1 MADAYRG
8 LTIQIGGDTTKLSA
22 ALRAAKK
29 AATETQAQLR
39 LVSKAARFDPE
50 NVTLAANKLKLMGN
64 VAEDLGAK
72 LKNLDKGFESL
83 EGKKV
88 LSGTVKTVKQLASET
103 ENASLAAQQAL
114 DRYNKVDAMLERMNA
129 TLNKQAQATGKVS
142 ESFDIRGMGAEHA
155 ISELQSIGAITDEQI
170 TKFRHLKTAWRD
182 AFNDKAAKDAVVTLQ
197 KMGNDAEATR
207 AELKKLGVDMAA
219 LDAPSDIAKTLSS
232 VDDQL
237 AKADANAKYLASD
250 LEKCE
255 AALRLDPSNMDA
267 ARRKMTDLGAAT
279 DIANEKAGLL
289 KKKLDAYKSAG
300 IDAAASDMARLA
312 EEADKANTEYAQSL
326 TALKSMQGRLE
337 QLRAE
342 YTKLGDNPDETYDTF
357 AKAAAEIQE
366 CVSKVDQLKAAER
379 EAASARETANA
390 KKEYAELAQEMQQA
404 ESQAKQ
410 LASSMERASSP
421 SNWTHMKTLG
431 MTLSAVLTPA
441 MERFGSYAL
450 QSATDIDTAYR
461 NMRKTV
467 QGSEGDFQKLKQ
479 SALEFSSVNFA
490 SADQILA
497 IQAIGG
503 ELGVAIE
510 SLDTFAQTA
519 SNLDIATDL
528 DAETA
533 ATALGQLDN
542 ILGDLNESTMPNFAD
557 SLVRLGNN
565 GASTESQ
572 ILDIA
577 TRIGSMA
584 SIVGMATPDMLAL
597 SSTIA
602 STGQN
607 AEAAGTAI
615 SKTMSFMETAVA
627 AGGSTLSEIAATA
640 NMSAEQFAA
649 AWERRPLEAIMAF
662 IKGLNQLEENGG
674 SADLRLQELGITAV
688 RQKQAIEGLMQTVKS
703 QNGELSTMEANAK
716 MAADAWNGLS
726 DQWGAAG
733 DAAREAEAKNEGFAG
748 SVQRLKNTAQNAAS
762 EIADSLAPAMDDIA
776 DAAADLYDDFSQ
788 ASDGTKQFV
797 AAAGV
802 LAAGLGP
809 GLSVIATMGTGLS
822 DVYKKMKSGK
832 EAFNSLTKGVDAARM
847 VLGPMASQADVAAL
861 ATEGLTLKMKAANV
875 GAKALNV
882 ATSALK
888 FTIAGLAIGAVA
900 ALVGQLIEAK
910 QREDELA
917 EASVSFA
924 DIQSSVATAAE
935 SASGSLD
942 GYASSLDDVVDA
954 ASDALDNTKQLND
967 NIKETFTSIA
977 TDGNLLDGYVDVIE
991 RLANKSDLSAS
1002 EQAELKTAVEGYNSI
1017 TGDQLSVVDSVNGKI
1032 QDQNGELLENIDMLR
1047 QSAQAWIDNAKAQA
1061 SQDLLIEAYK
1071 QQAEAQ
1077 DAATEA
1083 HKRWQQ
1089 EQQKLENGGASY
1101 TDVKAAAEAYEDAST
1116 ALDSANDKVK
1126 GLEATTTVA
1135 SAAINANLKAA
1146 LEQLPLSAQAA
1157 GTDIGLKLQEGI
1169 DAGKVNVDQAAMF
1182 LTDGVKTALASLPPE
1197 QLANGIAVAM
1207 QLAEGISTGSVNPQ
1221 LAAGFLVDAVANQVS
1236 TLPASMQTAGMNA
1249 VMELATQLSNGTV
1262 NATEA
1267 SQLIAAAV
1275 TGSMDG
1281 LPSDLQAKAGEAVT
1295 ALNSALQG
1303 GDSEAFASGTLLK
1316 DSAVKGA
1323 SNLPS
1328 DLGQLGTDG
1337 SERFNS
1343 NLAAGEGG
1351 ANASGMT
1358 LEQAASAGVQ
1368 PVVDNLGTYGADG
1381 GEAFATGVGSAEGST
1396 STNASSLANATE
1408 AAKANNSSASGW
1420 GSELGR
1426 NFAAGIKSAYQWVA
1440 DAAASIAQAAAD
1452 FLHHSKPK
1460 KGPLSEGEEI
1470 WGKHASQNFAKG
1482 LEKGKS
1488 DVAKAAEENAQE
1500 VADYLAHS
1508 QPKKGP
1514 LSQGEWIYGYHAAV
1528 NFADG
1533 LLAGKDKVGEAA
1545 KGVAEEADKAFQE
1558 YIDKMIDGYKERGD
1572 EFAEVSTEIAEAIWG
1587 TIAPSIDAVDY
1598 IKPFT
1603 GEVYD
1608 SMKVLEDAGFSLDQY
1623 SDKLED
1629 MAEKKAEWDK
1639 KAAAGLSDSEKE
1651 SYEKFLKEYD
1661 SFLQLQG
1668 KLTASVE
1675 SMREWQGLYKMKDT
1689 IISTTDASE
1698 NLTQALYEAGAT
1710 GATFSQEFLDYVSQ
1724 GGEDA
1729 VKALKQL
1736 TAMGP
1741 DALQEMSDSFRDMAI
1756 AEREAEL
1763 AGREL
1768 YVNSLAYTDFKTPK
1782 EQLLDYRETVLD
1794 VREAIYSDDGLS
1806 NAFKMTGTSAEGFAA
1821 DLMSVGM
1828 TMEDFKSQYAD
1839 FTGAVINGF
1848 SQMTKYNQTSLED
1861 WERNLKLNMA
1871 EAQKWSEN
1879 LQTVF
1884 SKVPESI
1891 DSEAFRKAIL
1901 EGGFDQWGKV
1911 IDEMA
1916 GQSSEAIQSY
1926 IELYNE
1932 SIKEAQMSGMEAFKA
1947 LAPGEEMVQAMIEG
1961 MKGQQDALN
1970 GTMAEAAA
1978 GSTEALAATGPQFYS
1993 TGQGLAGQIA
2003 AGIQSQ
2009 IDSIAAAAAA
2019 TVSAA
2024 LAAARAEA
2032 SRAGSI
2038 ADSIRASSV
2047 SSHSVSAASQMPA
2060 AASMR
2065 SMIAAQA
2072 AAPASVRN
2080 TSVSMSFTVNTQP
2093 GQSLDVRQ
2101 LAKQVVKIQDREM
2114 RARGMR

>member
-72 LKNLDKGFESL
+72 LRTSK
-83 EGKKV
+83 EGLRQLGNTKMD
-88 LSGTVKTVKQLASET
+88 GAVKSIKQVASET
-103 ENASLAAQQAL
+103 ENAALAAQHAH
-114 DRYNKVDAMLERMNA
+114 DRYNKVDAMLERLNT
-129 TLNKQAQATGKVS
+129 TLNKQAKFAGADKD
-142 ESFDIRGMGAEHA
+142 FDVRKMGADEA
-155 ISELQSIGAITDEQI
+155 IAALKELNAITIDQADEL
-170 TKFRHLKTAWRD
+170 RYLKALWHE
-182 AFNDKAAKDAVVTLQ
+182 AFDDKAIKDKV
-197 KMGNDAEATR
+197 AEF
-207 AELKKLGVDMAA
+207 KKLSNEVDATEAEIKKLSSDMASLSEPTGISKGFSS
-219 LDAPSDIAKTLSS
+219 LDK
-232 VDDQL
+232 QL
-237 AKADANAKYLASD
+237 AQVDAQAKYLSSD

-267 ARRKMTDLGAAT
+267 ARRKMADLGASA
-279 DIANEKAGLL
+279 DLAEQKAALL
-289 KKKLDAYKSAG
+289 KKKLDGYESSG
-300 IDAAASDMARLA
+300 ISAAASEMGDLTKAAVEANAAYA
-312 EEADKANTEYAQSL
+312 ESL
-326 TALKSMQGRLE
+326 SALKTMQGRLSQLKAE
-337 QLRAE
+337 QQNMSDDPKTTSAQYEALSSEIAE
-342 YTKLGDNPDETYDTF
+342 CES
-357 AKAAAEIQE
+357 Q
-366 CVSKVDQLKAAER
+366 VRQLKAAE
-379 EAASARETANA
+379 ESAASARETANA
-390 KKEYAELAQEMQQA
+390 KKEYAELAQEIQQA
-404 ESQAKQ
+404 ESQAKH

-503 ELGVAIE
+503 ELGVATE

-640 NMSAEQFAA
+640 NMSADQFAA
-649 AWERRPLEAIMAF
+649 AWEKRPLEAITAF

-703 QNGELSTMEANAK
+703 QNGELSVMDANAQ

-822 DVYKKMKSGK
+822 DVYKKLKNGK
-832 EAFNSLTKGVDAARM
+832 KAFSQLTKGVDAARM

-875 GAKALNV
+875 GANLMKTGLLGLKVAAVTLAVAGIGVLVAKQMEMERHQQLVNDAL
-882 ATSALK
+882 TSAES
-888 FTIAGLAIGAVA
+888 IVGGAG
-900 ALVGQLIEAK
+900 
-910 QREDELA
+910 
-917 EASVSFA
+917 ASYKSA
-924 DIQSSVATAAE
+924 
-935 SASGSLD
+935 ASGID
-942 GYASSLDDVVDA
+942 TMRYASEETLRSL
-954 ASDALDNTKQLND
+954 KGLND
-967 NIKETFTSIA
+967 QLKSDMDEMAANEGTLDSYVDTIEELGNK
-977 TDGNLLDGYVDVIE
+977 GNLTAY
-991 RLANKSDLSAS
+991 
-1002 EQAELKTAVEGYNSI
+1002 EQEKLKLAVEGYNSI
-1017 TGDQLSVVDSVNGKI
+1017 TGDSVGITDAQTGALSRSTDEIRRN
-1032 QDQNGELLENIDMLR
+1032 
-1047 QSAQAWIDNAKAQA
+1047 
-1061 SQDLLIEAYK
+1061 
-1071 QQAEAQ
+1071 AEAWKER
-1077 DAATEA
+1077 A
-1083 HKRWQQ
+1083 K
-1089 EQQKLENGGASY
+1089 
-1101 TDVKAAAEAYEDAST
+1101 AEAYAEYAKEYAKEQADAEMKRAEAKDQLAQAQRDYNKAVTDLNNANTAGDEGAAVEAATRVEQLSEKITNLKQSIGEYGDAFTTAGDGFDYFTNKAAIAGAAIDTQLKASLENLPTEMQPIGLNMAVALQRGIDEGSISVDDAVRRLNELSTLRISELPDQLKPYAVQAMGAISTAITDGTVDVDTAMQMLVEVAKTPPAELPALFEKYGVQMPEEMAAAIEANASLVGSAST
-1116 ALDSANDKVK
+1116 TVGNKALGPIRGAAGATY
-1126 GLEATTTVA
+1126 GLGVDFVYGYAAGLTDNVA
-1135 SAAINANLKAA
+1135 INSVVSSAAAIAKNAIAA
-1146 LEQLPLSAQAA
+1146 VKSAQNSNSPSKESAKLGVDFGDGYA
-1157 GTDIGLKLQEGI
+1157 LGITD
-1169 DAGKVNVDQAAMF
+1169 
-1182 LTDGVKTALASLPPE
+1182 T
-1197 QLANGIAVAM
+1197 
-1207 QLAEGISTGSVNPQ
+1207 
-1221 LAAGFLVDAVANQVS
+1221 
-1236 TLPASMQTAGMNA
+1236 
-1249 VMELATQLSNGTV
+1249 
-1262 NATEA
+1262 
-1267 SQLIAAAV
+1267 
-1275 TGSMDG
+1275 
-1281 LPSDLQAKAGEAVT
+1281 SDDAGEA
-1295 ALNSALQG
+1295 
-1303 GDSEAFASGTLLK
+1303 
-1316 DSAVKGA
+1316 
-1323 SNLPS
+1323 
-1328 DLGQLGTDG
+1328 
-1337 SERFNS
+1337 
-1343 NLAAGEGG
+1343 
-1351 ANASGMT
+1351 
-1358 LEQAASAGVQ
+1358 
-1368 PVVDNLGTYGADG
+1368 G
-1381 GEAFATGVGSAEGST
+1381 GE
-1396 STNASSLANATE
+1396 LAN
-1408 AAKANNSSASGW
+1408 
-1420 GSELGR
+1420 
-1426 NFAAGIKSAYQWVA
+1426 
-1440 DAAASIAQAAAD
+1440 IA
-1452 FLHHSKPK
+1452 L
-1460 KGPLSEGEEI
+1460 
-1470 WGKHASQNFAKG
+1470 
-1482 LEKGKS
+1482 
-1488 DVAKAAEENAQE
+1488 
-1500 VADYLAHS
+1500 LA
-1508 QPKKGP
+1508 
-1514 LSQGEWIYGYHAAV
+1514 LDTTSQGSWTSGYHAAV

-1533 LLAGKDKVGEAA
+1533 LYSGVGEVSGAA
-1545 KGVAEEADKAFQE
+1545 GALGSAADAAFQA
-1558 YIDKMIDGYKERGD
+1558 YIDQMIAGYKERGD

-1587 TIAPSIDAVDY
+1587 TIAPSIDAVEY

-1661 SFLQLQG
+1661 SFMQLQG

-1698 NLTQALYEAGAT
+1698 DLTQALYAAGAT
-1710 GATFSQEFLDYVSQ
+1710 GATFSQEFLDYIAD

-1763 AGREL
+1763 ASREL

-1782 EQLLDYRETVLD
+1782 AQLLDYRETVLD

-1828 TMEDFKSQYAD
+1828 TMKDFKSQYAD
-1839 FTGAVINGF
+1839 FTSAVTNGF

-1961 MKGQQDALN
+1961 MKGQQEALN
-1970 GTMAEAAA
+1970 GTMGGVASAAN
-1978 GSTEALAATGPQFYS
+1978 SALSATGPQFFS
-1993 TGQGLAGQIA
+1993 TGVGLAGQIA

-2019 TVSAA
+2019 TVSSA
-2024 LAAARAEA
+2024 LAAAQAEA
-2032 SRAGSI
+2032 SRAQSI
-2038 ADSIRASSV
+2038 ADSIKSSYSAAAQRASSPMMMAV
-2047 SSHSVSAASQMPA
+2047 
-2060 AASMR
+2060 
-2065 SMIAAQA
+2065 QA
-2072 AAPASVRN
+2072 APNISTAN
-2080 TSVSMSFTVNTQP
+2080 TVNMTFTVNQQP

>member
-72 LKNLDKGFESL
+72 LRTSK
-83 EGKKV
+83 EGLRQLGNTKMD
-88 LSGTVKTVKQLASET
+88 GAVKSIKQVASET
-103 ENASLAAQQAL
+103 ENAALAAQHAH
-114 DRYNKVDAMLERMNA
+114 DRYNKVDAMLERLNV
-129 TLNKQAQATGKVS
+129 TLNKQAKFAGADKD
-142 ESFDIRGMGAEHA
+142 FDVRKLGADEA
-155 ISELQSIGAITDEQI
+155 IAALKELNAITIDQADEL
-170 TKFRHLKTAWRD
+170 RYLKALWHE
-182 AFNDKAAKDAVVTLQ
+182 AFDDKAIKDKV
-197 KMGNDAEATR
+197 AEF
-207 AELKKLGVDMAA
+207 KKLSNEVDATEAEIKKLSSDMASLSEPTGISKGFSS
-219 LDAPSDIAKTLSS
+219 LDK
-232 VDDQL
+232 QL
-237 AKADANAKYLASD
+237 AQVDARAKYLSSD

-267 ARRKMTDLGAAT
+267 ARRKMADLGASA
-279 DIANEKAGLL
+279 DLAAQKAALL
-289 KKKLDAYKSAG
+289 KKKLDGYESSG
-300 IDAAASDMARLA
+300 ISAAASEMGDLTKAAVEANAAYA
-312 EEADKANTEYAQSL
+312 ESL
-326 TALKSMQGRLE
+326 SALKTMQGRLSQLKAE
-337 QLRAE
+337 QQNMSDDPKTTSAQYEALSSEIAE
-342 YTKLGDNPDETYDTF
+342 CESQVK
-357 AKAAAEIQE
+357 
-366 CVSKVDQLKAAER
+366 QLKAAE
-379 EAASARETANA
+379 ESAASARETANA

-503 ELGVAIE
+503 ELGVATE

-528 DAETA
+528 DTETA

-640 NMSAEQFAA
+640 NMSADQFAA
-649 AWERRPLEAIMAF
+649 AWEKRPLEAITAF

-703 QNGELSTMEANAK
+703 QNGELSVMDANAQ

-822 DVYKKMKSGK
+822 DVYKKLKDGK
-832 EAFNSLTKGVDAARM
+832 KAFSQLTKGVEAARM

-875 GAKALNV
+875 GANLMKTGLLGLKVAAVTLAVAGIGVLVAKQMEMERHQQLVNDAL
-882 ATSALK
+882 TSAESIVEGAGASYKSAASGIDTMRHASEETLRSLK
-888 FTIAGLAIGAVA
+888 ELNDQLKSDMDEMA
-900 ALVGQLIEAK
+900 ANE
-910 QREDELA
+910 
-917 EASVSFA
+917 
-924 DIQSSVATAAE
+924 
-935 SASGSLD
+935 GSLD
-942 GYASSLDDVVDA
+942 SYVDTIEE
-954 ASDALDNTKQLND
+954 LGNK
-967 NIKETFTSIA
+967 
-977 TDGNLLDGYVDVIE
+977 GNLTAY
-991 RLANKSDLSAS
+991 
-1002 EQAELKTAVEGYNSI
+1002 EQEKLKLAVEGYNSI
-1017 TGDQLSVVDSVNGKI
+1017 TGDSVGITD
-1032 QDQNGELLENIDMLR
+1032 
-1047 QSAQAWIDNAKAQA
+1047 AQTGALTRNTDEIRRN
-1061 SQDLLIEAYK
+1061 
-1071 QQAEAQ
+1071 AEAWKER
-1077 DAATEA
+1077 A
-1083 HKRWQQ
+1083 K
-1089 EQQKLENGGASY
+1089 
-1101 TDVKAAAEAYEDAST
+1101 AEAYAEYAKEYAKEQADAEMKLAEAKDQLAQAQRDYNKAVTDLNNANTAGDGDAAVEAST
-1116 ALDSANDKVK
+1116 RVEQLSEKISNLKQNIEEYGGAFESAGEGFDYFTNKAAIAGAAIDTQLKASLENLPTEMQPIGLNMAVALQRGIDEGSISVDDAVRRLNELSTLRISELPGQLKPYAVQAMD
-1126 GLEATTTVA
+1126 AI
-1135 SAAINANLKAA
+1135 SAAITDGTVDVDTAMQMLVEVAKTPPAELPALFEKYGVQMPEEMAAAIEANASLVGSASTTVSNKALGPIQGAAGATYGLGVDFVYGYAAGLTDNVAINSVVSSAAAIAKNA
-1146 LEQLPLSAQAA
+1146 LAAVKSAQNSNSPSKESAKLGVDFGDGYA
-1157 GTDIGLKLQEGI
+1157 LGITD
-1169 DAGKVNVDQAAMF
+1169 
-1182 LTDGVKTALASLPPE
+1182 T
-1197 QLANGIAVAM
+1197 
-1207 QLAEGISTGSVNPQ
+1207 
-1221 LAAGFLVDAVANQVS
+1221 
-1236 TLPASMQTAGMNA
+1236 
-1249 VMELATQLSNGTV
+1249 
-1262 NATEA
+1262 
-1267 SQLIAAAV
+1267 
-1275 TGSMDG
+1275 
-1281 LPSDLQAKAGEAVT
+1281 SDDAGEA
-1295 ALNSALQG
+1295 
-1303 GDSEAFASGTLLK
+1303 
-1316 DSAVKGA
+1316 
-1323 SNLPS
+1323 
-1328 DLGQLGTDG
+1328 
-1337 SERFNS
+1337 
-1343 NLAAGEGG
+1343 
-1351 ANASGMT
+1351 
-1358 LEQAASAGVQ
+1358 
-1368 PVVDNLGTYGADG
+1368 G
-1381 GEAFATGVGSAEGST
+1381 GE
-1396 STNASSLANATE
+1396 LAN
-1408 AAKANNSSASGW
+1408 
-1420 GSELGR
+1420 
-1426 NFAAGIKSAYQWVA
+1426 
-1440 DAAASIAQAAAD
+1440 IA
-1452 FLHHSKPK
+1452 L
-1460 KGPLSEGEEI
+1460 
-1470 WGKHASQNFAKG
+1470 
-1482 LEKGKS
+1482 
-1488 DVAKAAEENAQE
+1488 
-1500 VADYLAHS
+1500 LA
-1508 QPKKGP
+1508 
-1514 LSQGEWIYGYHAAV
+1514 LDTTSQGSWTSGYHAAV

-1533 LLAGKDKVGEAA
+1533 LYSGVDDAA
-1545 KGVAEEADKAFQE
+1545 NASESVADAAEKEFQE
-1558 YIDKMIDGYKERGD
+1558 YIDKMIAGYEKRGD
-1572 EFAEVSTEIAEAIWG
+1572 EMIEISTEMAEAIWG
-1587 TIAPSIDAVDY
+1587 VFLPMANAEEYV
-1598 IKPFT
+1598 KPFT
-1603 GEVYD
+1603 GAVYD
-1608 SMKVLEDAGFSLDQY
+1608 SMKVLESAGMTLDQY
-1623 SDKLED
+1623 ASKMED
-1629 MAEKKAEWDK
+1629 MAEKKADWDK
-1639 KAAAGLSDSEKE
+1639 KMAASDVSDSTKE
-1651 SYEKFLKEYD
+1651 SYADFMEEYNEFLA
-1661 SFLQLQG
+1661 LQS
-1668 KLTASVE
+1668 KLSASME
-1675 SMREWQGLYKMKDT
+1675 DMREWQGLYKMKDT
-1689 IISTTDASE
+1689 LISSTTASE
-1698 NLTQALYEAGAT
+1698 DLADALWDAGQS
-1710 GATFSQEFLDYVSQ
+1710 GATFSKEFLDYVAD

-1729 VKALKQL
+1729 VKALRQL

-1756 AEREAEL
+1756 AEKEAEVN
-1763 AGREL
+1763 AKSL
-1768 YVNSLAYTDFKTPK
+1768 YVNSLAHTNFKTQR
-1782 EQLLDYRETVLD
+1782 EQMLEFRSTVLD
-1794 VREAIYSDDGLS
+1794 VREALYSDEGLTQ
-1806 NAFKMTGTSAEGFAA
+1806 AFKYTGTSAEGFAA

-1839 FTGAVINGF
+1839 FTSAVTNGF

-1871 EAQKWSEN
+1871 EAQEWSKN
-1879 LQTVF
+1879 LQEVF
-1884 SKVPESI
+1884 AKVPESI

-1901 EGGFDQWGKV
+1901 EGGFDTWGKV

-1916 GQSSEAIQSY
+1916 QQTPEQIAKY

-1932 SIKEAQMSGMEAFKA
+1932 SMKEAQISGIEAFKA
-1947 LAPGEEMVQAMIEG
+1947 LAPGEEMVQAIIDG
-1961 MKGQQDALN
+1961 MGEKQDDLN
-1970 GTMAEAAA
+1970 GAVTDASGNAVIEMLNTAPQWESA
-1978 GSTEALAATGPQFYS
+1978 GATVAGALVP
-1993 TGQGLAGQIA
+1993 
-2003 AGIQSQ
+2003 GIMSQ
-2009 IDSIAAAAAA
+2009 ASAIAAAAAA
-2019 TVSAA
+2019 VVSKAI
-2024 LAAARAEA
+2024 AAAQAEA
-2032 SRAGSI
+2032 SRAQGI
-2038 ADSIRASSV
+2038 ADSIKSSYSAAAQRASSP
-2047 SSHSVSAASQMPA
+2047 M
-2060 AASMR
+2060 M
-2065 SMIAAQA
+2065 MAAQA
-2072 AAPASVRN
+2072 APNISTAN
-2080 TSVSMSFTVNTQP
+2080 TVNMTFTVNQQP

>member
-50 NVTLAANKLKLMGN
+50 NVALAANKLKLMGN

-182 AFNDKAAKDAVVTLQ
+182 AFNDKAARDAVVTLQ

-237 AKADANAKYLASD
+237 AKADANAKYLSSD

-267 ARRKMTDLGAAT
+267 ARRKMADLGASA
-279 DIANEKAGLL
+279 DLAAQKAALL
-289 KKKLDAYKSAG
+289 KKKLDGYESSG
-300 IDAAASDMARLA
+300 ISAAASEMGDLTKAAVEANAAYA
-312 EEADKANTEYAQSL
+312 ESL
-326 TALKSMQGRLE
+326 SALKTMQGRLSQLKAE
-337 QLRAE
+337 QQNMSDDPKTTSAQYEALSSEIAE
-342 YTKLGDNPDETYDTF
+342 CESQVK
-357 AKAAAEIQE
+357 
-366 CVSKVDQLKAAER
+366 QLKAAE
-379 EAASARETANA
+379 ESAASARETANA
-390 KKEYAELAQEMQQA
+390 KKEYAELAQEMQHA
-404 ESQAKQ
+404 ESQAKH

-809 GLSVIATMGTGLS
+809 GLSVLATMGTGLS
-822 DVYKKMKSGK
+822 DLFKKMKKGR

-875 GAKALNV
+875 GANLMKTGLLGLKVAAVTLAVAGIGALV
-882 ATSALK
+882 AKQMEMERHQQLVNDALTSAES
-888 FTIAGLAIGAVA
+888 IVGGAGKSYEQA
-900 ALVGQLIEAK
+900 AGGIDTM
-910 QREDELA
+910 RH
-917 EASVSFA
+917 
-924 DIQSSVATAAE
+924 AAE
-935 SASGSLD
+935 ETLRSL
-942 GYASSLDDVVDA
+942 
-954 ASDALDNTKQLND
+954 KELND
-967 NIKETFTSIA
+967 QLK
-977 TDGNLLDGYVDVIE
+977 TDMDEMAANEGTLDSYVDTIEELGNKGNLTAY
-991 RLANKSDLSAS
+991 
-1002 EQAELKTAVEGYNSI
+1002 EQEKLKLAVEGYNSI
-1017 TGDQLSVVDSVNGKI
+1017 TGDSVGITD
-1032 QDQNGELLENIDMLR
+1032 
-1047 QSAQAWIDNAKAQA
+1047 AQTGALTRNTDEIRRN
-1061 SQDLLIEAYK
+1061 
-1071 QQAEAQ
+1071 AEAWKER
-1077 DAATEA
+1077 A
-1083 HKRWQQ
+1083 K
-1089 EQQKLENGGASY
+1089 
-1101 TDVKAAAEAYEDAST
+1101 AEAYAEYAKEYAKEQADAEMKLAEAKDQLAQAQRDYNKAVTDLNNANTAGDRDAAVEAST
-1116 ALDSANDKVK
+1116 RVEQLSEKISNLKQNIGEYGDAF
-1126 GLEATTTVA
+1126 TTAGDGFDYFTNK
-1135 SAAINANLKAA
+1135 AAIAGAAIDTQLKAS
-1146 LEQLPLSAQAA
+1146 LENLPTEMQP
-1157 GTDIGLKLQEGI
+1157 IGLNMAVALQKGI
-1169 DAGKVNVDQAAMF
+1169 DEG
-1182 LTDGVKTALASLPPE
+1182 S
-1197 QLANGIAVAM
+1197 ISVA
-1207 QLAEGISTGSVNPQ
+1207 
-1221 LAAGFLVDAVANQVS
+1221 DAVDRLKQLSNVSLS
-1236 TLPASMQTAGMNA
+1236 TLPEELRPYALQAMDAITAA
-1249 VMELATQLSNGTV
+1249 ITDGTV
-1262 NATEA
+1262 DVDTAMQMLVEVAKTPPAELPALFEKYGVQMPEEMAAAIEANAALVGSSSTTVGDKA
-1267 SQLIAAAV
+1267 LGPIRSAAGATYGLGVDFVYGYAAGLTNNVAINSVVSSAAAIAKNAIAAVKSAQNSNSPSKESAKLGV
-1275 TGSMDG
+1275 DFGDG
-1281 LPSDLQAKAGEAVT
+1281 YALGITDTSDEAGEA
-1295 ALNSALQG
+1295 
-1303 GDSEAFASGTLLK
+1303 
-1316 DSAVKGA
+1316 
-1323 SNLPS
+1323 
-1328 DLGQLGTDG
+1328 
-1337 SERFNS
+1337 
-1343 NLAAGEGG
+1343 
-1351 ANASGMT
+1351 
-1358 LEQAASAGVQ
+1358 
-1368 PVVDNLGTYGADG
+1368 G
-1381 GEAFATGVGSAEGST
+1381 GE
-1396 STNASSLANATE
+1396 LAN
-1408 AAKANNSSASGW
+1408 
-1420 GSELGR
+1420 
-1426 NFAAGIKSAYQWVA
+1426 
-1440 DAAASIAQAAAD
+1440 IA
-1452 FLHHSKPK
+1452 L
-1460 KGPLSEGEEI
+1460 
-1470 WGKHASQNFAKG
+1470 
-1482 LEKGKS
+1482 
-1488 DVAKAAEENAQE
+1488 
-1500 VADYLAHS
+1500 LA
-1508 QPKKGP
+1508 
-1514 LSQGEWIYGYHAAV
+1514 LDTTSQGSWTSGYHAAT

-1533 LLAGKDKVGEAA
+1533 LYSGVGAVSGAAGALGSAA
-1545 KGVAEEADKAFQE
+1545 DAAFQA
-1558 YIDKMIDGYKERGD
+1558 YIDQMIAGYKERGD

-1587 TIAPSIDAVDY
+1587 TIAPSIDAVGY

-1689 IISTTDASE
+1689 IISTTGASE
-1698 NLTQALYEAGAT
+1698 DLTQALYEAGAT

-1763 AGREL
+1763 ASREL
-1768 YVNSLAYTDFKTPK
+1768 YVNSLAYTDFSTPRS
-1782 EQLLDYRETVLD
+1782 QLLDYRETVLD
-1794 VREAIYSDDGLS
+1794 VREAMYSDEGLS

-1839 FTGAVINGF
+1839 FTSAVSNGF

-1871 EAQKWSEN
+1871 EAQEWSEN
-1879 LQTVF
+1879 LQEVF
-1884 SKVPESI
+1884 AKVPESI

-1901 EGGFDQWGKV
+1901 EGGFDTWGKV

-1916 GQSSEAIQSY
+1916 QQTPEQIAKY

-1932 SIKEAQMSGMEAFKA
+1932 SMKEAQISGIEAFKA
-1947 LAPGEEMVQAMIEG
+1947 LAPGEEMVQAIIDG
-1961 MKGQQDALN
+1961 MGEKQDDLN
-1970 GTMAEAAA
+1970 GAVTDASGNAVIEMLNTAPQWESA
-1978 GSTEALAATGPQFYS
+1978 GATVAGALVP
-1993 TGQGLAGQIA
+1993 
-2003 AGIQSQ
+2003 GIMSQ
-2009 IDSIAAAAAA
+2009 ANAIAAAAAA
-2019 TVSAA
+2019 VVSQA
-2024 LAAARAEA
+2024 
-2032 SRAGSI
+2032 I
-2038 ADSIRASSV
+2038 A
-2047 SSHSVSAASQMPA
+2047 
-2060 AASMR
+2060 
-2065 SMIAAQA
+2065 AAQA
-2072 AAPASVRN
+2072 AASGAAAAGQAAAASYKASAQRAASPMMMAAQAAPNISTAN
-2080 TSVSMSFTVNTQP
+2080 TVNMTFTVNQQP

>member
-410 LASSMERASSP
+410 LASSMERVQRP
-421 SNWTHMKTLG
+421 SNWTHLKTLG

-861 ATEGLTLKMKAANV
+861 ATEGITLKMKAANV

-900 ALVGQLIEAK
+900 VLVGQLIELKQKSDLVDAAFKDVRDIVPQASGSIDGAK
-910 QREDELA
+910 DSVDELA
-917 EASVSFA
+917 SSYEDLLRDMKRSNEQFKTDMEQTAQTDRQLSNYIDTIEELGNKGNLTAGEQARLNEAVQGYK
-924 DIQSSVATAAE
+924 DITGDTSDIIDNQTGALQVNTEELRNNARAWSDKAKAE
-935 SASGSLD
+935 
-942 GYASSLDDVVDA
+942 GYASYA
-954 ASDALDNTKQLND
+954 ASKYAEYADAQLKMDEATQAVAEAQERYNEALDAYNKAEGWDKNVTKRNDLLEAERNLEQAKQLLGDTEEQALQTKSAADEASISSAVLASNLSSELKDSIMAMGPEAMEYGFNIATSLQQGIESGAIGLPDALAFINTGVTSAFAALPPSMYEKGSEAMMSLVQAMNDKQ
-967 NIKETFTSIA
+967 
-977 TDGNLLDGYVDVIE
+977 
-991 RLANKSDLSAS
+991 LSAS
-1002 EQAELKTAVEGYNSI
+1002 EASTLIMAAVNGTFDSLPEDLRGKATAALNSFVAELANTQSVTDA
-1017 TGDQLSVVDSVNGKI
+1017 TG
-1032 QDQNGELLENIDMLR
+1032 
-1047 QSAQAWIDNAKAQA
+1047 
-1061 SQDLLIEAYK
+1061 
-1071 QQAEAQ
+1071 
-1077 DAATEA
+1077 
-1083 HKRWQQ
+1083 
-1089 EQQKLENGGASY
+1089 
-1101 TDVKAAAEAYEDAST
+1101 
-1116 ALDSANDKVK
+1116 KVK
-1126 GLEATTTVA
+1126 
-1135 SAAINANLKAA
+1135 S
-1146 LEQLPLSAQAA
+1146 
-1157 GTDIGLKLQEGI
+1157 
-1169 DAGKVNVDQAAMF
+1169 
-1182 LTDGVKTALASLPPE
+1182 
-1197 QLANGIAVAM
+1197 
-1207 QLAEGISTGSVNPQ
+1207 
-1221 LAAGFLVDAVANQVS
+1221 DAVAGLNGIEGEFGKKGDDSSTSLAEALSAGGPLVNQS
-1236 TLPASMQTAGMNA
+1236 SATLMEACLEGVDPVAASM
-1249 VMELATQLSNGTV
+1249 TQKGT
-1262 NATEA
+1262 E
-1267 SQLIAAAV
+1267 
-1275 TGSMDG
+1275 G
-1281 LPSDLQAKAGEAVT
+1281 GE
-1295 ALNSALQG
+1295 N
-1303 GDSEAFASGTLLK
+1303 FAS
-1316 DSAVKGA
+1316 
-1323 SNLPS
+1323 
-1328 DLGQLGTDG
+1328 
-1337 SERFNS
+1337 
-1343 NLAAGEGG
+1343 
-1351 ANASGMT
+1351 
-1358 LEQAASAGVQ
+1358 
-1368 PVVDNLGTYGADG
+1368 
-1381 GEAFATGVGSAEGST
+1381 GVGSAEGST
-1396 STNASSLANATE
+1396 YSSAESLASATE
-1408 AAKANNSSASGW
+1408 AAKNNNGNASWW
-1420 GSELGR
+1420 GEELGR
-1426 NFAAGIKSAYQWVA
+1426 NFAAGIKAAYQWVA

-1488 DVAKAAEENAQE
+1488 EVAKAAEANAQE

-1514 LSQGEWIYGYHAAV
+1514 LSQGEWIFGYHAAV

-1533 LLAGKDKVGEAA
+1533 LYSGVDEAA
-1545 KGVAEEADKAFQE
+1545 NAAESVADAAEKEFQE
-1558 YIDKMIDGYKERGD
+1558 YIDKMIAGYEKRGD
-1572 EFAEVSTEIAEAIWG
+1572 EMIEVSTEMAEAIWG
-1587 TIAPSIDAVDY
+1587 VFLPMANAEEYV
-1598 IKPFT
+1598 KPFT
-1603 GEVYD
+1603 GAVYD
-1608 SMKVLEDAGFSLDQY
+1608 SMKVLESAGMTLDQY
-1623 SDKLED
+1623 ASKMED
-1629 MAEKKAEWDK
+1629 MAEKKADWDK
-1639 KAAAGLSDSEKE
+1639 KMAASDVNDSTKE
-1651 SYEKFLKEYD
+1651 SYADFMEEYNEFLA
-1661 SFLQLQG
+1661 LQS
-1668 KLTASVE
+1668 KLSASME
-1675 SMREWQGLYKMKDT
+1675 DMREWQGLYKMKDT
-1689 IISTTDASE
+1689 LISSTTASE
-1698 NLTQALYEAGAT
+1698 DLADALWDAGQS
-1710 GATFSQEFLDYVSQ
+1710 GATFSKEFLDYVAD

-1756 AEREAEL
+1756 AEKEAEVN
-1763 AGREL
+1763 AKSL
-1768 YVNSLAYTDFKTPK
+1768 YVNSLAHTNFKTQR
-1782 EQLLDYRETVLD
+1782 EQMLEFRDTVLD
-1794 VREAIYSDDGLS
+1794 VREAMYSDEGLS

-1839 FTGAVINGF
+1839 FTSAVSNGF

-1871 EAQKWSEN
+1871 EAQEWSKN
-1879 LQTVF
+1879 LQEVF
-1884 SKVPESI
+1884 AKVPESI

-1901 EGGFDQWGKV
+1901 EGGFDTWGKV

-1916 GQSSEAIQSY
+1916 QQTPEQIAKY

-1932 SIKEAQMSGMEAFKA
+1932 SMKEAQISGIEAFKA
-1947 LAPGEEMVQAMIEG
+1947 LAPGEEMVQAIIDG
-1961 MKGQQDALN
+1961 MGEKQDDLN
-1970 GTMAEAAA
+1970 GAVTDASGNAVIEMLNTAPQWQSA
-1978 GSTEALAATGPQFYS
+1978 GATVAGALVP
-1993 TGQGLAGQIA
+1993 
-2003 AGIQSQ
+2003 GIMSQ
-2009 IDSIAAAAAA
+2009 ANAIAAAAAA
-2019 TVSAA
+2019 VVSQA
-2024 LAAARAEA
+2024 
-2032 SRAGSI
+2032 I
-2038 ADSIRASSV
+2038 A
-2047 SSHSVSAASQMPA
+2047 
-2060 AASMR
+2060 
-2065 SMIAAQA
+2065 AAQA
-2072 AAPASVRN
+2072 AASGAAAAGQAAAASYKASAQRAASPMMMAAQAAPNISTAN
-2080 TSVSMSFTVNTQP
+2080 TVNMTFTVNQQP

>member
-72 LKNLDKGFESL
+72 LRTSK
-83 EGKKV
+83 EGLRQLGNTKMD
-88 LSGTVKTVKQLASET
+88 GAVKSIKQVASET
-103 ENASLAAQQAL
+103 ENAALAAQHAH
-114 DRYNKVDAMLERMNA
+114 DRYNKVDAMLERLNT
-129 TLNKQAQATGKVS
+129 TLNKQAKFAGADKD
-142 ESFDIRGMGAEHA
+142 FDVRKMGADEA
-155 ISELQSIGAITDEQI
+155 IAALKELNAITIDQADEL
-170 TKFRHLKTAWRD
+170 RYLKALWHE
-182 AFNDKAAKDAVVTLQ
+182 AFDDKAIKDKV
-197 KMGNDAEATR
+197 AEF
-207 AELKKLGVDMAA
+207 KKLSNEIDATEAEIKKLSSDMASLSEPTGISKGFSS
-219 LDAPSDIAKTLSS
+219 LDK
-232 VDDQL
+232 QL
-237 AKADANAKYLASD
+237 AQVDAQAKYLSSD

-267 ARRKMTDLGAAT
+267 ARRKMADLGASA
-279 DIANEKAGLL
+279 DLAAQKAALL
-289 KKKLDAYKSAG
+289 KKKLDGYESSG
-300 IDAAASDMARLA
+300 ISAAASEMGELTKAAVEANAAYA
-312 EEADKANTEYAQSL
+312 ESL
-326 TALKSMQGRLE
+326 SALKTMQGRLSQLKAE
-337 QLRAE
+337 QQNMSDDPKTTSAQYEALSSEIAE
-342 YTKLGDNPDETYDTF
+342 CESQVK
-357 AKAAAEIQE
+357 
-366 CVSKVDQLKAAER
+366 QLKAAER

-404 ESQAKQ
+404 ESQAKH

-503 ELGVAIE
+503 ELGVATE

-584 SIVGMATPDMLAL
+584 SIVGMTTPDMLAL

-640 NMSAEQFAA
+640 NMSADQFAA
-649 AWERRPLEAIMAF
+649 AWEKRPLEAITAF

-703 QNGELSTMEANAK
+703 QNGELSVMDANAQ

-762 EIADSLAPAMDDIA
+762 EIADSLAPVMDDIA

-822 DVYKKMKSGK
+822 DVYKKLKDGK
-832 EAFNSLTKGVDAARM
+832 KAFSQLTKGVDAARM

-875 GAKALNV
+875 GANLMKTGLLGLKVAAVTLAVAGIGVLVAKQMEMERHQQLVNDAL
-882 ATSALK
+882 TSAES
-888 FTIAGLAIGAVA
+888 IVEGAG
-900 ALVGQLIEAK
+900 
-910 QREDELA
+910 
-917 EASVSFA
+917 ASY
-924 DIQSSVATAAE
+924 E
-935 SASGSLD
+935 SAASGIDTMRHASEETLRSLKELNDQLKSDMDEMAANEGSLD
-942 GYASSLDDVVDA
+942 SYVDTIEE
-954 ASDALDNTKQLND
+954 LGNK
-967 NIKETFTSIA
+967 
-977 TDGNLLDGYVDVIE
+977 GNLTAY
-991 RLANKSDLSAS
+991 
-1002 EQAELKTAVEGYNSI
+1002 EQEKLKLAVEGYNSI
-1017 TGDQLSVVDSVNGKI
+1017 TGDSVGITD
-1032 QDQNGELLENIDMLR
+1032 
-1047 QSAQAWIDNAKAQA
+1047 AQTGALTRNTDEIRRN
-1061 SQDLLIEAYK
+1061 
-1071 QQAEAQ
+1071 AEAWKER
-1077 DAATEA
+1077 A
-1083 HKRWQQ
+1083 K
-1089 EQQKLENGGASY
+1089 
-1101 TDVKAAAEAYEDAST
+1101 AEAYAEYAKEYAKEQADAEMKLAEAKDQLAQAQRDYNKAVTDLNNANTAGDGDAAVEAST
-1116 ALDSANDKVK
+1116 RVEQLSEKISNLKQNIEEYGGAFESAGEGFDYFTNKAAIAGAAIDTQLKASLENLPTEMQPIGLNMAVALQRGIDEGSISVDDAVRRLNELSTLRISELPGQLKPYAVQAMD
-1126 GLEATTTVA
+1126 AI
-1135 SAAINANLKAA
+1135 SAAI
-1146 LEQLPLSAQAA
+1146 
-1157 GTDIGLKLQEGI
+1157 
-1169 DAGKVNVDQAAMF
+1169 
-1182 LTDGVKTALASLPPE
+1182 TDGTVDVDT
-1197 QLANGIAVAM
+1197 AM
-1207 QLAEGISTGSVNPQ
+1207 QMLVEVAKTPPAE
-1221 LAAGFLVDAVANQVS
+1221 
-1236 TLPASMQTAGMNA
+1236 LPALFEKYGVQMPEEM
-1249 VMELATQLSNGTV
+1249 
-1262 NATEA
+1262 
-1267 SQLIAAAV
+1267 AAAI
-1275 TGSMDG
+1275 
-1281 LPSDLQAKAGEAVT
+1281 E
-1295 ALNSALQG
+1295 
-1303 GDSEAFASGTLLK
+1303 
-1316 DSAVKGA
+1316 
-1323 SNLPS
+1323 
-1328 DLGQLGTDG
+1328 
-1337 SERFNS
+1337 
-1343 NLAAGEGG
+1343 
-1351 ANASGMT
+1351 ANAS
-1358 LEQAASAGVQ
+1358 L
-1368 PVVDNLGTYGADG
+1368 
-1381 GEAFATGVGSAEGST
+1381 VGSAST
-1396 STNASSLANATE
+1396 TVSNKALGPIQGAAGATYGLGVDFVYGYAAGLTDNVAINSVVSSAAAIAKNALAAVKSAQNSNSPSKESAKLGVDFGDGYALGIADTSDDASEAGGELAN
-1408 AAKANNSSASGW
+1408 
-1420 GSELGR
+1420 
-1426 NFAAGIKSAYQWVA
+1426 
-1440 DAAASIAQAAAD
+1440 IA
-1452 FLHHSKPK
+1452 L
-1460 KGPLSEGEEI
+1460 
-1470 WGKHASQNFAKG
+1470 
-1482 LEKGKS
+1482 
-1488 DVAKAAEENAQE
+1488 
-1500 VADYLAHS
+1500 LA
-1508 QPKKGP
+1508 
-1514 LSQGEWIYGYHAAV
+1514 LDTTSQGSWTSGYHAAV

-1533 LLAGKDKVGEAA
+1533 LYSGVGEVSGAA
-1545 KGVAEEADKAFQE
+1545 GALGSAADAAFQA
-1558 YIDKMIDGYKERGD
+1558 YIDQMIAGYKERGD

-1623 SDKLED
+1623 SDKLAD

-1661 SFLQLQG
+1661 SFMQLQG

-1698 NLTQALYEAGAT
+1698 DLTQALYAAGAT
-1710 GATFSQEFLDYVSQ
+1710 GATFSQEFLDYIAD

-1839 FTGAVINGF
+1839 FTSAVTNGF

-1926 IELYNE
+1926 IKLYNE

-1961 MKGQQDALN
+1961 MKGQQEALN
-1970 GTMAEAAA
+1970 GTMGGVASAAN
-1978 GSTEALAATGPQFYS
+1978 SALGATGPQFFS
-1993 TGQGLAGQIA
+1993 TGVGLAGQIA

-2019 TVSAA
+2019 TVSSA
-2024 LAAARAEA
+2024 LAAAQAEA
-2032 SRAGSI
+2032 SRAQGI
-2038 ADSIRASSV
+2038 ADSIKSSY
-2047 SSHSVSAASQMPA
+2047 SAAAQR
-2060 AASMR
+2060 AASPM
-2065 SMIAAQA
+2065 MMAAQA
-2072 AAPASVRN
+2072 APNISTAN
-2080 TSVSMSFTVNTQP
+2080 TVNMTFTVNQQP

>member
-50 NVTLAANKLKLMGN
+50 NVALAANKLKLMGN

-584 SIVGMATPDMLAL
+584 SIVGMTTPDMLAL

-640 NMSAEQFAA
+640 NMSADQFAA
-649 AWERRPLEAIMAF
+649 AWEKRPLEAITAF

-703 QNGELSTMEANAK
+703 QNGELSVMDANAQ

-832 EAFNSLTKGVDAARM
+832 KAFSQLTKGVDAARI

-900 ALVGQLIEAK
+900 VLVGQLIELKQKSDLVDAAFKDVRDIVPQASGSIDGAK
-910 QREDELA
+910 DSVDELA
-917 EASVSFA
+917 SSYEDLLRDMKRSNEQFKTDMEQTAQTDRQLSNYIDTIEELGNKGNLTAGEQARLNEAVQGYK
-924 DIQSSVATAAE
+924 DITGDTSDIIDNQTGALQVNTEELRNNARAWSDKAKAE
-935 SASGSLD
+935 
-942 GYASSLDDVVDA
+942 GYASYA
-954 ASDALDNTKQLND
+954 ASKYAEYADAQLKMDEATQAVAEAQERYNEALDAYNKAEGWDKNVTKRNDLLEAERNLEQAKQLLGDTEEQALQTKSAADEASISSAVLASNLSSELKDSIMAMGPEAMEYGFNIATSLQQGIESGAIGLPDALAFINTGVTSAFAALPPSMYEKGSEAMMSLVQAMNDKQ
-967 NIKETFTSIA
+967 
-977 TDGNLLDGYVDVIE
+977 
-991 RLANKSDLSAS
+991 LSAS
-1002 EQAELKTAVEGYNSI
+1002 EASTLIMAAVNGTFDSLPEDLRGKATAALNSFVAELANTQSVTDA
-1017 TGDQLSVVDSVNGKI
+1017 TG
-1032 QDQNGELLENIDMLR
+1032 
-1047 QSAQAWIDNAKAQA
+1047 
-1061 SQDLLIEAYK
+1061 
-1071 QQAEAQ
+1071 
-1077 DAATEA
+1077 
-1083 HKRWQQ
+1083 
-1089 EQQKLENGGASY
+1089 
-1101 TDVKAAAEAYEDAST
+1101 
-1116 ALDSANDKVK
+1116 KVK
-1126 GLEATTTVA
+1126 
-1135 SAAINANLKAA
+1135 S
-1146 LEQLPLSAQAA
+1146 
-1157 GTDIGLKLQEGI
+1157 
-1169 DAGKVNVDQAAMF
+1169 
-1182 LTDGVKTALASLPPE
+1182 
-1197 QLANGIAVAM
+1197 
-1207 QLAEGISTGSVNPQ
+1207 
-1221 LAAGFLVDAVANQVS
+1221 DAVAGLNGIEGEFGKKGDDSSTSLAEALSAGGPLVNQS
-1236 TLPASMQTAGMNA
+1236 SATLMEACLEGVDPVAASM
-1249 VMELATQLSNGTV
+1249 TQKGT
-1262 NATEA
+1262 E
-1267 SQLIAAAV
+1267 
-1275 TGSMDG
+1275 G
-1281 LPSDLQAKAGEAVT
+1281 GE
-1295 ALNSALQG
+1295 N
-1303 GDSEAFASGTLLK
+1303 FAS
-1316 DSAVKGA
+1316 
-1323 SNLPS
+1323 
-1328 DLGQLGTDG
+1328 
-1337 SERFNS
+1337 
-1343 NLAAGEGG
+1343 
-1351 ANASGMT
+1351 
-1358 LEQAASAGVQ
+1358 
-1368 PVVDNLGTYGADG
+1368 
-1381 GEAFATGVGSAEGST
+1381 GVGSAEGST
-1396 STNASSLANATE
+1396 YSSAESLASATE
-1408 AAKANNSSASGW
+1408 AAKNNNGNASWW
-1420 GSELGR
+1420 GEELGR
-1426 NFAAGIKSAYQWVA
+1426 NFAAGIKAAYQWVA

-1488 DVAKAAEENAQE
+1488 EVAKAAEANAQE

-1508 QPKKGP
+1508 KPKKGP
-1514 LSQGEWIYGYHAAV
+1514 LSQGEWIFGYHAAV

-1533 LLAGKDKVGEAA
+1533 LYSGVDEAA
-1545 KGVAEEADKAFQE
+1545 NAAESVADAAEKEFQE
-1558 YIDKMIDGYKERGD
+1558 YIDKMIAGYEKRGD
-1572 EFAEVSTEIAEAIWG
+1572 EMIEVSTEMAEAIWG
-1587 TIAPSIDAVDY
+1587 VFLPMANAEEYV
-1598 IKPFT
+1598 KPFT
-1603 GEVYD
+1603 GAVYD
-1608 SMKVLEDAGFSLDQY
+1608 SMKVLESAGMTLDQY
-1623 SDKLED
+1623 ASKMED
-1629 MAEKKAEWDK
+1629 MAEKKADWDK
-1639 KAAAGLSDSEKE
+1639 KMAASDVNDSTKE
-1651 SYEKFLKEYD
+1651 SYADFMEEYNEFLA
-1661 SFLQLQG
+1661 LQS
-1668 KLTASVE
+1668 KLSASME
-1675 SMREWQGLYKMKDT
+1675 DMREWQGLYKMKDT
-1689 IISTTDASE
+1689 LISSTTASE
-1698 NLTQALYEAGAT
+1698 DLADALWDAGQS
-1710 GATFSQEFLDYVSQ
+1710 GATFSKEFLDYVAD

-1729 VKALKQL
+1729 VKALRQL

-1756 AEREAEL
+1756 AEKEAEVN
-1763 AGREL
+1763 AKSL
-1768 YVNSLAYTDFKTPK
+1768 YVNSLAHTNFKTQR
-1782 EQLLDYRETVLD
+1782 EQMLEFRDTVLD
-1794 VREAIYSDDGLS
+1794 VREAMYSDDGLS

-1839 FTGAVINGF
+1839 FTSAVSNGF

-1871 EAQKWSEN
+1871 EAQEWSKN
-1879 LQTVF
+1879 LQEVF
-1884 SKVPESI
+1884 AKVPESI

-1901 EGGFDQWGKV
+1901 EGGFDTWGKV

-1916 GQSSEAIQSY
+1916 QQTPEQIAKY

-1932 SIKEAQMSGMEAFKA
+1932 SMKEAQISGIEAFKA
-1947 LAPGEEMVQAMIEG
+1947 LAPGEEMVQAIIDG
-1961 MKGQQDALN
+1961 MGEKQDDLN
-1970 GTMAEAAA
+1970 GAVTDASGNAVIEMLNTAPQWQSA
-1978 GSTEALAATGPQFYS
+1978 GATVAGALVP
-1993 TGQGLAGQIA
+1993 
-2003 AGIQSQ
+2003 GIMSQ
-2009 IDSIAAAAAA
+2009 ANAIAAAAAA
-2019 TVSAA
+2019 VVSQA
-2024 LAAARAEA
+2024 
-2032 SRAGSI
+2032 I
-2038 ADSIRASSV
+2038 A
-2047 SSHSVSAASQMPA
+2047 
-2060 AASMR
+2060 
-2065 SMIAAQA
+2065 AAQA
-2072 AAPASVRN
+2072 AASGAAAAGQAAAASYKASAQRAASPMMMAAQAAPNISTAN
-2080 TSVSMSFTVNTQP
+2080 TVNMTFTVNQQP

>member
-50 NVTLAANKLKLMGN
+50 NVALAANKLKLMGN

-72 LKNLDKGFESL
+72 LRTSK
-83 EGKKV
+83 EGLRQLGNTKMD
-88 LSGTVKTVKQLASET
+88 GAVKSIKQVASET
-103 ENASLAAQQAL
+103 ENAALAAQHAH
-114 DRYNKVDAMLERMNA
+114 DRYNKVDAMLERLNV
-129 TLNKQAQATGKVS
+129 TLNKQAKFAGADKD
-142 ESFDIRGMGAEHA
+142 FDVRKMGADEA
-155 ISELQSIGAITDEQI
+155 IAALKELNAITIDQADEL
-170 TKFRHLKTAWRD
+170 RYLKALWHE
-182 AFNDKAAKDAVVTLQ
+182 AFDDKAIKDKV
-197 KMGNDAEATR
+197 AEF
-207 AELKKLGVDMAA
+207 KKLSNEVDATEAEIKKLSSDMASLSEPTGISKGFSS
-219 LDAPSDIAKTLSS
+219 LDK
-232 VDDQL
+232 QL
-237 AKADANAKYLASD
+237 AQVDAQAKYLSSD

-267 ARRKMTDLGAAT
+267 ARRKMADLGASADLAAQKAT
-279 DIANEKAGLL
+279 LL
-289 KKKLDAYKSAG
+289 KEKLDGYESSG
-300 IDAAASDMARLA
+300 ISAAASEMGELTKAAVEANAAYA
-312 EEADKANTEYAQSL
+312 ESL
-326 TALKSMQGRLE
+326 SALKTMQGRLSQLKAE
-337 QLRAE
+337 QQNMSDDPKTTSAQYEALSSEIAE
-342 YTKLGDNPDETYDTF
+342 CESQVK
-357 AKAAAEIQE
+357 
-366 CVSKVDQLKAAER
+366 QLKAAE
-379 EAASARETANA
+379 ESAASARETANA
-390 KKEYAELAQEMQQA
+390 KKEYAELAQEIQQA
-404 ESQAKQ
+404 ESQAKH

-503 ELGVAIE
+503 ELGVATE

-584 SIVGMATPDMLAL
+584 SIVGMTTPDMLAL

-640 NMSAEQFAA
+640 NMSADQFAA
-649 AWERRPLEAIMAF
+649 AWEKRPLEAITAF

-703 QNGELSTMEANAK
+703 QNGELSVMDANAQ

-822 DVYKKMKSGK
+822 DVYKKLKDGK
-832 EAFNSLTKGVDAARM
+832 KAFNSLTKGVDAARM

-875 GAKALNV
+875 GANLMKTGLLGLKVAAVALAV
-882 ATSALK
+882 AGIGVLVAKQMEMERHQQLVNDALTSAES
-888 FTIAGLAIGAVA
+888 IVEGAG
-900 ALVGQLIEAK
+900 
-910 QREDELA
+910 
-917 EASVSFA
+917 ASY
-924 DIQSSVATAAE
+924 E
-935 SASGSLD
+935 SAASGIDTMRHASEETLRSLKELNDQLKSDMDEMAANEGSLD
-942 GYASSLDDVVDA
+942 SYVDTIEE
-954 ASDALDNTKQLND
+954 LGNK
-967 NIKETFTSIA
+967 
-977 TDGNLLDGYVDVIE
+977 GNLTAY
-991 RLANKSDLSAS
+991 
-1002 EQAELKTAVEGYNSI
+1002 EQEKLKLAVEGYNSI
-1017 TGDQLSVVDSVNGKI
+1017 TGDSVGITDAQTGALTRNTDEIRRNAEAWKERAKAEAYAEYAKEYAKEQADAEMKLAEAKDQLAQAQRDYNKAVTDLNNANTAGDGDAAVEASTRVEQLSEKI
-1032 QDQNGELLENIDMLR
+1032 SNLKQNIEEYGGAFESAGEGFDYFTNKAAIAGAAIDTQLKASLENLPTEMQPIGLNMAVALQRGIDEGSISVDDAVRRLNELSTLRISELPDQLKPYAVQAMNAISTAITDGTVDVDTAMQMLVEV
-1047 QSAQAWIDNAKAQA
+1047 AKTPPAELPALFEKYGVQMPEEMA
-1061 SQDLLIEAYK
+1061 AAIEANASLVGSASATVGNK
-1071 QQAEAQ
+1071 ALGPIQG
-1077 DAATEA
+1077 AA
-1083 HKRWQQ
+1083 
-1089 EQQKLENGGASY
+1089 GATY
-1101 TDVKAAAEAYEDAST
+1101 GLGVDFVYGYAAGLTDNVAINSVVSSAAAIAKNAIAAVKAAQNSNSPSKE
-1116 ALDSANDKVK
+1116 SAKLGVDF
-1126 GLEATTTVA
+1126 GDGYSLG
-1135 SAAINANLKAA
+1135 I
-1146 LEQLPLSAQAA
+1146 
-1157 GTDIGLKLQEGI
+1157 TDTSE
-1169 DAGKVNVDQAAMF
+1169 
-1182 LTDGVKTALASLPPE
+1182 E
-1197 QLANGIAVAM
+1197 
-1207 QLAEGISTGSVNPQ
+1207 
-1221 LAAGFLVDAVANQVS
+1221 
-1236 TLPASMQTAGMNA
+1236 
-1249 VMELATQLSNGTV
+1249 
-1262 NATEA
+1262 
-1267 SQLIAAAV
+1267 
-1275 TGSMDG
+1275 
-1281 LPSDLQAKAGEAVT
+1281 AGEA
-1295 ALNSALQG
+1295 
-1303 GDSEAFASGTLLK
+1303 
-1316 DSAVKGA
+1316 
-1323 SNLPS
+1323 
-1328 DLGQLGTDG
+1328 
-1337 SERFNS
+1337 
-1343 NLAAGEGG
+1343 
-1351 ANASGMT
+1351 
-1358 LEQAASAGVQ
+1358 
-1368 PVVDNLGTYGADG
+1368 G
-1381 GEAFATGVGSAEGST
+1381 GE
-1396 STNASSLANATE
+1396 LA
-1408 AAKANNSSASGW
+1408 
-1420 GSELGR
+1420 
-1426 NFAAGIKSAYQWVA
+1426 
-1440 DAAASIAQAAAD
+1440 DIA
-1452 FLHHSKPK
+1452 L
-1460 KGPLSEGEEI
+1460 
-1470 WGKHASQNFAKG
+1470 
-1482 LEKGKS
+1482 
-1488 DVAKAAEENAQE
+1488 
-1500 VADYLAHS
+1500 LA
-1508 QPKKGP
+1508 
-1514 LSQGEWIYGYHAAV
+1514 LDTTSQGSWTSGYHAAV

-1533 LLAGKDKVGEAA
+1533 LYSGVGDVSGAAGALGSAA
-1545 KGVAEEADKAFQE
+1545 DAAFQA
-1558 YIDKMIDGYKERGD
+1558 YIDQMIAGYKERGD

-1661 SFLQLQG
+1661 SFMQLQG

-1698 NLTQALYEAGAT
+1698 DLTQALYAAGAT
-1710 GATFSQEFLDYVSQ
+1710 GATFSQEFLDYIAD

-1839 FTGAVINGF
+1839 FTGAVTNGF

-1926 IELYNE
+1926 IKLYNE

-1961 MKGQQDALN
+1961 MKGQQEALN
-1970 GTMAEAAA
+1970 GTMGGVASAAN
-1978 GSTEALAATGPQFYS
+1978 SALGATGPQFFS
-1993 TGQGLAGQIA
+1993 TGVGLAGQIA

-2019 TVSAA
+2019 TVSSA
-2024 LAAARAEA
+2024 LAAAQAEA
-2032 SRAGSI
+2032 SRAQGI
-2038 ADSIRASSV
+2038 ADSIKSSYSAAAQRASSP
-2047 SSHSVSAASQMPA
+2047 M
-2060 AASMR
+2060 M
-2065 SMIAAQA
+2065 MAAQA
-2072 AAPASVRN
+2072 APNISTAN
-2080 TSVSMSFTVNTQP
+2080 TVNMTFTVNQQP

>member
-39 LVSKAARFDPE
+39 LVSKAARFDHE

-72 LKNLDKGFESL
+72 LRTSK
-83 EGKKV
+83 EGLRQLGNTKMD
-88 LSGTVKTVKQLASET
+88 GAVKSIKQVASET
-103 ENASLAAQQAL
+103 ENAALAAQHAH
-114 DRYNKVDAMLERMNA
+114 DRYNKVDAMLERLNT
-129 TLNKQAQATGKVS
+129 TLNKQAKFAGADKD
-142 ESFDIRGMGAEHA
+142 FDVRKMGADEA
-155 ISELQSIGAITDEQI
+155 IAALKELNAITIDQADEL
-170 TKFRHLKTAWRD
+170 RYLKALWHE
-182 AFNDKAAKDAVVTLQ
+182 AFDDKAIKDKV
-197 KMGNDAEATR
+197 AEF
-207 AELKKLGVDMAA
+207 KKLSNEVDATEAEIKKLSSDMASLSEPTSISNGFSS
-219 LDAPSDIAKTLSS
+219 LDK
-232 VDDQL
+232 QL
-237 AKADANAKYLASD
+237 AQVDAQTKYLSSD

-267 ARRKMTDLGAAT
+267 ARRKMADLGASA
-279 DIANEKAGLL
+279 DLAAQKAALL
-289 KKKLDAYKSAG
+289 KKKLDGYESSG
-300 IDAAASDMARLA
+300 ISAAASEMGDLTKAAVEANAAYA
-312 EEADKANTEYAQSL
+312 ESL
-326 TALKSMQGRLE
+326 SALKTMQGRLSQLKAE
-337 QLRAE
+337 QQNMSDDPKTTSAQYEALSSEIAE
-342 YTKLGDNPDETYDTF
+342 CESQVK
-357 AKAAAEIQE
+357 
-366 CVSKVDQLKAAER
+366 QLKAAE
-379 EAASARETANA
+379 ESAASARETANA
-390 KKEYAELAQEMQQA
+390 KKEYAELTQEMQQA
-404 ESQAKQ
+404 ESQAKH

-503 ELGVAIE
+503 ELGVATE

-584 SIVGMATPDMLAL
+584 SIVGMTTPDMLAL

-615 SKTMSFMETAVA
+615 SKTVSFMETAVA

-640 NMSAEQFAA
+640 NMSADQFAA
-649 AWERRPLEAIMAF
+649 AWEKRPLEAITAF

-703 QNGELSTMEANAK
+703 QNGELSVMDANAQ

-822 DVYKKMKSGK
+822 DVYKKLKDGK
-832 EAFNSLTKGVDAARM
+832 KAFSQLTKGADAARM

-900 ALVGQLIEAK
+900 VLVGQLIELKQKSDLVDAAFKDVRDIVPQASGSIDGAK
-910 QREDELA
+910 DSVDELA
-917 EASVSFA
+917 SSYEDLLRDMKGSNEQFKTDMEQTAQTDRQLSNYIDTIEELGNKGNLTAGEQARLNEAVQGYK
-924 DIQSSVATAAE
+924 DITGDTRDIIDNQTGALQVNTEELRNNARAWSDKAKAE
-935 SASGSLD
+935 
-942 GYASSLDDVVDA
+942 GYASYA
-954 ASDALDNTKQLND
+954 ASKYAEYADAQLKMDEATQAVAEAQERYNEALDAYNKTEGWDKNVTKRNDLLEAERNLEQAKQLLGDTEEQALQTKSAADEASISSAVLASNLSSELKDSIMAMGPEAMEYGYNIATSLQQGIESGAIGLPDALAFINTGVTSAFAALPPSMYEKGSEAMMSLVQAMNDKQ
-967 NIKETFTSIA
+967 
-977 TDGNLLDGYVDVIE
+977 
-991 RLANKSDLSAS
+991 LSAS
-1002 EQAELKTAVEGYNSI
+1002 EASTLIMAAVNGTFDSLPEDLRGKATAALNSFVAELANTQSVTDA
-1017 TGDQLSVVDSVNGKI
+1017 TG
-1032 QDQNGELLENIDMLR
+1032 
-1047 QSAQAWIDNAKAQA
+1047 
-1061 SQDLLIEAYK
+1061 
-1071 QQAEAQ
+1071 
-1077 DAATEA
+1077 
-1083 HKRWQQ
+1083 
-1089 EQQKLENGGASY
+1089 
-1101 TDVKAAAEAYEDAST
+1101 
-1116 ALDSANDKVK
+1116 KVK
-1126 GLEATTTVA
+1126 
-1135 SAAINANLKAA
+1135 S
-1146 LEQLPLSAQAA
+1146 
-1157 GTDIGLKLQEGI
+1157 
-1169 DAGKVNVDQAAMF
+1169 
-1182 LTDGVKTALASLPPE
+1182 
-1197 QLANGIAVAM
+1197 
-1207 QLAEGISTGSVNPQ
+1207 
-1221 LAAGFLVDAVANQVS
+1221 DAVAGLNGIEGEFGKKGDDSSTSLAEALSAGGPLVNQS
-1236 TLPASMQTAGMNA
+1236 SATLMEACLEGVDPVAASM
-1249 VMELATQLSNGTV
+1249 TQKGT
-1262 NATEA
+1262 E
-1267 SQLIAAAV
+1267 
-1275 TGSMDG
+1275 G
-1281 LPSDLQAKAGEAVT
+1281 GE
-1295 ALNSALQG
+1295 N
-1303 GDSEAFASGTLLK
+1303 FAS
-1316 DSAVKGA
+1316 
-1323 SNLPS
+1323 
-1328 DLGQLGTDG
+1328 
-1337 SERFNS
+1337 
-1343 NLAAGEGG
+1343 
-1351 ANASGMT
+1351 
-1358 LEQAASAGVQ
+1358 
-1368 PVVDNLGTYGADG
+1368 
-1381 GEAFATGVGSAEGST
+1381 GVGSAEGST
-1396 STNASSLANATE
+1396 YSSAESLASATE
-1408 AAKANNSSASGW
+1408 AAKNNNGNASWW
-1420 GSELGR
+1420 GEELGR
-1426 NFAAGIKSAYQWVA
+1426 NFAAGIKAAYQWVA

-1488 DVAKAAEENAQE
+1488 EVAKAAEANAQE

-1514 LSQGEWIYGYHAAV
+1514 LSQGEWIFGYHAAV

-1533 LLAGKDKVGEAA
+1533 LYSGVDDAA
-1545 KGVAEEADKAFQE
+1545 NAAESVADAAEKEFQE
-1558 YIDKMIDGYKERGD
+1558 YIDKMIAGYEKRGD
-1572 EFAEVSTEIAEAIWG
+1572 EMIEVSTEMAEAIWG
-1587 TIAPSIDAVDY
+1587 VFLPMANAEEYV
-1598 IKPFT
+1598 KPFT
-1603 GEVYD
+1603 GAVYD
-1608 SMKVLEDAGFSLDQY
+1608 SMKVLESAGMTLDQY
-1623 SDKLED
+1623 ASKMED
-1629 MAEKKAEWDK
+1629 MAEKKADWDK
-1639 KAAAGLSDSEKE
+1639 KMAASDVSDSTKE
-1651 SYEKFLKEYD
+1651 SYADFMEEYNEFLA
-1661 SFLQLQG
+1661 LQS
-1668 KLTASVE
+1668 KLSASME
-1675 SMREWQGLYKMKDT
+1675 DMREWQGLYKMKDT
-1689 IISTTDASE
+1689 LISSTTASE
-1698 NLTQALYEAGAT
+1698 DLADALWDAGQS
-1710 GATFSQEFLDYVSQ
+1710 GATFSKEFLDYVAD

-1756 AEREAEL
+1756 AEKEAEVN
-1763 AGREL
+1763 AKSL
-1768 YVNSLAYTDFKTPK
+1768 YVNSLAHTNFKTQR
-1782 EQLLDYRETVLD
+1782 EQMLEFRSTVLD
-1794 VREAIYSDDGLS
+1794 VREALYSDDGLTQ
-1806 NAFKMTGTSAEGFAA
+1806 AFKYTGTSAEGFAA

-1828 TMEDFKSQYAD
+1828 TMEDFKSKYSD
-1839 FTGAVINGF
+1839 FTSAVSNGF

-1871 EAQKWSEN
+1871 EAQEWSKN
-1879 LQTVF
+1879 LQEVF
-1884 SKVPESI
+1884 AKVPESI

-1901 EGGFDQWGKV
+1901 EGGFDTWGKV

-1916 GQSSEAIQSY
+1916 QQTPEQIAKY

-1932 SIKEAQMSGMEAFKA
+1932 SMKEAQISGIEAFKA
-1947 LAPGEEMVQAMIEG
+1947 LAPGEEMVQAIIDG
-1961 MKGQQDALN
+1961 MGEKQDDLN
-1970 GTMAEAAA
+1970 GAVTDASGNAVIEMLNTAPQWESA
-1978 GSTEALAATGPQFYS
+1978 GATVAGALVP
-1993 TGQGLAGQIA
+1993 
-2003 AGIQSQ
+2003 GIMSQ
-2009 IDSIAAAAAA
+2009 ANAIAAAAAA
-2019 TVSAA
+2019 VVSQA
-2024 LAAARAEA
+2024 
-2032 SRAGSI
+2032 I
-2038 ADSIRASSV
+2038 A
-2047 SSHSVSAASQMPA
+2047 
-2060 AASMR
+2060 
-2065 SMIAAQA
+2065 AAQA
-2072 AAPASVRN
+2072 AASGAAAAGQAAAASYKASAQRAASPMMMAAQAAPNISTAN
-2080 TSVSMSFTVNTQP
+2080 TVNMTFTVNQQP

>member
-72 LKNLDKGFESL
+72 LRTSK
-83 EGKKV
+83 EGLRQLGNTKMD
-88 LSGTVKTVKQLASET
+88 GAVKSIKQVASET
-103 ENASLAAQQAL
+103 ENAALAAQHAH
-114 DRYNKVDAMLERMNA
+114 DRYNKVDAMLERLNV
-129 TLNKQAQATGKVS
+129 TLNKQAKFAGADKD
-142 ESFDIRGMGAEHA
+142 FDVRKLGADEA
-155 ISELQSIGAITDEQI
+155 IAALKELNAITIDQADEL
-170 TKFRHLKTAWRD
+170 RYLKALWHE
-182 AFNDKAAKDAVVTLQ
+182 AFDDKAIKDKV
-197 KMGNDAEATR
+197 AEF
-207 AELKKLGVDMAA
+207 KKLSNEVDATEAEIKKLSSDMASLSEPTGISKGFSS
-219 LDAPSDIAKTLSS
+219 LDK
-232 VDDQL
+232 QL
-237 AKADANAKYLASD
+237 AQVDARAKYLSSD

-267 ARRKMTDLGAAT
+267 ARRKMADLGASA
-279 DIANEKAGLL
+279 DLAAQKAALL
-289 KKKLDAYKSAG
+289 KKKLDGYESSG
-300 IDAAASDMARLA
+300 ISAAASEMGDLTKAAVEANAAYA
-312 EEADKANTEYAQSL
+312 ESL
-326 TALKSMQGRLE
+326 SALKTMQGRLSQLKAE
-337 QLRAE
+337 QQNMSDDPKTTSAQYEALSSEIAE
-342 YTKLGDNPDETYDTF
+342 CESQVK
-357 AKAAAEIQE
+357 
-366 CVSKVDQLKAAER
+366 QLKAAE
-379 EAASARETANA
+379 ESAASARETANA

-503 ELGVAIE
+503 ELGVATE

-528 DAETA
+528 DTETA

-640 NMSAEQFAA
+640 NMSADQFAA
-649 AWERRPLEAIMAF
+649 AWEKRPLEAITAF

-703 QNGELSTMEANAK
+703 QNGELSVMDANAQ

-822 DVYKKMKSGK
+822 DVYKKLKDGK
-832 EAFNSLTKGVDAARM
+832 KAFSQLTKGVEAARM

-875 GAKALNV
+875 GANLMKTGLLGLKVAAVTLAVAGIGVLVAKQMEMERHQQLVNDAL
-882 ATSALK
+882 TSAESIVEGAGASYKSAASGIDTMRHASEETLRSLK
-888 FTIAGLAIGAVA
+888 ELNDQLKSDMDEMA
-900 ALVGQLIEAK
+900 ANE
-910 QREDELA
+910 
-917 EASVSFA
+917 
-924 DIQSSVATAAE
+924 
-935 SASGSLD
+935 GSLD
-942 GYASSLDDVVDA
+942 SYVDTIEE
-954 ASDALDNTKQLND
+954 LGNK
-967 NIKETFTSIA
+967 
-977 TDGNLLDGYVDVIE
+977 GNLTAY
-991 RLANKSDLSAS
+991 
-1002 EQAELKTAVEGYNSI
+1002 EQEKLKLAVEGYNSI
-1017 TGDQLSVVDSVNGKI
+1017 TGDSVGITD
-1032 QDQNGELLENIDMLR
+1032 
-1047 QSAQAWIDNAKAQA
+1047 AQTGALTRNTDEIRRN
-1061 SQDLLIEAYK
+1061 
-1071 QQAEAQ
+1071 AEAWKER
-1077 DAATEA
+1077 A
-1083 HKRWQQ
+1083 K
-1089 EQQKLENGGASY
+1089 
-1101 TDVKAAAEAYEDAST
+1101 AEAYAEYAKEYAKEQADAEMKLAEAKDQLAQAQRDYNKAVTDLNNANTAGDGDAAVEAST
-1116 ALDSANDKVK
+1116 RVEQLSEKISNLKQNIEEYGGAFESAGEGFDYFTNKAAIAGAAIDTQLKASLENLPTEMQPIGLNMAVALQRGIDEGSISVDDAVRRLNELSTLRISELPGQLKPYAVQAMD
-1126 GLEATTTVA
+1126 AI
-1135 SAAINANLKAA
+1135 SAAITDGTVDVDTAMQMLVEVAKTPPAELPALFEKYGVQMPEEMAAAIEANASLVGSASTTVSNKALGPIQGAAGATYGLGVDFVYGYAAGLTDNVAINSVVSSAAAIAKNA
-1146 LEQLPLSAQAA
+1146 LAAVKSAQNSNSPSKESAKLGVDFGDGYA
-1157 GTDIGLKLQEGI
+1157 LGITD
-1169 DAGKVNVDQAAMF
+1169 
-1182 LTDGVKTALASLPPE
+1182 T
-1197 QLANGIAVAM
+1197 
-1207 QLAEGISTGSVNPQ
+1207 
-1221 LAAGFLVDAVANQVS
+1221 
-1236 TLPASMQTAGMNA
+1236 
-1249 VMELATQLSNGTV
+1249 
-1262 NATEA
+1262 
-1267 SQLIAAAV
+1267 
-1275 TGSMDG
+1275 
-1281 LPSDLQAKAGEAVT
+1281 SDDAGEA
-1295 ALNSALQG
+1295 
-1303 GDSEAFASGTLLK
+1303 
-1316 DSAVKGA
+1316 
-1323 SNLPS
+1323 
-1328 DLGQLGTDG
+1328 
-1337 SERFNS
+1337 
-1343 NLAAGEGG
+1343 
-1351 ANASGMT
+1351 
-1358 LEQAASAGVQ
+1358 
-1368 PVVDNLGTYGADG
+1368 G
-1381 GEAFATGVGSAEGST
+1381 GE
-1396 STNASSLANATE
+1396 LAN
-1408 AAKANNSSASGW
+1408 
-1420 GSELGR
+1420 
-1426 NFAAGIKSAYQWVA
+1426 
-1440 DAAASIAQAAAD
+1440 IA
-1452 FLHHSKPK
+1452 L
-1460 KGPLSEGEEI
+1460 
-1470 WGKHASQNFAKG
+1470 
-1482 LEKGKS
+1482 
-1488 DVAKAAEENAQE
+1488 
-1500 VADYLAHS
+1500 LA
-1508 QPKKGP
+1508 
-1514 LSQGEWIYGYHAAV
+1514 LDTTSQGSWTSGYHAAV

-1533 LLAGKDKVGEAA
+1533 LYSGVDDAA
-1545 KGVAEEADKAFQE
+1545 NAAESVADAAEKEFQE
-1558 YIDKMIDGYKERGD
+1558 YIDKMIAGYEKRGD
-1572 EFAEVSTEIAEAIWG
+1572 EMIEISTEMAEAIWG
-1587 TIAPSIDAVDY
+1587 VFLPMANAEEYV
-1598 IKPFT
+1598 KPFT
-1603 GEVYD
+1603 GAVYD
-1608 SMKVLEDAGFSLDQY
+1608 SMKVLESAGMTLDQY
-1623 SDKLED
+1623 ASKMED
-1629 MAEKKAEWDK
+1629 MAEKKADWDK
-1639 KAAAGLSDSEKE
+1639 KMAASDVSDSTKE
-1651 SYEKFLKEYD
+1651 SYADFMEEYNEFLA
-1661 SFLQLQG
+1661 LQS
-1668 KLTASVE
+1668 KLSASME
-1675 SMREWQGLYKMKDT
+1675 DMREWQGLYKMKDT
-1689 IISTTDASE
+1689 LISSTTASE
-1698 NLTQALYEAGAT
+1698 DLADALWDAGQS
-1710 GATFSQEFLDYVSQ
+1710 GATFSKEFLDYVAD

-1729 VKALKQL
+1729 VKALRQL

-1756 AEREAEL
+1756 AEKEAEVN
-1763 AGREL
+1763 AKSL
-1768 YVNSLAYTDFKTPK
+1768 YVNSLAHTNFKTQR
-1782 EQLLDYRETVLD
+1782 EQMLEFRSTVLD
-1794 VREAIYSDDGLS
+1794 VREALYSDEGLTQ
-1806 NAFKMTGTSAEGFAA
+1806 AFKYTGTSAEGFAA

-1839 FTGAVINGF
+1839 FTSAVTNGF

-1871 EAQKWSEN
+1871 EAQEWSKN
-1879 LQTVF
+1879 LQEVF
-1884 SKVPESI
+1884 AKVPESI

-1901 EGGFDQWGKV
+1901 EGGFDTWGKV

-1916 GQSSEAIQSY
+1916 QQTPEQIAKY

-1932 SIKEAQMSGMEAFKA
+1932 SMKEAQISGIEAFKA
-1947 LAPGEEMVQAMIEG
+1947 LAPGEEMVQAIIDG
-1961 MKGQQDALN
+1961 MGEKQDDLN
-1970 GTMAEAAA
+1970 GAVTDASGNAVIEMLNTAPQWESA
-1978 GSTEALAATGPQFYS
+1978 GATVAGALVP
-1993 TGQGLAGQIA
+1993 
-2003 AGIQSQ
+2003 GIMSQ
-2009 IDSIAAAAAA
+2009 ASAIAAAAAA
-2019 TVSAA
+2019 VVSKAI
-2024 LAAARAEA
+2024 AAAQAEA
-2032 SRAGSI
+2032 SRAQGI
-2038 ADSIRASSV
+2038 ADSIKSSYSAAAQRASSP
-2047 SSHSVSAASQMPA
+2047 M
-2060 AASMR
+2060 M
-2065 SMIAAQA
+2065 MAAQA
-2072 AAPASVRN
+2072 APNISTAN
-2080 TSVSMSFTVNTQP
+2080 TVNMTFTVNQQP

>member
-72 LKNLDKGFESL
+72 LRTSK
-83 EGKKV
+83 EGLRQLGNTKMD
-88 LSGTVKTVKQLASET
+88 GAVKSIKQVASET
-103 ENASLAAQQAL
+103 ENAALAAQHAH
-114 DRYNKVDAMLERMNA
+114 DRYNKVDAMLERLNT
-129 TLNKQAQATGKVS
+129 TLNKQAKFAGADKD
-142 ESFDIRGMGAEHA
+142 FDVRKMGADEA
-155 ISELQSIGAITDEQI
+155 IAALKELNAITIDQADEL
-170 TKFRHLKTAWRD
+170 RYLKALWHE
-182 AFNDKAAKDAVVTLQ
+182 AFDDKAIKDKV
-197 KMGNDAEATR
+197 AEF
-207 AELKKLGVDMAA
+207 KKLSNEVDATEAEIKKLSSDMASLSEPTGISKGFSS
-219 LDAPSDIAKTLSS
+219 LDK
-232 VDDQL
+232 QL
-237 AKADANAKYLASD
+237 AQVDAQAKYLSSD

-267 ARRKMTDLGAAT
+267 ARRKMADLGASA
-279 DIANEKAGLL
+279 DLAEQKAALL
-289 KKKLDAYKSAG
+289 KKKLDGYESSG
-300 IDAAASDMARLA
+300 ISAAASEMGDLTKAAVEANAAYA
-312 EEADKANTEYAQSL
+312 ESL
-326 TALKSMQGRLE
+326 SALKTMQGRLSQLKAE
-337 QLRAE
+337 QQNMSDDPKTTSAQYEALSSEIAE
-342 YTKLGDNPDETYDTF
+342 CES
-357 AKAAAEIQE
+357 Q
-366 CVSKVDQLKAAER
+366 VRQLKAAE
-379 EAASARETANA
+379 ESAASARETANA
-390 KKEYAELAQEMQQA
+390 KKEYAELAQEIQQA
-404 ESQAKQ
+404 ESQAKH

-497 IQAIGG
+497 FQAIGG
-503 ELGVAIE
+503 ELGVATE

-640 NMSAEQFAA
+640 NMSADQFAA
-649 AWERRPLEAIMAF
+649 AWEKRPLEAITAF

-703 QNGELSTMEANAK
+703 QNGELSVMDANAQ

-822 DVYKKMKSGK
+822 DVYKKLKNGK
-832 EAFNSLTKGVDAARM
+832 KAFSQLTKGVDAARM

-875 GAKALNV
+875 GANLMKTGLLGLKVAAVTLAVAGIGVLVAKQMEMERHQQLVNDAL
-882 ATSALK
+882 TSAES
-888 FTIAGLAIGAVA
+888 IVGGAG
-900 ALVGQLIEAK
+900 
-910 QREDELA
+910 
-917 EASVSFA
+917 ASYKSA
-924 DIQSSVATAAE
+924 
-935 SASGSLD
+935 ASGID
-942 GYASSLDDVVDA
+942 TMRYASEETLRSL
-954 ASDALDNTKQLND
+954 KGLND
-967 NIKETFTSIA
+967 QLKSDMDEMAANEGTLDSYVDTIEELGNK
-977 TDGNLLDGYVDVIE
+977 GNLTAY
-991 RLANKSDLSAS
+991 
-1002 EQAELKTAVEGYNSI
+1002 EQEKLKLAVEGYNSI
-1017 TGDQLSVVDSVNGKI
+1017 TGDSVGITDAQTGALSRSTDEIRRN
-1032 QDQNGELLENIDMLR
+1032 
-1047 QSAQAWIDNAKAQA
+1047 
-1061 SQDLLIEAYK
+1061 
-1071 QQAEAQ
+1071 AEAWKER
-1077 DAATEA
+1077 A
-1083 HKRWQQ
+1083 K
-1089 EQQKLENGGASY
+1089 
-1101 TDVKAAAEAYEDAST
+1101 AEAYAEYAKEYAKEQADAEMKLAEAKDQLAQAQRDYNKAVTDLNNANTAGDEGAAVEAATRVEQLSEKITNLKQSIGEYGDAFTTAGDGFDYFTNKAAIAGAAIDTQLKASLENLPTEMQPIGLNMAVALQRGIDEGSISVDDAVRRLNELSTLRISELPDQLKPYAVQAMGAISTAITDGTVDVDTAMQMLVEVAKTPPAELPALFEKYGVQMPEEMAAAIEANASLVGSAST
-1116 ALDSANDKVK
+1116 TVGNKALGPIRGAAGATY
-1126 GLEATTTVA
+1126 GLGVDFVYGYAAGLTDNVA
-1135 SAAINANLKAA
+1135 INSVVSSAAAIAKNAIAA
-1146 LEQLPLSAQAA
+1146 VKSAQNSNSPSKESAKLGVDFGDGYA
-1157 GTDIGLKLQEGI
+1157 LGITD
-1169 DAGKVNVDQAAMF
+1169 
-1182 LTDGVKTALASLPPE
+1182 T
-1197 QLANGIAVAM
+1197 
-1207 QLAEGISTGSVNPQ
+1207 
-1221 LAAGFLVDAVANQVS
+1221 
-1236 TLPASMQTAGMNA
+1236 
-1249 VMELATQLSNGTV
+1249 
-1262 NATEA
+1262 
-1267 SQLIAAAV
+1267 
-1275 TGSMDG
+1275 
-1281 LPSDLQAKAGEAVT
+1281 SDDAGEA
-1295 ALNSALQG
+1295 
-1303 GDSEAFASGTLLK
+1303 
-1316 DSAVKGA
+1316 
-1323 SNLPS
+1323 
-1328 DLGQLGTDG
+1328 
-1337 SERFNS
+1337 
-1343 NLAAGEGG
+1343 
-1351 ANASGMT
+1351 
-1358 LEQAASAGVQ
+1358 
-1368 PVVDNLGTYGADG
+1368 G
-1381 GEAFATGVGSAEGST
+1381 GE
-1396 STNASSLANATE
+1396 LAN
-1408 AAKANNSSASGW
+1408 
-1420 GSELGR
+1420 
-1426 NFAAGIKSAYQWVA
+1426 
-1440 DAAASIAQAAAD
+1440 IA
-1452 FLHHSKPK
+1452 L
-1460 KGPLSEGEEI
+1460 
-1470 WGKHASQNFAKG
+1470 
-1482 LEKGKS
+1482 
-1488 DVAKAAEENAQE
+1488 
-1500 VADYLAHS
+1500 LA
-1508 QPKKGP
+1508 
-1514 LSQGEWIYGYHAAV
+1514 LDTTSQGSWTSGYHAAV

-1533 LLAGKDKVGEAA
+1533 LYSGVGEVSGAA
-1545 KGVAEEADKAFQE
+1545 GALGSAADAAFQA
-1558 YIDKMIDGYKERGD
+1558 YIDQMIAGYKERGD

-1587 TIAPSIDAVDY
+1587 TIAPSIDAVEY

-1661 SFLQLQG
+1661 SFMQLQG

-1698 NLTQALYEAGAT
+1698 DLTQALYAAGAT
-1710 GATFSQEFLDYVSQ
+1710 GATFSQEFLDYIAD

-1763 AGREL
+1763 ASREL

-1782 EQLLDYRETVLD
+1782 AQLLDYRETVLD

-1828 TMEDFKSQYAD
+1828 TMKDFKSQYAD
-1839 FTGAVINGF
+1839 FTSAVTNGF

-1961 MKGQQDALN
+1961 MKGQQEALN
-1970 GTMAEAAA
+1970 GTMGGVASAAN
-1978 GSTEALAATGPQFYS
+1978 SALSATGPQFFS
-1993 TGQGLAGQIA
+1993 TGVGLAGQIA

-2019 TVSAA
+2019 TVSSA
-2024 LAAARAEA
+2024 LAAAQAEA
-2032 SRAGSI
+2032 SRAQSI
-2038 ADSIRASSV
+2038 ADSIKSSYSAAAQRASSP
-2047 SSHSVSAASQMPA
+2047 M
-2060 AASMR
+2060 M
-2065 SMIAAQA
+2065 MAAQA
-2072 AAPASVRN
+2072 APNISTAN
-2080 TSVSMSFTVNTQP
+2080 TVNMTFTVNQQP

>member
-50 NVTLAANKLKLMGN
+50 NVALAANKLKLMGN

-72 LKNLDKGFESL
+72 LRTSK
-83 EGKKV
+83 EGLRQLGNTKMD
-88 LSGTVKTVKQLASET
+88 GAVKSIKQVASET
-103 ENASLAAQQAL
+103 ENAALAAQHAH
-114 DRYNKVDAMLERMNA
+114 DRYNKVDAMLERLNV
-129 TLNKQAQATGKVS
+129 TLNKQAKFAGADKD
-142 ESFDIRGMGAEHA
+142 FDVRKMGADEA
-155 ISELQSIGAITDEQI
+155 IAALKELNAITIDQADEL
-170 TKFRHLKTAWRD
+170 RYLKALWHE
-182 AFNDKAAKDAVVTLQ
+182 AFDDKAIKDKV
-197 KMGNDAEATR
+197 AEF
-207 AELKKLGVDMAA
+207 KKLSNEVDATEAEIKKLSSDMASLSEPTGISKGFSS
-219 LDAPSDIAKTLSS
+219 LDK
-232 VDDQL
+232 QL
-237 AKADANAKYLASD
+237 AQVDAQAKYLSSD

-255 AALRLDPSNMDA
+255 TALRLDPSNMDA
-267 ARRKMTDLGAAT
+267 ARRKMADLGASA
-279 DIANEKAGLL
+279 DLAAQKAALL
-289 KKKLDAYKSAG
+289 KKKLDGYESSG
-300 IDAAASDMARLA
+300 IIAAASEMGDLTKAAVEANAAYA
-312 EEADKANTEYAQSL
+312 ESL
-326 TALKSMQGRLE
+326 SALKTMQGRLSQLKAE
-337 QLRAE
+337 QQNMSDDPKTTSAQYEALSSEIAE
-342 YTKLGDNPDETYDTF
+342 CESQVK
-357 AKAAAEIQE
+357 
-366 CVSKVDQLKAAER
+366 QLKAAE
-379 EAASARETANA
+379 ESAASARETANA
-390 KKEYAELAQEMQQA
+390 KKEYAELAQEMQHA

-503 ELGVAIE
+503 ELGVATE

-640 NMSAEQFAA
+640 NMSADQFAA
-649 AWERRPLEAIMAF
+649 AWEKRPLEAITAF

-703 QNGELSTMEANAK
+703 QNGELSVMDANAQ

-822 DVYKKMKSGK
+822 GVYKKMKKGR

-861 ATEGLTLKMKAANV
+861 ATEGLTLKMKAANI
-875 GAKALNV
+875 GANLMKTGLLGLKVAAVTLAVAGIGALV
-882 ATSALK
+882 AKQMEMERHQQLVNDALTSAESIVGGAGKSYEQAAGGIDTMRHASEETLHSLK
-888 FTIAGLAIGAVA
+888 ELNDQLKSDMDEMA
-900 ALVGQLIEAK
+900 ANE
-910 QREDELA
+910 
-917 EASVSFA
+917 
-924 DIQSSVATAAE
+924 
-935 SASGSLD
+935 GSLD
-942 GYASSLDDVVDA
+942 SYVDTIEE
-954 ASDALDNTKQLND
+954 LGNK
-967 NIKETFTSIA
+967 
-977 TDGNLLDGYVDVIE
+977 GNLTAY
-991 RLANKSDLSAS
+991 
-1002 EQAELKTAVEGYNSI
+1002 EQEKLKLAVEGYNSI
-1017 TGDQLSVVDSVNGKI
+1017 TGDSVGITD
-1032 QDQNGELLENIDMLR
+1032 
-1047 QSAQAWIDNAKAQA
+1047 AQTGALTRNTDEIRRN
-1061 SQDLLIEAYK
+1061 
-1071 QQAEAQ
+1071 AEAWKER
-1077 DAATEA
+1077 A
-1083 HKRWQQ
+1083 K
-1089 EQQKLENGGASY
+1089 
-1101 TDVKAAAEAYEDAST
+1101 AEAYAEYAKEYAKEQADAEMKLAEAKDQLAQAQRDYNKAVTDLNNANTAGDGDAAVEAST
-1116 ALDSANDKVK
+1116 RVEQLSEKISNLKQNIEEYGGAFESAGEGFDYFTNKAAIAGAAIDTQLKASLENLPTEMQPIGLNMAVALQRGIDEGSISVDDAVRRLNELSTLRISELPGQLKPYAVQAMDAISTAITDGTVDVDTAMQMLVEVAKTPPAELPALFEKYGVQMPEEMAAAIEANASLVGSAS
-1126 GLEATTTVA
+1126 TTVSNKA
-1135 SAAINANLKAA
+1135 LGPIQGAAGATYGLGVDFVYGYAAGLTDNVAINSVVSSAAAIAKNALAA
-1146 LEQLPLSAQAA
+1146 VKSAQNSNSPSKESAKLGVDFGDGYA
-1157 GTDIGLKLQEGI
+1157 LGITD
-1169 DAGKVNVDQAAMF
+1169 
-1182 LTDGVKTALASLPPE
+1182 T
-1197 QLANGIAVAM
+1197 
-1207 QLAEGISTGSVNPQ
+1207 
-1221 LAAGFLVDAVANQVS
+1221 
-1236 TLPASMQTAGMNA
+1236 
-1249 VMELATQLSNGTV
+1249 
-1262 NATEA
+1262 
-1267 SQLIAAAV
+1267 
-1275 TGSMDG
+1275 
-1281 LPSDLQAKAGEAVT
+1281 SDDAGEA
-1295 ALNSALQG
+1295 
-1303 GDSEAFASGTLLK
+1303 
-1316 DSAVKGA
+1316 
-1323 SNLPS
+1323 
-1328 DLGQLGTDG
+1328 
-1337 SERFNS
+1337 
-1343 NLAAGEGG
+1343 
-1351 ANASGMT
+1351 
-1358 LEQAASAGVQ
+1358 
-1368 PVVDNLGTYGADG
+1368 G
-1381 GEAFATGVGSAEGST
+1381 GE
-1396 STNASSLANATE
+1396 LAN
-1408 AAKANNSSASGW
+1408 
-1420 GSELGR
+1420 
-1426 NFAAGIKSAYQWVA
+1426 
-1440 DAAASIAQAAAD
+1440 IA
-1452 FLHHSKPK
+1452 L
-1460 KGPLSEGEEI
+1460 
-1470 WGKHASQNFAKG
+1470 
-1482 LEKGKS
+1482 
-1488 DVAKAAEENAQE
+1488 
-1500 VADYLAHS
+1500 LA
-1508 QPKKGP
+1508 
-1514 LSQGEWIYGYHAAV
+1514 LDTTSQGSWTSGYHAAV

-1533 LLAGKDKVGEAA
+1533 LYSGVDDAA
-1545 KGVAEEADKAFQE
+1545 NAAESVADAAEKEFQE
-1558 YIDKMIDGYKERGD
+1558 YIDKMIAGYEKRGD
-1572 EFAEVSTEIAEAIWG
+1572 EMIEVSTEMAEAIWG
-1587 TIAPSIDAVDY
+1587 VFLPMANAEEYV
-1598 IKPFT
+1598 KPFT
-1603 GEVYD
+1603 GAVYD
-1608 SMKVLEDAGFSLDQY
+1608 SMKVLESAGMTLDQY
-1623 SDKLED
+1623 ASKMED
-1629 MAEKKAEWDK
+1629 MAEKKADWDK
-1639 KAAAGLSDSEKE
+1639 KMAASDVSDSTKE
-1651 SYEKFLKEYD
+1651 SYADFMEEYNEFLA
-1661 SFLQLQG
+1661 LQS
-1668 KLTASVE
+1668 KLSASME
-1675 SMREWQGLYKMKDT
+1675 DMREWQGLYKMKDT
-1689 IISTTDASE
+1689 LISSTTASE
-1698 NLTQALYEAGAT
+1698 DLADALWDAGQS
-1710 GATFSQEFLDYVSQ
+1710 GATFSKEFLDYVAD

-1729 VKALKQL
+1729 VKALRQL

-1756 AEREAEL
+1756 AEKEAEVN
-1763 AGREL
+1763 AKSL
-1768 YVNSLAYTDFKTPK
+1768 YVNSLAHTNFKTQR
-1782 EQLLDYRETVLD
+1782 EQMLEFRDTVLD
-1794 VREAIYSDDGLS
+1794 VREAMYSDEGLS

-1828 TMEDFKSQYAD
+1828 TMEDFKSKYSD
-1839 FTGAVINGF
+1839 FTSAVSNGF

-1871 EAQKWSEN
+1871 EAQEWSKN
-1879 LQTVF
+1879 LQEVF
-1884 SKVPESI
+1884 AKVPESI

-1961 MKGQQDALN
+1961 MKGQQEALN
-1970 GTMAEAAA
+1970 GTMGGVASAAN
-1978 GSTEALAATGPQFYS
+1978 SALSVTGPQFFS
-1993 TGQGLAGQIA
+1993 TGVGLAGQIA

-2019 TVSAA
+2019 TVSSA
-2024 LAAARAEA
+2024 LAAAQAEA
-2032 SRAGSI
+2032 SRAQGIAGSI
-2038 ADSIRASSV
+2038 KSSYSAAAQRASSP
-2047 SSHSVSAASQMPA
+2047 M
-2060 AASMR
+2060 M
-2065 SMIAAQA
+2065 MAAQA
-2072 AAPASVRN
+2072 APNISTAN
-2080 TSVSMSFTVNTQP
+2080 TVNMTFTVNQQP

>member
-50 NVTLAANKLKLMGN
+50 NVTLAANKLRLMGN

-72 LKNLDKGFESL
+72 LRTSK
-83 EGKKV
+83 EGLRQLGNTKMD
-88 LSGTVKTVKQLASET
+88 GAVKSIKQVASET
-103 ENASLAAQQAL
+103 ENAALAAQHAH
-114 DRYNKVDAMLERMNA
+114 DRYNKVDAMLERLNT
-129 TLNKQAQATGKVS
+129 TLNKQAKFAGADKD
-142 ESFDIRGMGAEHA
+142 FDVRKMGADEA
-155 ISELQSIGAITDEQI
+155 IAALKELNAITIDQADEL
-170 TKFRHLKTAWRD
+170 RYLKALWYE
-182 AFNDKAAKDAVVTLQ
+182 AFDDKAIKDKV
-197 KMGNDAEATR
+197 AEF
-207 AELKKLGVDMAA
+207 KKLSNEVDATEAEIKKLSGDMASLSEPTGISKGFSS
-219 LDAPSDIAKTLSS
+219 LDK
-232 VDDQL
+232 QL
-237 AKADANAKYLASD
+237 AQVDARAKYLSSD

-267 ARRKMTDLGAAT
+267 ARRKMTDLGASA
-279 DIANEKAGLL
+279 DLAAQKAALL
-289 KKKLDAYKSAG
+289 KKKLDGYESSG
-300 IDAAASDMARLA
+300 ISAAASEMGELTKAAVEANAAYA
-312 EEADKANTEYAQSL
+312 ESL
-326 TALKSMQGRLE
+326 SALKTMQGRLSQLKAE
-337 QLRAE
+337 QQNMSDDPKTTSAQYEALSSEIAE
-342 YTKLGDNPDETYDTF
+342 CESQVK
-357 AKAAAEIQE
+357 
-366 CVSKVDQLKAAER
+366 QLKAAE
-379 EAASARETANA
+379 ESAASARETANA
-390 KKEYAELAQEMQQA
+390 KKEYAELAQEIQQA
-404 ESQAKQ
+404 ESQAKH

-503 ELGVAIE
+503 ELGVATE

-584 SIVGMATPDMLAL
+584 SIVGMTTPDMLAL

-627 AGGSTLSEIAATA
+627 AGGSALSEIAATA
-640 NMSAEQFAA
+640 NMSADQFAA
-649 AWERRPLEAIMAF
+649 AWEKRPLEAITAF

-703 QNGELSTMEANAK
+703 QNGELSVMDANAQ

-822 DVYKKMKSGK
+822 DVYKKMKKGR
-832 EAFNSLTKGVDAARM
+832 EAFSQLTKGVDAARM

-875 GAKALNV
+875 GANLMKTGLLGLKVAAVTLAVAGIGVLVAKQMEMERHQQLVNDAL
-882 ATSALK
+882 TSAES
-888 FTIAGLAIGAVA
+888 IVEGAG
-900 ALVGQLIEAK
+900 
-910 QREDELA
+910 
-917 EASVSFA
+917 ASY
-924 DIQSSVATAAE
+924 E
-935 SASGSLD
+935 SAASGIDTMRHASEETLRSL
-942 GYASSLDDVVDA
+942 
-954 ASDALDNTKQLND
+954 KELND
-967 NIKETFTSIA
+967 QLKSDMDEMAANEGTLDSYVDTIEELGNK
-977 TDGNLLDGYVDVIE
+977 GNLTAY
-991 RLANKSDLSAS
+991 
-1002 EQAELKTAVEGYNSI
+1002 EQEKLKLAVEGYNSI
-1017 TGDQLSVVDSVNGKI
+1017 TGDSVGITDAQTGALTRNTDEIRRNAEAWKERAKAEAYAEYAKEYAKEQADAEMKLAEAKDQLAQAQRDYNKAVTDLSNANTAGDGDAAVEASARVELLSEKISNLKQNIEEYGGAFESAGEGFDYFTNKAAIAGAAIDTQLKASLENLPTEMQPIGLNMAVALQRGIDEGSISVDDAVRRLNELSTLRISELPGQLKPYAVQAMDAISTAITDGTVDVDTAMQMLVEVAKTPPAELPALFEKYGVQMPEEMAAAIEANASLVGSASATVGNKALGPIRGAAGATYGLGVDFVYGYAAGLTDNVAINSVVS
-1032 QDQNGELLENIDMLR
+1032 
-1047 QSAQAWIDNAKAQA
+1047 SAAAIAKNA
-1061 SQDLLIEAYK
+1061 I
-1071 QQAEAQ
+1071 
-1077 DAATEA
+1077 AA
-1083 HKRWQQ
+1083 
-1089 EQQKLENGGASY
+1089 
-1101 TDVKAAAEAYEDAST
+1101 VKAAQNSNSPSKE
-1116 ALDSANDKVK
+1116 SAKLGVDF
-1126 GLEATTTVA
+1126 GDGYSLG
-1135 SAAINANLKAA
+1135 I
-1146 LEQLPLSAQAA
+1146 
-1157 GTDIGLKLQEGI
+1157 TDTSE
-1169 DAGKVNVDQAAMF
+1169 
-1182 LTDGVKTALASLPPE
+1182 E
-1197 QLANGIAVAM
+1197 
-1207 QLAEGISTGSVNPQ
+1207 
-1221 LAAGFLVDAVANQVS
+1221 
-1236 TLPASMQTAGMNA
+1236 
-1249 VMELATQLSNGTV
+1249 
-1262 NATEA
+1262 
-1267 SQLIAAAV
+1267 
-1275 TGSMDG
+1275 
-1281 LPSDLQAKAGEAVT
+1281 AGEA
-1295 ALNSALQG
+1295 
-1303 GDSEAFASGTLLK
+1303 
-1316 DSAVKGA
+1316 
-1323 SNLPS
+1323 
-1328 DLGQLGTDG
+1328 
-1337 SERFNS
+1337 
-1343 NLAAGEGG
+1343 
-1351 ANASGMT
+1351 
-1358 LEQAASAGVQ
+1358 
-1368 PVVDNLGTYGADG
+1368 G
-1381 GEAFATGVGSAEGST
+1381 GE
-1396 STNASSLANATE
+1396 LAN
-1408 AAKANNSSASGW
+1408 
-1420 GSELGR
+1420 
-1426 NFAAGIKSAYQWVA
+1426 
-1440 DAAASIAQAAAD
+1440 IA
-1452 FLHHSKPK
+1452 L
-1460 KGPLSEGEEI
+1460 
-1470 WGKHASQNFAKG
+1470 
-1482 LEKGKS
+1482 
-1488 DVAKAAEENAQE
+1488 
-1500 VADYLAHS
+1500 LA
-1508 QPKKGP
+1508 
-1514 LSQGEWIYGYHAAV
+1514 LDTTSQGSWTSGYHAAV

-1533 LLAGKDKVGEAA
+1533 LYSGVGDVSGAAGALGSAA
-1545 KGVAEEADKAFQE
+1545 DAAFQA
-1558 YIDKMIDGYKERGD
+1558 YIDQMIAGYKERGD

-1623 SDKLED
+1623 SDKLAD

-1661 SFLQLQG
+1661 SFMQLQG

-1698 NLTQALYEAGAT
+1698 DLTQALYAAGAT
-1710 GATFSQEFLDYVSQ
+1710 GATFSQEFLDYIAD

-1839 FTGAVINGF
+1839 FTGAVTNGF

-1926 IELYNE
+1926 IKLYNE

-1961 MKGQQDALN
+1961 MKGQQEALN
-1970 GTMAEAAA
+1970 GTMGGVASAAN
-1978 GSTEALAATGPQFYS
+1978 SALGATGPQFFS
-1993 TGQGLAGQIA
+1993 TGVGLAGQIA

-2019 TVSAA
+2019 TVSSA
-2024 LAAARAEA
+2024 LAAAQAEA
-2032 SRAGSI
+2032 SRAQSI
-2038 ADSIRASSV
+2038 ADSIKSSYSAAAQRASSP
-2047 SSHSVSAASQMPA
+2047 M
-2060 AASMR
+2060 M
-2065 SMIAAQA
+2065 MAAQA
-2072 AAPASVRN
+2072 APNISTAN
-2080 TSVSMSFTVNTQP
+2080 TVNMTFTVNQQP

>member
-72 LKNLDKGFESL
+72 LRTSK
-83 EGKKV
+83 EGLRQLGNTKMD
-88 LSGTVKTVKQLASET
+88 GAVKSIKQVASET
-103 ENASLAAQQAL
+103 ENAALAAQHAH
-114 DRYNKVDAMLERMNA
+114 DRYNKVDAMLERLNT
-129 TLNKQAQATGKVS
+129 TLNKQAKFAGADKD
-142 ESFDIRGMGAEHA
+142 FDVRKMGADEA
-155 ISELQSIGAITDEQI
+155 IAALKELNAITIDQADEL
-170 TKFRHLKTAWRD
+170 RYLKALWHE
-182 AFNDKAAKDAVVTLQ
+182 AFDDKAIKDKV
-197 KMGNDAEATR
+197 AEF
-207 AELKKLGVDMAA
+207 KKLSNEVDATEAEIKKLSSDMASLSEPTGISKGFSS
-219 LDAPSDIAKTLSS
+219 LDK
-232 VDDQL
+232 QL
-237 AKADANAKYLASD
+237 AQVDAQAKYLSSD

-267 ARRKMTDLGAAT
+267 ARRKMADLGASA
-279 DIANEKAGLL
+279 DLAEQKAALL
-289 KKKLDAYKSAG
+289 KKKLDGYESSG
-300 IDAAASDMARLA
+300 ISAAASEMGDLTKAAVEANAAYA
-312 EEADKANTEYAQSL
+312 ESL
-326 TALKSMQGRLE
+326 SALKTMQGRLSQLKAE
-337 QLRAE
+337 QQNMSDDPKTTSAQYEALSSEIAE
-342 YTKLGDNPDETYDTF
+342 CES
-357 AKAAAEIQE
+357 Q
-366 CVSKVDQLKAAER
+366 VRQLKAAE
-379 EAASARETANA
+379 ESAASARETANA
-390 KKEYAELAQEMQQA
+390 KKEYAELAQEIQQA
-404 ESQAKQ
+404 ESQAKH

-503 ELGVAIE
+503 ELGVATE

-640 NMSAEQFAA
+640 NMSADQFAA
-649 AWERRPLEAIMAF
+649 AWEKRPLEAITAF

-703 QNGELSTMEANAK
+703 QNGELSVMDANAQ

-822 DVYKKMKSGK
+822 DVYKKLKNGK
-832 EAFNSLTKGVDAARM
+832 KAFSQLTKGVDAARM

-875 GAKALNV
+875 GANLMKTGLLGLKVAAVTLAVAGIGVLVAKQMEMERHQQLVNDAL
-882 ATSALK
+882 TSAES
-888 FTIAGLAIGAVA
+888 IVGGAG
-900 ALVGQLIEAK
+900 
-910 QREDELA
+910 
-917 EASVSFA
+917 ASYKSA
-924 DIQSSVATAAE
+924 
-935 SASGSLD
+935 ASGID
-942 GYASSLDDVVDA
+942 TMRYASEETLRSL
-954 ASDALDNTKQLND
+954 KGLND
-967 NIKETFTSIA
+967 QLKSDMDEMAANEGTLDSYVDTIEELGNK
-977 TDGNLLDGYVDVIE
+977 GNLTAY
-991 RLANKSDLSAS
+991 
-1002 EQAELKTAVEGYNSI
+1002 EQEKLKLAVEGYNSI
-1017 TGDQLSVVDSVNGKI
+1017 TGDSVGITDAQTGALSRSTDEIRRN
-1032 QDQNGELLENIDMLR
+1032 
-1047 QSAQAWIDNAKAQA
+1047 
-1061 SQDLLIEAYK
+1061 
-1071 QQAEAQ
+1071 AEAWKER
-1077 DAATEA
+1077 A
-1083 HKRWQQ
+1083 K
-1089 EQQKLENGGASY
+1089 
-1101 TDVKAAAEAYEDAST
+1101 AEAYAEYAKEYAKEQADAEMKLAEAKDQLAQAQRDYNKAVTDLNNANTAGDEGAAVEAATRVEQLSEKITNLKQSIGEYGDAFTTAGDGFDYFTNKAAIAGAAIDTQLKASLENLPTEMQPIGLNMAVALQRGIDEGSISVDDAVRRLNELSTLRISELPDQLKPYAVQAMGAISTAITDGTVDVDTAMQMLVEVAKTPPAELPALFEKYGVQMPEEMAAAIEANASLVGSAST
-1116 ALDSANDKVK
+1116 TVGNKALGPIRGAAGATY
-1126 GLEATTTVA
+1126 GLGVDFVYGYAAGLTDNVA
-1135 SAAINANLKAA
+1135 INSVVSSAAAIAKNAIAA
-1146 LEQLPLSAQAA
+1146 VKSAQNSNSPSKESAKLGVDFGDGYA
-1157 GTDIGLKLQEGI
+1157 LGITD
-1169 DAGKVNVDQAAMF
+1169 
-1182 LTDGVKTALASLPPE
+1182 T
-1197 QLANGIAVAM
+1197 
-1207 QLAEGISTGSVNPQ
+1207 
-1221 LAAGFLVDAVANQVS
+1221 
-1236 TLPASMQTAGMNA
+1236 
-1249 VMELATQLSNGTV
+1249 
-1262 NATEA
+1262 
-1267 SQLIAAAV
+1267 
-1275 TGSMDG
+1275 
-1281 LPSDLQAKAGEAVT
+1281 SDDAGEA
-1295 ALNSALQG
+1295 
-1303 GDSEAFASGTLLK
+1303 
-1316 DSAVKGA
+1316 
-1323 SNLPS
+1323 
-1328 DLGQLGTDG
+1328 
-1337 SERFNS
+1337 
-1343 NLAAGEGG
+1343 
-1351 ANASGMT
+1351 
-1358 LEQAASAGVQ
+1358 
-1368 PVVDNLGTYGADG
+1368 G
-1381 GEAFATGVGSAEGST
+1381 GE
-1396 STNASSLANATE
+1396 LAN
-1408 AAKANNSSASGW
+1408 
-1420 GSELGR
+1420 
-1426 NFAAGIKSAYQWVA
+1426 
-1440 DAAASIAQAAAD
+1440 IA
-1452 FLHHSKPK
+1452 L
-1460 KGPLSEGEEI
+1460 
-1470 WGKHASQNFAKG
+1470 
-1482 LEKGKS
+1482 
-1488 DVAKAAEENAQE
+1488 
-1500 VADYLAHS
+1500 LA
-1508 QPKKGP
+1508 
-1514 LSQGEWIYGYHAAV
+1514 LDTTSQGSWTSGYHAAV

-1533 LLAGKDKVGEAA
+1533 LYSGVGEVSGAA
-1545 KGVAEEADKAFQE
+1545 GALGSAADAAFQA
-1558 YIDKMIDGYKERGD
+1558 YIDQMIAGYKERGD

-1587 TIAPSIDAVDY
+1587 TIAPSIDAVEY

-1661 SFLQLQG
+1661 SFMQLQG

-1698 NLTQALYEAGAT
+1698 DLTQALYAAGAT
-1710 GATFSQEFLDYVSQ
+1710 GATFSQEFLDYIAD

-1763 AGREL
+1763 ASREL

-1782 EQLLDYRETVLD
+1782 AQLLDYRETVLD

-1828 TMEDFKSQYAD
+1828 TMKDFKSQYAD
-1839 FTGAVINGF
+1839 FTSAVTNGF

-1961 MKGQQDALN
+1961 MKGQQEALN
-1970 GTMAEAAA
+1970 GTMGGVASAAN
-1978 GSTEALAATGPQFYS
+1978 SALSATGPQFFS
-1993 TGQGLAGQIA
+1993 TGVGLAGQIA

-2019 TVSAA
+2019 TVSSA
-2024 LAAARAEA
+2024 LAAAQAEA
-2032 SRAGSI
+2032 SRAQSI
-2038 ADSIRASSV
+2038 ADSIKSSYSAAAQRASSPMMMAV
-2047 SSHSVSAASQMPA
+2047 
-2060 AASMR
+2060 
-2065 SMIAAQA
+2065 QA
-2072 AAPASVRN
+2072 APNISTAN
-2080 TSVSMSFTVNTQP
+2080 TVNMTFTVNQQP

>member
-404 ESQAKQ
+404 ESQAKH

-640 NMSAEQFAA
+640 NMSADQFAA
-649 AWERRPLEAIMAF
+649 AWEKRPLEAITAF

-703 QNGELSTMEANAK
+703 QNGELSVMDANAQ

-822 DVYKKMKSGK
+822 DVYKKLKDGK
-832 EAFNSLTKGVDAARM
+832 KAFSQLTKGVDAARI

-900 ALVGQLIEAK
+900 VLVGQLIELKQKSDLVDAAFKDVRDIVPQASGSIDGAK
-910 QREDELA
+910 DSVDELA
-917 EASVSFA
+917 SSYEDLLRDMKRSNEQFKTDMEQTAQTDRQLSNYIDTIEELGNKGNLTAGEQARLNEAVQGYK
-924 DIQSSVATAAE
+924 DITGDTSDIIDNQTGALQVNTEELRNNARAWSDKAKAE
-935 SASGSLD
+935 
-942 GYASSLDDVVDA
+942 GYASYA
-954 ASDALDNTKQLND
+954 ASKYAEYADAQLKMDEATQAVAEAQERYNEALDAYNKAEGWDKNVTKRNDLLEAERNLEQAKQLLGDTEEQALQTKSAADEASISSAVLASNLSSELKDSIMAMGPEAMEYGFNIATSLQQGIESGAIGLPDALAFINTGVTSAFAALPPSMYEKGSEAMMSLVQAMNDKQ
-967 NIKETFTSIA
+967 
-977 TDGNLLDGYVDVIE
+977 
-991 RLANKSDLSAS
+991 LSAS
-1002 EQAELKTAVEGYNSI
+1002 EASTLIMAAVNGTFDSLPEDLRGKATAALNSFVAELANTQSVTDA
-1017 TGDQLSVVDSVNGKI
+1017 TG
-1032 QDQNGELLENIDMLR
+1032 
-1047 QSAQAWIDNAKAQA
+1047 
-1061 SQDLLIEAYK
+1061 
-1071 QQAEAQ
+1071 
-1077 DAATEA
+1077 
-1083 HKRWQQ
+1083 
-1089 EQQKLENGGASY
+1089 
-1101 TDVKAAAEAYEDAST
+1101 
-1116 ALDSANDKVK
+1116 KVK
-1126 GLEATTTVA
+1126 
-1135 SAAINANLKAA
+1135 S
-1146 LEQLPLSAQAA
+1146 
-1157 GTDIGLKLQEGI
+1157 
-1169 DAGKVNVDQAAMF
+1169 
-1182 LTDGVKTALASLPPE
+1182 
-1197 QLANGIAVAM
+1197 
-1207 QLAEGISTGSVNPQ
+1207 
-1221 LAAGFLVDAVANQVS
+1221 DAVAGLNGIEGEFGKKGDDSSTSLAEALSAGGPLVNQS
-1236 TLPASMQTAGMNA
+1236 SATLMEACLEGVDPVAASM
-1249 VMELATQLSNGTV
+1249 TQKGT
-1262 NATEA
+1262 E
-1267 SQLIAAAV
+1267 
-1275 TGSMDG
+1275 G
-1281 LPSDLQAKAGEAVT
+1281 GE
-1295 ALNSALQG
+1295 N
-1303 GDSEAFASGTLLK
+1303 FAS
-1316 DSAVKGA
+1316 
-1323 SNLPS
+1323 
-1328 DLGQLGTDG
+1328 
-1337 SERFNS
+1337 
-1343 NLAAGEGG
+1343 
-1351 ANASGMT
+1351 
-1358 LEQAASAGVQ
+1358 
-1368 PVVDNLGTYGADG
+1368 
-1381 GEAFATGVGSAEGST
+1381 GVGSAEGST
-1396 STNASSLANATE
+1396 YSSAESLASATE
-1408 AAKANNSSASGW
+1408 AAKNNNGNASWW
-1420 GSELGR
+1420 GEELGR
-1426 NFAAGIKSAYQWVA
+1426 NFAAGIKAAYQWVA

-1488 DVAKAAEENAQE
+1488 EVAKAAEANAQE

-1514 LSQGEWIYGYHAAV
+1514 LSQGEWIFGYHAAV

-1533 LLAGKDKVGEAA
+1533 LYSGVDEAA
-1545 KGVAEEADKAFQE
+1545 NAAESVADAAEKEFQE
-1558 YIDKMIDGYKERGD
+1558 YIDKMIAGYEKRGD
-1572 EFAEVSTEIAEAIWG
+1572 EMIEVSTEMAEAIWG
-1587 TIAPSIDAVDY
+1587 VFLPMANAEEYV
-1598 IKPFT
+1598 KPFT
-1603 GEVYD
+1603 GAVYD
-1608 SMKVLEDAGFSLDQY
+1608 SMKVLESAGMTLDQY
-1623 SDKLED
+1623 ASKMDD
-1629 MAEKKAEWDK
+1629 MAEKKADWDK
-1639 KAAAGLSDSEKE
+1639 KMAASDVNDSTKE
-1651 SYEKFLKEYD
+1651 SYADFMEEYNEFLA
-1661 SFLQLQG
+1661 LQS
-1668 KLTASVE
+1668 KLSASME
-1675 SMREWQGLYKMKDT
+1675 DMREWQGLYKMKDT
-1689 IISTTDASE
+1689 LISSTTASE
-1698 NLTQALYEAGAT
+1698 DLADALWDAGQS
-1710 GATFSQEFLDYVSQ
+1710 GATFSKEFLDYVAD

-1756 AEREAEL
+1756 AEKEAEVN
-1763 AGREL
+1763 AKSL
-1768 YVNSLAYTDFKTPK
+1768 YVNSLAHTNFNTQR
-1782 EQLLDYRETVLD
+1782 EQMLEFRDTVLD
-1794 VREAIYSDDGLS
+1794 VREAMYSDEGLS

-1828 TMEDFKSQYAD
+1828 TMEDFKSQYAN
-1839 FTGAVINGF
+1839 FTSAVSNGF

-1871 EAQKWSEN
+1871 EAQEWSNN
-1879 LQTVF
+1879 LQEVF
-1884 SKVPESI
+1884 AKVPESI

-1901 EGGFDQWGKV
+1901 EGGFDTWGKV

-1916 GQSSEAIQSY
+1916 QQTPEQIAKY

-1932 SIKEAQMSGMEAFKA
+1932 SMKEAQISGIEAFKA
-1947 LAPGEEMVQAMIEG
+1947 LAPGEEMVQAIIDG
-1961 MKGQQDALN
+1961 MGEKQDDLN
-1970 GTMAEAAA
+1970 GAVTDASGNAVIEMLNTAPQWQEAGASVA
-1978 GSTEALAATGPQFYS
+1978 GALVP
-1993 TGQGLAGQIA
+1993 
-2003 AGIQSQ
+2003 GIMSQ
-2009 IDSIAAAAAA
+2009 ANAIAAAAAA
-2019 TVSAA
+2019 VVSQA
-2024 LAAARAEA
+2024 
-2032 SRAGSI
+2032 I
-2038 ADSIRASSV
+2038 A
-2047 SSHSVSAASQMPA
+2047 
-2060 AASMR
+2060 
-2065 SMIAAQA
+2065 AAQA
-2072 AAPASVRN
+2072 AASGAAAAGQAAAASYKASAQRAASPMMMAAQAAPNISTAN
-2080 TSVSMSFTVNTQP
+2080 TVNMTFTVNQQP

>member
-39 LVSKAARFDPE
+39 LVSKVARFDPE
-50 NVTLAANKLKLMGN
+50 NVALAANKLKLMGN

-72 LKNLDKGFESL
+72 LRTSK
-83 EGKKV
+83 EGLRQLGNTKMD
-88 LSGTVKTVKQLASET
+88 GAVKSIKQVASET
-103 ENASLAAQQAL
+103 ENAALAAQHAH
-114 DRYNKVDAMLERMNA
+114 DRYNKVDAMLERLNI
-129 TLNKQAQATGKVS
+129 TLNKQAKFAGADKD
-142 ESFDIRGMGAEHA
+142 FDVRKMGADEA
-155 ISELQSIGAITDEQI
+155 IAALKELNAITIDQADEL
-170 TKFRHLKTAWRD
+170 RYLKALWHE
-182 AFNDKAAKDAVVTLQ
+182 AFDDKSIKDKV
-197 KMGNDAEATR
+197 AEF
-207 AELKKLGVDMAA
+207 KKLSNEVDATEAEIKKLSSDMASLSEPTGISKGFSS
-219 LDAPSDIAKTLSS
+219 LDK
-232 VDDQL
+232 QL
-237 AKADANAKYLASD
+237 AQVDAQAKYLSSD

-267 ARRKMTDLGAAT
+267 ARRKMADLGASA
-279 DIANEKAGLL
+279 DLAAQKAALL
-289 KKKLDAYKSAG
+289 KKKLDGYESSG
-300 IDAAASDMARLA
+300 ISAAASEMGDLTKAAVEANAAYA
-312 EEADKANTEYAQSL
+312 ESL
-326 TALKSMQGRLE
+326 SALKTMQGRLSQLKAE
-337 QLRAE
+337 QQNMGDDPKTTSAQYEAMSSEIAE
-342 YTKLGDNPDETYDTF
+342 CESQVK
-357 AKAAAEIQE
+357 
-366 CVSKVDQLKAAER
+366 QLKAAE
-379 EAASARETANA
+379 ESAASARETANA

-503 ELGVAIE
+503 ELGVATE

-584 SIVGMATPDMLAL
+584 SIVGMTTPDMLAL

-640 NMSAEQFAA
+640 NMSADQFAA
-649 AWERRPLEAIMAF
+649 AWEKRPLEAITAF

-703 QNGELSTMEANAK
+703 QNGELSVMDANAQ

-822 DVYKKMKSGK
+822 DVYKKLKNGK
-832 EAFNSLTKGVDAARM
+832 KAFSQLTKGVDAARM

-861 ATEGLTLKMKAANV
+861 ATEGLTLKMKVANV
-875 GAKALNV
+875 GANLMKTGLLGLKVAAVTLAVAGIGVLVAKQMEMERHQQLVNDAL
-882 ATSALK
+882 TSAES
-888 FTIAGLAIGAVA
+888 IVEGAG
-900 ALVGQLIEAK
+900 
-910 QREDELA
+910 
-917 EASVSFA
+917 ASY
-924 DIQSSVATAAE
+924 E
-935 SASGSLD
+935 SAASGIDTMRHASEETLRSLKELNDQLKSDMDEMAANEGSLD
-942 GYASSLDDVVDA
+942 SYVDTIEE
-954 ASDALDNTKQLND
+954 LGNK
-967 NIKETFTSIA
+967 
-977 TDGNLLDGYVDVIE
+977 GNLTAY
-991 RLANKSDLSAS
+991 
-1002 EQAELKTAVEGYNSI
+1002 EQEKLKLAVEGYNSI
-1017 TGDQLSVVDSVNGKI
+1017 TGDSVGITD
-1032 QDQNGELLENIDMLR
+1032 
-1047 QSAQAWIDNAKAQA
+1047 AQTGALTRNTDEIRRN
-1061 SQDLLIEAYK
+1061 
-1071 QQAEAQ
+1071 AEAWKER
-1077 DAATEA
+1077 A
-1083 HKRWQQ
+1083 K
-1089 EQQKLENGGASY
+1089 
-1101 TDVKAAAEAYEDAST
+1101 AEAYAEYAKEYAKEQADAEMKLAEAKDQLAQAQRDYNKAVTDLNNANTAGDGDAAVEAST
-1116 ALDSANDKVK
+1116 RVEQLSEKISNLKQNIEEYGGAFESAGEGFDYFTNKAAIAGAAIDTQLKASLENLPTEMQPIGLNMAVALQRGIDEGSISVDDAVRRLNELSTLRISELPDQLKPYAVQ
-1126 GLEATTTVA
+1126 AMNA
-1135 SAAINANLKAA
+1135 ISAAITDGTVDVDTAMQMLVEVAKTPPAELPALFEKYGVQMPEEMAAAIEANASLVDSASTTVSNKALGPIQGAAGATYGLGVDFVYGYAAGLTDNVAINSVVSSAAAIAKNA
-1146 LEQLPLSAQAA
+1146 LAAVKSAQNSNSPSKESAKLGVDFGDGYA
-1157 GTDIGLKLQEGI
+1157 LGITDTSE
-1169 DAGKVNVDQAAMF
+1169 
-1182 LTDGVKTALASLPPE
+1182 E
-1197 QLANGIAVAM
+1197 
-1207 QLAEGISTGSVNPQ
+1207 
-1221 LAAGFLVDAVANQVS
+1221 
-1236 TLPASMQTAGMNA
+1236 
-1249 VMELATQLSNGTV
+1249 
-1262 NATEA
+1262 
-1267 SQLIAAAV
+1267 
-1275 TGSMDG
+1275 
-1281 LPSDLQAKAGEAVT
+1281 AGEA
-1295 ALNSALQG
+1295 
-1303 GDSEAFASGTLLK
+1303 
-1316 DSAVKGA
+1316 
-1323 SNLPS
+1323 
-1328 DLGQLGTDG
+1328 
-1337 SERFNS
+1337 
-1343 NLAAGEGG
+1343 
-1351 ANASGMT
+1351 
-1358 LEQAASAGVQ
+1358 
-1368 PVVDNLGTYGADG
+1368 G
-1381 GEAFATGVGSAEGST
+1381 GE
-1396 STNASSLANATE
+1396 LANIALLALDTT
-1408 AAKANNSSASGW
+1408 SR
-1420 GSELGR
+1420 GSWT
-1426 NFAAGIKSAYQWVA
+1426 S
-1440 DAAASIAQAAAD
+1440 
-1452 FLHHSKPK
+1452 
-1460 KGPLSEGEEI
+1460 
-1470 WGKHASQNFAKG
+1470 
-1482 LEKGKS
+1482 
-1488 DVAKAAEENAQE
+1488 
-1500 VADYLAHS
+1500 
-1508 QPKKGP
+1508 
-1514 LSQGEWIYGYHAAV
+1514 GYHAAV

-1533 LLAGKDKVGEAA
+1533 LYSGVGDVSGAAGALGSAA
-1545 KGVAEEADKAFQE
+1545 DAAFQA
-1558 YIDKMIDGYKERGD
+1558 YIDQMIAGYKERGD

-1661 SFLQLQG
+1661 SFMQLQG

-1710 GATFSQEFLDYVSQ
+1710 GATFSQEFLDYIAD

-1839 FTGAVINGF
+1839 FTGAVTNGF

-1961 MKGQQDALN
+1961 MKGQQEALN
-1970 GTMAEAAA
+1970 GTMGGVASAAN
-1978 GSTEALAATGPQFYS
+1978 SALSATGPQFFS
-1993 TGQGLAGQIA
+1993 TGVGLAGQIA

-2019 TVSAA
+2019 TVSSA
-2024 LAAARAEA
+2024 LAAAQAEA
-2032 SRAGSI
+2032 SRAQSI
-2038 ADSIRASSV
+2038 ADSIKSSYSAAAQRASSP
-2047 SSHSVSAASQMPA
+2047 M
-2060 AASMR
+2060 M
-2065 SMIAAQA
+2065 MAAQA
-2072 AAPASVRN
+2072 APNISTAN
-2080 TSVSMSFTVNTQP
+2080 TVNMTFTVNQQP

>member
-72 LKNLDKGFESL
+72 LRTSK
-83 EGKKV
+83 EGLRQLGNTKMD
-88 LSGTVKTVKQLASET
+88 GAVKSIKQVASET
-103 ENASLAAQQAL
+103 ENAALAAQHAH
-114 DRYNKVDAMLERMNA
+114 DRYNKVDAMLERLNV
-129 TLNKQAQATGKVS
+129 TLNKQAKFAGADKD
-142 ESFDIRGMGAEHA
+142 FDVRKLGADEA
-155 ISELQSIGAITDEQI
+155 IAALKELNAITIDQADEL
-170 TKFRHLKTAWRD
+170 RYLKALWHE
-182 AFNDKAAKDAVVTLQ
+182 AFDDKAIKDKV
-197 KMGNDAEATR
+197 AEF
-207 AELKKLGVDMAA
+207 KKLSNEVDATEAEIKKLSSDMASLSEPTGISKGFSS
-219 LDAPSDIAKTLSS
+219 LDK
-232 VDDQL
+232 QL
-237 AKADANAKYLASD
+237 AQVDARAKYLSSD

-267 ARRKMTDLGAAT
+267 ARRKMADLGASA
-279 DIANEKAGLL
+279 DLAAQKAALL
-289 KKKLDAYKSAG
+289 KKKLDGYESSG
-300 IDAAASDMARLA
+300 ISAAASEMGDLTKAAVEANAAYA
-312 EEADKANTEYAQSL
+312 ESL
-326 TALKSMQGRLE
+326 SALKTMQGRLSQLKAE
-337 QLRAE
+337 QQNMSDDPKTTSAQYEALSSEIAE
-342 YTKLGDNPDETYDTF
+342 CESQVK
-357 AKAAAEIQE
+357 
-366 CVSKVDQLKAAER
+366 QLKAAE
-379 EAASARETANA
+379 ESAASARETANA

-503 ELGVAIE
+503 ELGVATE

-528 DAETA
+528 DTETA

-640 NMSAEQFAA
+640 NMSADQFAA
-649 AWERRPLEAIMAF
+649 AWEKRPLEAITAF

-703 QNGELSTMEANAK
+703 QNGELSVMDANAQ

-822 DVYKKMKSGK
+822 DVYKKLKDGK
-832 EAFNSLTKGVDAARM
+832 KAFSQLTKGVEAARM

-875 GAKALNV
+875 GANLMKTGLLGLKVAAVTLAVAGIGVLVAKQMEMERHQQLVNDAL
-882 ATSALK
+882 TSAESIVEGAGASYKSAASGIDTMRHASEETLRSLK
-888 FTIAGLAIGAVA
+888 ELNDQLKSDMDEMA
-900 ALVGQLIEAK
+900 ANE
-910 QREDELA
+910 
-917 EASVSFA
+917 
-924 DIQSSVATAAE
+924 
-935 SASGSLD
+935 GSLD
-942 GYASSLDDVVDA
+942 SYVDTIEE
-954 ASDALDNTKQLND
+954 LGNK
-967 NIKETFTSIA
+967 
-977 TDGNLLDGYVDVIE
+977 GNLTAY
-991 RLANKSDLSAS
+991 
-1002 EQAELKTAVEGYNSI
+1002 EQEKLKLAVEGYNSI
-1017 TGDQLSVVDSVNGKI
+1017 TGDSVGITD
-1032 QDQNGELLENIDMLR
+1032 
-1047 QSAQAWIDNAKAQA
+1047 AQTGALTRNTDEIRRN
-1061 SQDLLIEAYK
+1061 
-1071 QQAEAQ
+1071 AEAWKER
-1077 DAATEA
+1077 A
-1083 HKRWQQ
+1083 K
-1089 EQQKLENGGASY
+1089 
-1101 TDVKAAAEAYEDAST
+1101 AEAYAEYAKEYAKEQADAEMKLAEAKDQLAQAQRDYNKAVTDLNNANTAGDGDAAVEAST
-1116 ALDSANDKVK
+1116 RVEQLSEKISNLKQNIEEYGGAFESAGEGFDYFTNKAAIAGAAIDTQLKASLENLPTEMQPIGLNMAVALQRGIDEGSISVDDAVRRLNELSTLRISELPGQLKPYAVQAMD
-1126 GLEATTTVA
+1126 AI
-1135 SAAINANLKAA
+1135 SAAITDGTVDVDTAMQMLVEVAKTPPAELPALFEKYGVQMPEEMAAAIEANASLVGSASTTVSNKALGPIQGAAGATYGLGVDFVYGYAAGLTDNVAINSVVSSAAAIAKNA
-1146 LEQLPLSAQAA
+1146 LAAVKSAQNSNSPSKESAKLGVDFGDGYA
-1157 GTDIGLKLQEGI
+1157 LGITD
-1169 DAGKVNVDQAAMF
+1169 
-1182 LTDGVKTALASLPPE
+1182 T
-1197 QLANGIAVAM
+1197 
-1207 QLAEGISTGSVNPQ
+1207 
-1221 LAAGFLVDAVANQVS
+1221 
-1236 TLPASMQTAGMNA
+1236 
-1249 VMELATQLSNGTV
+1249 
-1262 NATEA
+1262 
-1267 SQLIAAAV
+1267 
-1275 TGSMDG
+1275 
-1281 LPSDLQAKAGEAVT
+1281 SDDAGEA
-1295 ALNSALQG
+1295 
-1303 GDSEAFASGTLLK
+1303 
-1316 DSAVKGA
+1316 
-1323 SNLPS
+1323 
-1328 DLGQLGTDG
+1328 
-1337 SERFNS
+1337 
-1343 NLAAGEGG
+1343 
-1351 ANASGMT
+1351 
-1358 LEQAASAGVQ
+1358 
-1368 PVVDNLGTYGADG
+1368 G
-1381 GEAFATGVGSAEGST
+1381 GE
-1396 STNASSLANATE
+1396 LAN
-1408 AAKANNSSASGW
+1408 
-1420 GSELGR
+1420 
-1426 NFAAGIKSAYQWVA
+1426 
-1440 DAAASIAQAAAD
+1440 IA
-1452 FLHHSKPK
+1452 L
-1460 KGPLSEGEEI
+1460 
-1470 WGKHASQNFAKG
+1470 
-1482 LEKGKS
+1482 
-1488 DVAKAAEENAQE
+1488 
-1500 VADYLAHS
+1500 LA
-1508 QPKKGP
+1508 
-1514 LSQGEWIYGYHAAV
+1514 LDTTSQGSWTSGYHAAV

-1533 LLAGKDKVGEAA
+1533 LYSGVDDAA
-1545 KGVAEEADKAFQE
+1545 NVAESVADAAEKEFQE
-1558 YIDKMIDGYKERGD
+1558 YIDKMIAGYEKRGD
-1572 EFAEVSTEIAEAIWG
+1572 EMIEISTEMAEAIWG
-1587 TIAPSIDAVDY
+1587 VFLPMANAEEYV
-1598 IKPFT
+1598 KPFT
-1603 GEVYD
+1603 GAVYD
-1608 SMKVLEDAGFSLDQY
+1608 SMKVLESAGMTLDQY
-1623 SDKLED
+1623 ASKMED
-1629 MAEKKAEWDK
+1629 MAEKKADWDK
-1639 KAAAGLSDSEKE
+1639 KMAASDVSDSTKE
-1651 SYEKFLKEYD
+1651 SYADFMEEYNEFLA
-1661 SFLQLQG
+1661 LQS
-1668 KLTASVE
+1668 KLSASME
-1675 SMREWQGLYKMKDT
+1675 DMREWQGLYKMKDT
-1689 IISTTDASE
+1689 LISSTTASE
-1698 NLTQALYEAGAT
+1698 DLADALWDAGQS
-1710 GATFSQEFLDYVSQ
+1710 GATFSKEFLDYVAD

-1729 VKALKQL
+1729 VKALRQL

-1756 AEREAEL
+1756 AEKEAEVN
-1763 AGREL
+1763 AKSL
-1768 YVNSLAYTDFKTPK
+1768 YVNSLAHTNFKTQR
-1782 EQLLDYRETVLD
+1782 EQMLEFRSTVLD
-1794 VREAIYSDDGLS
+1794 VREALYSDEGLTQ
-1806 NAFKMTGTSAEGFAA
+1806 AFKYTGTSAEGFAA

-1839 FTGAVINGF
+1839 FTSAVTNGF

-1871 EAQKWSEN
+1871 EAQEWSKN
-1879 LQTVF
+1879 LQEVF
-1884 SKVPESI
+1884 AKVPESI

-1901 EGGFDQWGKV
+1901 EGGFDTWGKV

-1916 GQSSEAIQSY
+1916 QQTPEQIAKY

-1932 SIKEAQMSGMEAFKA
+1932 SMKEAQISGIEAFKA
-1947 LAPGEEMVQAMIEG
+1947 LAPGEEMVQAIIDG
-1961 MKGQQDALN
+1961 MGEKQDDLN
-1970 GTMAEAAA
+1970 GAVTDASGNAVIEMLNTAPQWESA
-1978 GSTEALAATGPQFYS
+1978 GATVAGALVP
-1993 TGQGLAGQIA
+1993 
-2003 AGIQSQ
+2003 GIMSQ
-2009 IDSIAAAAAA
+2009 ASAIAAAAAA
-2019 TVSAA
+2019 VVSQAI
-2024 LAAARAEA
+2024 AAAQAEA
-2032 SRAGSI
+2032 SRAQGI
-2038 ADSIRASSV
+2038 ADSIKSSYSAAAQRASSP
-2047 SSHSVSAASQMPA
+2047 M
-2060 AASMR
+2060 M
-2065 SMIAAQA
+2065 MAAQA
-2072 AAPASVRN
+2072 APNISTAN
-2080 TSVSMSFTVNTQP
+2080 TVNMTFTVNQQP

>member
-72 LKNLDKGFESL
+72 LRTSK
-83 EGKKV
+83 EGLRQLGNTKMD
-88 LSGTVKTVKQLASET
+88 GAVKSIKQVASET
-103 ENASLAAQQAL
+103 ENAALAAQHAH
-114 DRYNKVDAMLERMNA
+114 DRYNKVDAMLERLNT
-129 TLNKQAQATGKVS
+129 TLNKQAKFAGADKD
-142 ESFDIRGMGAEHA
+142 FDVRKMGADEA
-155 ISELQSIGAITDEQI
+155 IAALKELNAITIDQADEL
-170 TKFRHLKTAWRD
+170 RYLKALWHE
-182 AFNDKAAKDAVVTLQ
+182 AFDDKAIKDKV
-197 KMGNDAEATR
+197 AEF
-207 AELKKLGVDMAA
+207 KKLSNEVDATEAEIKKLSSDMASLSEPTGISKGFSS
-219 LDAPSDIAKTLSS
+219 LDK
-232 VDDQL
+232 QL
-237 AKADANAKYLASD
+237 AQIDARAKYLSSD

-267 ARRKMTDLGAAT
+267 ARRKMADLGASA
-279 DIANEKAGLL
+279 DLAAQKAALL
-289 KKKLDAYKSAG
+289 KKKLDGYESSG
-300 IDAAASDMARLA
+300 ISAAASEMGELTKAAVEANAAYA
-312 EEADKANTEYAQSL
+312 ESL
-326 TALKSMQGRLE
+326 SALKTMQGRLSQLKAE
-337 QLRAE
+337 QQNMSDDPKTTSAQYEALSSEIAE
-342 YTKLGDNPDETYDTF
+342 CESQVK
-357 AKAAAEIQE
+357 
-366 CVSKVDQLKAAER
+366 QLKAAE
-379 EAASARETANA
+379 ESAASARETANA

-404 ESQAKQ
+404 ESQAKH

-503 ELGVAIE
+503 ELGVATE

-640 NMSAEQFAA
+640 NMSADQFAA
-649 AWERRPLEAIMAF
+649 AWEKRPLEAITAF

-703 QNGELSTMEANAK
+703 QNGELSVMDANAQ

-822 DVYKKMKSGK
+822 DVYKKMKKGK
-832 EAFNSLTKGVDAARM
+832 EAFSQLTKGVDAARM

-875 GAKALNV
+875 GANLMKTGLLGLKVAAVTLAVAGIGALV
-882 ATSALK
+882 AKQMEMERHQQLVNDALTSAES
-888 FTIAGLAIGAVA
+888 IVEGAG
-900 ALVGQLIEAK
+900 
-910 QREDELA
+910 
-917 EASVSFA
+917 ASYKSA
-924 DIQSSVATAAE
+924 
-935 SASGSLD
+935 ASGID
-942 GYASSLDDVVDA
+942 TMRYASEETLRSL
-954 ASDALDNTKQLND
+954 KELND
-967 NIKETFTSIA
+967 QLKSDMDEMAANEGTLDSYVDTIEELGNK
-977 TDGNLLDGYVDVIE
+977 GNLTAY
-991 RLANKSDLSAS
+991 
-1002 EQAELKTAVEGYNSI
+1002 EQEKLKLAVEGYNSI
-1017 TGDQLSVVDSVNGKI
+1017 TGDSVGITDAQTGALTRNTDEIRRNAEAWKERAKAEAYAEYAKEYAKEQADAEMKLAEAKEQL
-1032 QDQNGELLENIDMLR
+1032 
-1047 QSAQAWIDNAKAQA
+1047 AQAQRDYNKAVTDLNNANTAGDEGA
-1061 SQDLLIEAYK
+1061 AV
-1071 QQAEAQ
+1071 
-1077 DAATEA
+1077 DAAT
-1083 HKRWQQ
+1083 RV
-1089 EQQKLENGGASY
+1089 EQLSEKISNLKQNIGEYGDAFTTAGDGFDYFTNKAAIAGAAIDTQLKASLENLPTEMQPIGLNMAVALQRGIDEGSISVDDAVRRLNELSTLRISELPGQLKPYAVQAMDAISTAITDGTVDVDTAMQMLVEVAKTPPAELPALFEKYGVQMPEEMAAAIEANASLVGSASTTVGNKALGPIRGAAGATY
-1101 TDVKAAAEAYEDAST
+1101 GLGVDFVYGYAAGLTDNVAINSVVSSAAAIAKNALAAVKAAQNSNSPSKESAKLGVDFGDGY
-1116 ALDSANDKVK
+1116 AL
-1126 GLEATTTVA
+1126 G
-1135 SAAINANLKAA
+1135 I
-1146 LEQLPLSAQAA
+1146 
-1157 GTDIGLKLQEGI
+1157 TD
-1169 DAGKVNVDQAAMF
+1169 
-1182 LTDGVKTALASLPPE
+1182 
-1197 QLANGIAVAM
+1197 
-1207 QLAEGISTGSVNPQ
+1207 TG
-1221 LAAGFLVDAVANQVS
+1221 D
-1236 TLPASMQTAGMNA
+1236 
-1249 VMELATQLSNGTV
+1249 
-1262 NATEA
+1262 
-1267 SQLIAAAV
+1267 
-1275 TGSMDG
+1275 
-1281 LPSDLQAKAGEAVT
+1281 KAGEA
-1295 ALNSALQG
+1295 
-1303 GDSEAFASGTLLK
+1303 
-1316 DSAVKGA
+1316 
-1323 SNLPS
+1323 
-1328 DLGQLGTDG
+1328 
-1337 SERFNS
+1337 
-1343 NLAAGEGG
+1343 
-1351 ANASGMT
+1351 
-1358 LEQAASAGVQ
+1358 
-1368 PVVDNLGTYGADG
+1368 G
-1381 GEAFATGVGSAEGST
+1381 GE
-1396 STNASSLANATE
+1396 LAN
-1408 AAKANNSSASGW
+1408 
-1420 GSELGR
+1420 
-1426 NFAAGIKSAYQWVA
+1426 
-1440 DAAASIAQAAAD
+1440 IA
-1452 FLHHSKPK
+1452 L
-1460 KGPLSEGEEI
+1460 
-1470 WGKHASQNFAKG
+1470 
-1482 LEKGKS
+1482 
-1488 DVAKAAEENAQE
+1488 
-1500 VADYLAHS
+1500 LA
-1508 QPKKGP
+1508 
-1514 LSQGEWIYGYHAAV
+1514 LDTTSQGSWTSGYHAAV

-1533 LLAGKDKVGEAA
+1533 LYSGVGDVSGAAGALGSAA
-1545 KGVAEEADKAFQE
+1545 DAAFQA
-1558 YIDKMIDGYKERGD
+1558 YIDQMIAGYKERGD

-1623 SDKLED
+1623 SDKLAD

-1661 SFLQLQG
+1661 SFMQLQG

-1698 NLTQALYEAGAT
+1698 DLTQALHAAGAT
-1710 GATFSQEFLDYVSQ
+1710 GATFSQEFLDYIAD

-1839 FTGAVINGF
+1839 FTGAVTNGF

-1861 WERNLKLNMA
+1861 WGRNLKLNMA

-1961 MKGQQDALN
+1961 MKGQQEALN
-1970 GTMAEAAA
+1970 GTMGGVASAAN
-1978 GSTEALAATGPQFYS
+1978 SALSATGPQFFS
-1993 TGQGLAGQIA
+1993 TGVGLAGQIA

-2019 TVSAA
+2019 TVSSA
-2024 LAAARAEA
+2024 LAAAQAEA
-2032 SRAGSI
+2032 SRAQSI
-2038 ADSIRASSV
+2038 ADSIKSSYSAAAQRASSP
-2047 SSHSVSAASQMPA
+2047 M
-2060 AASMR
+2060 M
-2065 SMIAAQA
+2065 MAAQA
-2072 AAPASVRN
+2072 APNISTAN
-2080 TSVSMSFTVNTQP
+2080 TVNMTFTVNQQP

>member
-50 NVTLAANKLKLMGN
+50 NVALAANKLRLMGN

-72 LKNLDKGFESL
+72 LRTSK
-83 EGKKV
+83 EGLRQLGNTKMD
-88 LSGTVKTVKQLASET
+88 GAVKSIKQVASET
-103 ENASLAAQQAL
+103 ENAALAAQHAH
-114 DRYNKVDAMLERMNA
+114 DRYNKVDAMLERLNT
-129 TLNKQAQATGKVS
+129 TLNKQAKFAGAGKD
-142 ESFDIRGMGAEHA
+142 FDVRKMGADEA
-155 ISELQSIGAITDEQI
+155 IAALKELNAITIDQADEL
-170 TKFRHLKTAWRD
+170 RYLKALWHE
-182 AFNDKAAKDAVVTLQ
+182 AFDDKAIKDKV
-197 KMGNDAEATR
+197 AEF
-207 AELKKLGVDMAA
+207 KKLSNEVDATEAEIKKLSGDMASLSEPTGISKGFSS
-219 LDAPSDIAKTLSS
+219 LDK
-232 VDDQL
+232 QL
-237 AKADANAKYLASD
+237 AQVDARAKYLSSD

-267 ARRKMTDLGAAT
+267 ASRKMADLGASA
-279 DIANEKAGLL
+279 DLAAQKASLL
-289 KKKLDAYKSAG
+289 KKKLDGYESSG
-300 IDAAASDMARLA
+300 ISAAASEMGDLTKAAVEANAAYA
-312 EEADKANTEYAQSL
+312 ESL
-326 TALKSMQGRLE
+326 SALKTMQGRLSQLKAE
-337 QLRAE
+337 QQNMSDDPKTTSAQYEALSSEIAE
-342 YTKLGDNPDETYDTF
+342 CESQVK
-357 AKAAAEIQE
+357 
-366 CVSKVDQLKAAER
+366 QLKAAE
-379 EAASARETANA
+379 ESAASARETANA

-503 ELGVAIE
+503 ELGVATE

-584 SIVGMATPDMLAL
+584 SIVGMTTPDMLAL

-640 NMSAEQFAA
+640 NMSADQFAA
-649 AWERRPLEAIMAF
+649 AWEKRPLEAITAF

-703 QNGELSTMEANAK
+703 QNGELSVMDANAQ

-822 DVYKKMKSGK
+822 DVYKKLRDGK
-832 EAFNSLTKGVDAARM
+832 KAFSQLTKGVDAARM

-875 GAKALNV
+875 GANLMKTGLLGLKVAAVTLAVAGIGVLVAKQMEMERHQQLVNDAL
-882 ATSALK
+882 TSAES
-888 FTIAGLAIGAVA
+888 IVEGAG
-900 ALVGQLIEAK
+900 
-910 QREDELA
+910 
-917 EASVSFA
+917 ASY
-924 DIQSSVATAAE
+924 E
-935 SASGSLD
+935 SAASGID
-942 GYASSLDDVVDA
+942 TMRYASDETLRSL
-954 ASDALDNTKQLND
+954 KELND
-967 NIKETFTSIA
+967 QLKSDMDEMAANEGTLDSYVDTIEELGNK
-977 TDGNLLDGYVDVIE
+977 GNLTAY
-991 RLANKSDLSAS
+991 
-1002 EQAELKTAVEGYNSI
+1002 EQEKLKLAVEGYNSI
-1017 TGDQLSVVDSVNGKI
+1017 TGDSVGITD
-1032 QDQNGELLENIDMLR
+1032 
-1047 QSAQAWIDNAKAQA
+1047 AQTGALTRNTDEIRRN
-1061 SQDLLIEAYK
+1061 
-1071 QQAEAQ
+1071 AEAWKER
-1077 DAATEA
+1077 A
-1083 HKRWQQ
+1083 K
-1089 EQQKLENGGASY
+1089 
-1101 TDVKAAAEAYEDAST
+1101 AEAYAEYAKEYAKEQADAEMKLAEAKDQLAQAQRDYNKAVTDLSNANTAGDGDAAVEASARVEQLSEKISNLKQNIEEYGGAFESAGEGFDYFTNKAAIAGAAIDTQLKASLENLPTEMQPIGLNMAVALQRGIDEGSISVDDAVRRLNELSTLRISELPDQLKPYAVQAMDAIST
-1116 ALDSANDKVK
+1116 AITDGTVDVDTAMQMLVEVAKTPPAELPALFEKYGVQMPEEMAAAIEANASLV
-1126 GLEATTTVA
+1126 GSA
-1135 SAAINANLKAA
+1135 SATVSNKALGPIQGAAGATYGLGVDFVYGYAAGLTDNVAINSVVSSAA
-1146 LEQLPLSAQAA
+1146 AIAKNALAAVKSAQNSNSPSKESAKLGVDFGDGYA
-1157 GTDIGLKLQEGI
+1157 LGITDTSGE
-1169 DAGKVNVDQAAMF
+1169 
-1182 LTDGVKTALASLPPE
+1182 
-1197 QLANGIAVAM
+1197 
-1207 QLAEGISTGSVNPQ
+1207 
-1221 LAAGFLVDAVANQVS
+1221 
-1236 TLPASMQTAGMNA
+1236 
-1249 VMELATQLSNGTV
+1249 
-1262 NATEA
+1262 
-1267 SQLIAAAV
+1267 
-1275 TGSMDG
+1275 
-1281 LPSDLQAKAGEAVT
+1281 AGEA
-1295 ALNSALQG
+1295 
-1303 GDSEAFASGTLLK
+1303 
-1316 DSAVKGA
+1316 
-1323 SNLPS
+1323 
-1328 DLGQLGTDG
+1328 
-1337 SERFNS
+1337 
-1343 NLAAGEGG
+1343 
-1351 ANASGMT
+1351 
-1358 LEQAASAGVQ
+1358 
-1368 PVVDNLGTYGADG
+1368 G
-1381 GEAFATGVGSAEGST
+1381 GE
-1396 STNASSLANATE
+1396 LAN
-1408 AAKANNSSASGW
+1408 
-1420 GSELGR
+1420 
-1426 NFAAGIKSAYQWVA
+1426 
-1440 DAAASIAQAAAD
+1440 IA
-1452 FLHHSKPK
+1452 L
-1460 KGPLSEGEEI
+1460 
-1470 WGKHASQNFAKG
+1470 
-1482 LEKGKS
+1482 
-1488 DVAKAAEENAQE
+1488 
-1500 VADYLAHS
+1500 LA
-1508 QPKKGP
+1508 
-1514 LSQGEWIYGYHAAV
+1514 LDTTSQGSWTSGYHAAV

-1533 LLAGKDKVGEAA
+1533 LYSGVGEVSGAA
-1545 KGVAEEADKAFQE
+1545 GALGSAADAAFQA
-1558 YIDKMIDGYKERGD
+1558 YIDQMIAGYKERGD

-1608 SMKVLEDAGFSLDQY
+1608 SMKVLESAGMTLDQY

-1661 SFLQLQG
+1661 SFMQLQG

-1689 IISTTDASE
+1689 IISTTGASE
-1698 NLTQALYEAGAT
+1698 DLTQALYAAGAT
-1710 GATFSQEFLDYVSQ
+1710 GATFSQEFLDYIAD

-1794 VREAIYSDDGLS
+1794 VREAIYSDEGLS

-1839 FTGAVINGF
+1839 FTGAVTNGF

-1961 MKGQQDALN
+1961 MKGQQEALN
-1970 GTMAEAAA
+1970 GTMGGVASAAN
-1978 GSTEALAATGPQFYS
+1978 SALGATGPQFFS
-1993 TGQGLAGQIA
+1993 TGVGLAGQIA

-2019 TVSAA
+2019 TVSSA
-2024 LAAARAEA
+2024 LAAAQAEA
-2032 SRAGSI
+2032 SRAQGI
-2038 ADSIRASSV
+2038 ADSIKSSYSAAAQRASSP
-2047 SSHSVSAASQMPA
+2047 M
-2060 AASMR
+2060 M
-2065 SMIAAQA
+2065 MAAQA
-2072 AAPASVRN
+2072 APNISTAN
-2080 TSVSMSFTVNTQP
+2080 TVNMTFTVNQQP

>member
-50 NVTLAANKLKLMGN
+50 NITLAANKLKLMGN

-72 LKNLDKGFESL
+72 LRTSK
-83 EGKKV
+83 EGLRQLGNTKMD
-88 LSGTVKTVKQLASET
+88 GAVKSIKQVASET
-103 ENASLAAQQAL
+103 ENAALAAQHAH
-114 DRYNKVDAMLERMNA
+114 DRYNKVDAMLERLNT
-129 TLNKQAQATGKVS
+129 TLNKQAKFAGADKD
-142 ESFDIRGMGAEHA
+142 FDVRKMGVDEA
-155 ISELQSIGAITDEQI
+155 IASLKELNAITIDQADEL
-170 TKFRHLKTAWRD
+170 RYLKALWHE
-182 AFNDKAAKDAVVTLQ
+182 AFDDKAIKDKVV
-197 KMGNDAEATR
+197 EF
-207 AELKKLGVDMAA
+207 KKLSNEVDATEAEIKKLSSDMASLSEPTGISKGFSS
-219 LDAPSDIAKTLSS
+219 LDK
-232 VDDQL
+232 QL
-237 AKADANAKYLASD
+237 AQVDAQAKYLSSD
-250 LEKCE
+250 LERCE

-267 ARRKMTDLGAAT
+267 ARRKMADLGASA
-279 DIANEKAGLL
+279 DLAAQKAALL
-289 KKKLDAYKSAG
+289 KEKLDGYESSG
-300 IDAAASDMARLA
+300 ISAAASEMGELTKAAVEANAAYA
-312 EEADKANTEYAQSL
+312 ESL
-326 TALKSMQGRLE
+326 SALKTMQGRLSQLKAE
-337 QLRAE
+337 QQNMSDDPKTTSAQYEALSSEIAE
-342 YTKLGDNPDETYDTF
+342 CESQVK
-357 AKAAAEIQE
+357 
-366 CVSKVDQLKAAER
+366 QLKAAEKQ
-379 EAASARETANA
+379 AASARETANA
-390 KKEYAELAQEMQQA
+390 KKEYAELSQEMQQA

-410 LASSMERASSP
+410 LASSMERTQRP
-421 SNWTHMKTLG
+421 SNWTHLKTLG

-503 ELGVAIE
+503 ELGVATE

-640 NMSAEQFAA
+640 NMSADQFAA
-649 AWERRPLEAIMAF
+649 AWERRPLEAITAF

-703 QNGELSTMEANAK
+703 QNGELSVMDANAQ

-822 DVYKKMKSGK
+822 DVYKKLKDGK
-832 EAFNSLTKGVDAARM
+832 KAFSQLTKGVDAARI

-900 ALVGQLIEAK
+900 VLVGQLIELKQKSDLVDAAFKDVRDIVPQASGSIDGAK
-910 QREDELA
+910 DSVDELA
-917 EASVSFA
+917 SSYEDLLRDMKRSNEQFKTDMEQTAQTDRQLSNYIDTIEELGNKGNLTAGEQARLNEAVQGYK
-924 DIQSSVATAAE
+924 DITGDTSDIIDNQTGALQVNTEELRNNARAWSDKAKAE
-935 SASGSLD
+935 
-942 GYASSLDDVVDA
+942 GYASYA
-954 ASDALDNTKQLND
+954 ASKYAEYADAQLKMDEATQAVAEAQERYNEALDAYNKAEGWDKNVTKRNDLLEAERNLEQAKQLLGDTEEQALQTKSAADEASISSAVLASNLSSELKDSIMAMGPEAMEYGFNIATSLQQGIESGAIGLPDALAFINTGVTSAFAALPPSMYEKGSEAMMSLVQAMNDKQ
-967 NIKETFTSIA
+967 
-977 TDGNLLDGYVDVIE
+977 
-991 RLANKSDLSAS
+991 LSAS
-1002 EQAELKTAVEGYNSI
+1002 EASTLIMAAVNGTFDSLPEDLRGKATAALNSFVAELANTQSVTDA
-1017 TGDQLSVVDSVNGKI
+1017 TG
-1032 QDQNGELLENIDMLR
+1032 
-1047 QSAQAWIDNAKAQA
+1047 
-1061 SQDLLIEAYK
+1061 
-1071 QQAEAQ
+1071 
-1077 DAATEA
+1077 
-1083 HKRWQQ
+1083 
-1089 EQQKLENGGASY
+1089 
-1101 TDVKAAAEAYEDAST
+1101 
-1116 ALDSANDKVK
+1116 KVK
-1126 GLEATTTVA
+1126 
-1135 SAAINANLKAA
+1135 S
-1146 LEQLPLSAQAA
+1146 
-1157 GTDIGLKLQEGI
+1157 
-1169 DAGKVNVDQAAMF
+1169 
-1182 LTDGVKTALASLPPE
+1182 
-1197 QLANGIAVAM
+1197 
-1207 QLAEGISTGSVNPQ
+1207 
-1221 LAAGFLVDAVANQVS
+1221 DAVAGLNGIEGEFGKKGDDSSTSLAEALSAGGPLVNQS
-1236 TLPASMQTAGMNA
+1236 SATLMEACLEGVDPVAASM
-1249 VMELATQLSNGTV
+1249 TQKGT
-1262 NATEA
+1262 E
-1267 SQLIAAAV
+1267 
-1275 TGSMDG
+1275 G
-1281 LPSDLQAKAGEAVT
+1281 GE
-1295 ALNSALQG
+1295 N
-1303 GDSEAFASGTLLK
+1303 FAS
-1316 DSAVKGA
+1316 
-1323 SNLPS
+1323 
-1328 DLGQLGTDG
+1328 
-1337 SERFNS
+1337 
-1343 NLAAGEGG
+1343 
-1351 ANASGMT
+1351 
-1358 LEQAASAGVQ
+1358 
-1368 PVVDNLGTYGADG
+1368 
-1381 GEAFATGVGSAEGST
+1381 GVGSAEGST
-1396 STNASSLANATE
+1396 YSSAESLASATE
-1408 AAKANNSSASGW
+1408 AAKNNNGNASWW
-1420 GSELGR
+1420 GEELGR
-1426 NFAAGIKSAYQWVA
+1426 NFAAGIKAAYQWVA
-1440 DAAASIAQAAAD
+1440 DAASSIAQAAAD

-1470 WGKHASQNFAKG
+1470 WGKHASQNFADG
-1482 LEKGKS
+1482 LKKGKS
-1488 DVAKAAEENAQE
+1488 EVAKAAEANAQE

-1545 KGVAEEADKAFQE
+1545 KGVAEEADAAFQA
-1558 YIDKMIDGYKERGD
+1558 YIDQMIAGYKERGD

-1689 IISTTDASE
+1689 IISTTGASE
-1698 NLTQALYEAGAT
+1698 DLTQALYEAGAT

-1763 AGREL
+1763 ASREL
-1768 YVNSLAYTDFKTPK
+1768 YVNSLAYTDFSTPRS
-1782 EQLLDYRETVLD
+1782 QLLDYRETVLD
-1794 VREAIYSDDGLS
+1794 VREAMYSDEGLS

-1839 FTGAVINGF
+1839 FTGAVANGF

-2101 LAKQVVKIQDREM
+2101 LAKQVVKIQNREM

>member
-72 LKNLDKGFESL
+72 LRTSK
-83 EGKKV
+83 EGLRQLGNTKMD
-88 LSGTVKTVKQLASET
+88 GAVKSIKQVASET
-103 ENASLAAQQAL
+103 ENAALAAQHAH
-114 DRYNKVDAMLERMNA
+114 DRYNKVDAMLERLNT
-129 TLNKQAQATGKVS
+129 TLNKQAKFAGADKD
-142 ESFDIRGMGAEHA
+142 FDVRKMGADEA
-155 ISELQSIGAITDEQI
+155 IAALKELNAITIDQADEL
-170 TKFRHLKTAWRD
+170 RYLKALWHE
-182 AFNDKAAKDAVVTLQ
+182 AFDDKAIKDKV
-197 KMGNDAEATR
+197 AEF
-207 AELKKLGVDMAA
+207 KKLSNEVDATEAEIKKLSSDMASLSEPTGISKGFSS
-219 LDAPSDIAKTLSS
+219 LDK
-232 VDDQL
+232 QL
-237 AKADANAKYLASD
+237 AQIDARAKYLSSD

-267 ARRKMTDLGAAT
+267 ARRKMADLGASA
-279 DIANEKAGLL
+279 DLAAQKAALL
-289 KKKLDAYKSAG
+289 KKKLDGYESSG
-300 IDAAASDMARLA
+300 ISAAASEMGELTKAAVEANAAYA
-312 EEADKANTEYAQSL
+312 ESL
-326 TALKSMQGRLE
+326 SALKTMQGRLSQLKAE
-337 QLRAE
+337 QQNMSDDPKTTSAQYEALSSEIAE
-342 YTKLGDNPDETYDTF
+342 CESQVK
-357 AKAAAEIQE
+357 
-366 CVSKVDQLKAAER
+366 QLKAAE
-379 EAASARETANA
+379 ESAASARETANA

-404 ESQAKQ
+404 ESQAKH

-503 ELGVAIE
+503 ELGVATE

-640 NMSAEQFAA
+640 NMSADQFAA
-649 AWERRPLEAIMAF
+649 AWEKRPLEAITAF

-703 QNGELSTMEANAK
+703 QNGELSVMDANAQ

-822 DVYKKMKSGK
+822 DVYKKLKNGK
-832 EAFNSLTKGVDAARM
+832 KAFSELTKGVDAARM

-900 ALVGQLIEAK
+900 VLVGQLIELKQKSDLVDAAFKDVRDIVPQASGSIDGAK
-910 QREDELA
+910 DSVDELA
-917 EASVSFA
+917 SSYEDLLRDMKGSNEQFKTDMEQAAQTDRQLSNYIDTIEELGNKGNLTAGEQARLNEAVQGYK
-924 DIQSSVATAAE
+924 DITGDTRDIIDNQTGALQVNTEELRNNARAWSDKAKAE
-935 SASGSLD
+935 
-942 GYASSLDDVVDA
+942 GYASYA
-954 ASDALDNTKQLND
+954 ASKYAEYADAQLKMDEATQAVAEAQERYNEALDAYNKAEGWDKNVTKRNDLLEAERNLEQAKQLLGDTEEQALQTKSAADEASISSAVLASSLSSELKDSIMAMGPEAMEYGYNIATSLQQGIESGAIGLPDALAFINTGVTSAFAALPPSMYEKGSEAMMSLVQAMNDKQ
-967 NIKETFTSIA
+967 
-977 TDGNLLDGYVDVIE
+977 
-991 RLANKSDLSAS
+991 LSAS
-1002 EQAELKTAVEGYNSI
+1002 EASTLIMAAVNGTFDSLPEDLRGKATAALNSFVAELANTQSVTDA
-1017 TGDQLSVVDSVNGKI
+1017 TG
-1032 QDQNGELLENIDMLR
+1032 
-1047 QSAQAWIDNAKAQA
+1047 
-1061 SQDLLIEAYK
+1061 
-1071 QQAEAQ
+1071 
-1077 DAATEA
+1077 
-1083 HKRWQQ
+1083 
-1089 EQQKLENGGASY
+1089 
-1101 TDVKAAAEAYEDAST
+1101 
-1116 ALDSANDKVK
+1116 KVK
-1126 GLEATTTVA
+1126 
-1135 SAAINANLKAA
+1135 S
-1146 LEQLPLSAQAA
+1146 
-1157 GTDIGLKLQEGI
+1157 
-1169 DAGKVNVDQAAMF
+1169 
-1182 LTDGVKTALASLPPE
+1182 
-1197 QLANGIAVAM
+1197 
-1207 QLAEGISTGSVNPQ
+1207 
-1221 LAAGFLVDAVANQVS
+1221 DAVAGLNGIEGEFGKKGDDSSTSLAEALSAGGPLVNQSS
-1236 TLPASMQTAGMNA
+1236 TTLMEACLEGVDPVAASM
-1249 VMELATQLSNGTV
+1249 TQKGT
-1262 NATEA
+1262 E
-1267 SQLIAAAV
+1267 
-1275 TGSMDG
+1275 G
-1281 LPSDLQAKAGEAVT
+1281 GE
-1295 ALNSALQG
+1295 N
-1303 GDSEAFASGTLLK
+1303 FAS
-1316 DSAVKGA
+1316 
-1323 SNLPS
+1323 
-1328 DLGQLGTDG
+1328 
-1337 SERFNS
+1337 
-1343 NLAAGEGG
+1343 
-1351 ANASGMT
+1351 
-1358 LEQAASAGVQ
+1358 
-1368 PVVDNLGTYGADG
+1368 
-1381 GEAFATGVGSAEGST
+1381 GVGSAEGST
-1396 STNASSLANATE
+1396 YSSAESLASATE
-1408 AAKANNSSASGW
+1408 AAKENNGNASWW
-1420 GSELGR
+1420 GEELGR
-1426 NFAAGIKSAYQWVA
+1426 NFAAGIKAAYQWVA

-1460 KGPLSEGEEI
+1460 KGPLSDGEEI

-1488 DVAKAAEENAQE
+1488 EVAKAAEANAQE

-1514 LSQGEWIYGYHAAV
+1514 LSQGEWIFGYHAAV

-1533 LLAGKDKVGEAA
+1533 LYSGVDEAA
-1545 KGVAEEADKAFQE
+1545 NAAESVADAAEKEFQE
-1558 YIDKMIDGYKERGD
+1558 YIDKMIAGYEKRGD
-1572 EFAEVSTEIAEAIWG
+1572 EMIEVSTEMAEAIWG
-1587 TIAPSIDAVDY
+1587 VFLPMANAEEYV
-1598 IKPFT
+1598 KPFT
-1603 GEVYD
+1603 GAVYD
-1608 SMKVLEDAGFSLDQY
+1608 SMKVLESAGMTLDQY

-1639 KAAAGLSDSEKE
+1639 KSAAGLSDSEKE

-1661 SFLQLQG
+1661 SFMQLQG

-1689 IISTTDASE
+1689 LISSTTASE
-1698 NLTQALYEAGAT
+1698 NLADALWDAGQS
-1710 GATFSQEFLDYVSQ
+1710 GATFSKEFLDYVAD

-1756 AEREAEL
+1756 AEREAEVN
-1763 AGREL
+1763 AKSL
-1768 YVNSLAYTDFKTPK
+1768 YVNSLAHTNFKTQR
-1782 EQLLDYRETVLD
+1782 EQMLEFRSTVLD
-1794 VREAIYSDDGLS
+1794 VREALYSDEGLTQ
-1806 NAFKMTGTSAEGFAA
+1806 AFKYTGTSAEGFAA

-1828 TMEDFKSQYAD
+1828 TMEDFKSKYSD
-1839 FTGAVINGF
+1839 FTSAVSNGF

-1871 EAQKWSEN
+1871 EAQEWSKN
-1879 LQTVF
+1879 LQEVF
-1884 SKVPESI
+1884 AKVPESI

-1901 EGGFDQWGKV
+1901 EGGFDTWGKV

-1916 GQSSEAIQSY
+1916 QQTPEQIAKY

-1932 SIKEAQMSGMEAFKA
+1932 SMKEAQISGIEAFKA
-1947 LAPGEEMVQAMIEG
+1947 LAPGEEMVQAIIDG
-1961 MKGQQDALN
+1961 MGEKQDDLN
-1970 GTMAEAAA
+1970 GAVTDASGNAVIEMLNTAPQWESA
-1978 GSTEALAATGPQFYS
+1978 GATVAGALVP
-1993 TGQGLAGQIA
+1993 
-2003 AGIQSQ
+2003 GIMSQ
-2009 IDSIAAAAAA
+2009 ANAIAAAAAA
-2019 TVSAA
+2019 VVSQA
-2024 LAAARAEA
+2024 
-2032 SRAGSI
+2032 I
-2038 ADSIRASSV
+2038 A
-2047 SSHSVSAASQMPA
+2047 
-2060 AASMR
+2060 
-2065 SMIAAQA
+2065 AAQA
-2072 AAPASVRN
+2072 AASGAAAAGQAAAASYKASAQRAASPMMMAAQAAPNISTAN
-2080 TSVSMSFTVNTQP
+2080 TVNMTFTVNQQP

>member
-72 LKNLDKGFESL
+72 LRTSK
-83 EGKKV
+83 EGLRQLGNTKMD
-88 LSGTVKTVKQLASET
+88 GAVKSIKQVASET
-103 ENASLAAQQAL
+103 ENAALAAQHAH
-114 DRYNKVDAMLERMNA
+114 DRYNKVDAMLERLNT
-129 TLNKQAQATGKVS
+129 TLNKQAKFAGADKD
-142 ESFDIRGMGAEHA
+142 FDVRKMGADEA
-155 ISELQSIGAITDEQI
+155 IAALKELNAITIDQADEL
-170 TKFRHLKTAWRD
+170 RYLKALWHE
-182 AFNDKAAKDAVVTLQ
+182 AFDDKAIKDKVV
-197 KMGNDAEATR
+197 EF
-207 AELKKLGVDMAA
+207 KKLSNEVDATEAEIKKLSSDMASLSEPTGISKGFSS
-219 LDAPSDIAKTLSS
+219 LDK
-232 VDDQL
+232 QL
-237 AKADANAKYLASD
+237 AQVDAQAKYLSSD

-255 AALRLDPSNMDA
+255 TALRLDPSNMDA
-267 ARRKMTDLGAAT
+267 ARRKMADLGASADLAAQKAT
-279 DIANEKAGLL
+279 LL
-289 KKKLDAYKSAG
+289 KKKLDGYESSG
-300 IDAAASDMARLA
+300 ISAAASEMGELTKSAV
-312 EEADKANTEYAQSL
+312 EANAAYTESL
-326 TALKSMQGRLE
+326 SALKTMQGRLSQLKAE
-337 QLRAE
+337 QQNMSDDPKTTSAQYEALSSEIAE
-342 YTKLGDNPDETYDTF
+342 CESQVK
-357 AKAAAEIQE
+357 
-366 CVSKVDQLKAAER
+366 QLKAAE
-379 EAASARETANA
+379 ESAASARETANA

-503 ELGVAIE
+503 ELGVATE

-584 SIVGMATPDMLAL
+584 SIVGMTTPDMLAL

-627 AGGSTLSEIAATA
+627 KGGGTLSEIAATA
-640 NMSAEQFAA
+640 SMSADKFAA
-649 AWERRPLEAIMAF
+649 AWEKRPLEAITAF

-703 QNGELSTMEANAK
+703 QNGELSVMDANAQ

-748 SVQRLKNTAQNAAS
+748 SVQRIKNTAQNAAS

-822 DVYKKMKSGK
+822 DVYKNLKNGK
-832 EAFNSLTKGVDAARM
+832 KAFSQLTKGVDAARM

-900 ALVGQLIEAK
+900 VLVGQLIELK
-910 QREDELA
+910 QKSDLVDAAFKDVR
-917 EASVSFA
+917 
-924 DIQSSVATAAE
+924 DIVPQ
-935 SASGSLD
+935 ASGSIDGAKDSVNELASSYED
-942 GYASSLDDVVDA
+942 LLRDMKESNEQFKTDMEQTAQTDRQLSNYIDTIEELGNKGNLTAGEQARLNEAVQGYKDITGDTRDIIDNQTGALQVNTSELRNNARAWSDKAKAEGYASYA
-954 ASDALDNTKQLND
+954 ASKYAEYADAQIKMDEATQAVAEAQERYNEALDAYNKAEGWDKNVTKRNDLLEAERNLEQAKQLLGDTEEQALQTKSAADEASISSAVLASSLSSELKDSIMAMGPEAMEYGYNIATSLQQGIESGAIGLPDALAFINTGVTSAFAALPPSMYEKGSEAMMSLVQAMNDKQ
-967 NIKETFTSIA
+967 
-977 TDGNLLDGYVDVIE
+977 
-991 RLANKSDLSAS
+991 LSAS
-1002 EQAELKTAVEGYNSI
+1002 EASTLIMAAVNGTFDSLPEDLRGKATAALNSFVAELANTQSVTDA
-1017 TGDQLSVVDSVNGKI
+1017 TG
-1032 QDQNGELLENIDMLR
+1032 
-1047 QSAQAWIDNAKAQA
+1047 
-1061 SQDLLIEAYK
+1061 
-1071 QQAEAQ
+1071 
-1077 DAATEA
+1077 
-1083 HKRWQQ
+1083 
-1089 EQQKLENGGASY
+1089 
-1101 TDVKAAAEAYEDAST
+1101 
-1116 ALDSANDKVK
+1116 KVK
-1126 GLEATTTVA
+1126 
-1135 SAAINANLKAA
+1135 S
-1146 LEQLPLSAQAA
+1146 
-1157 GTDIGLKLQEGI
+1157 
-1169 DAGKVNVDQAAMF
+1169 
-1182 LTDGVKTALASLPPE
+1182 
-1197 QLANGIAVAM
+1197 
-1207 QLAEGISTGSVNPQ
+1207 
-1221 LAAGFLVDAVANQVS
+1221 DAVAGLNGIEGEFGKKGDDSSTSLAEALSAGGPLVNQSS
-1236 TLPASMQTAGMNA
+1236 TTLMEACLEGVDPVAASM
-1249 VMELATQLSNGTV
+1249 TQKGT
-1262 NATEA
+1262 E
-1267 SQLIAAAV
+1267 
-1275 TGSMDG
+1275 G
-1281 LPSDLQAKAGEAVT
+1281 GE
-1295 ALNSALQG
+1295 N
-1303 GDSEAFASGTLLK
+1303 FAS
-1316 DSAVKGA
+1316 
-1323 SNLPS
+1323 
-1328 DLGQLGTDG
+1328 
-1337 SERFNS
+1337 
-1343 NLAAGEGG
+1343 
-1351 ANASGMT
+1351 
-1358 LEQAASAGVQ
+1358 
-1368 PVVDNLGTYGADG
+1368 
-1381 GEAFATGVGSAEGST
+1381 GVGSAEGST
-1396 STNASSLANATE
+1396 YSSAESLASATE
-1408 AAKANNSSASGW
+1408 AAKENNGNASWW
-1420 GSELGR
+1420 GQELGR
-1426 NFAAGIKSAYQWVA
+1426 NFAAGIKAAYQWVA

-1470 WGKHASQNFAKG
+1470 WGKHASQNFANG

-1488 DVAKAAEENAQE
+1488 EVAKAAEANAQE

-1514 LSQGEWIYGYHAAV
+1514 LSQGEWIFGYHAAV

-1545 KGVAEEADKAFQE
+1545 KGVAEEADRAFQE

-1572 EFAEVSTEIAEAIWG
+1572 EFAEVSTEIAETIWG
-1587 TIAPSIDAVDY
+1587 TIAPNIDAVDY

-1608 SMKVLEDAGFSLDQY
+1608 SMKVLEDAGFTLDQY

-1639 KAAAGLSDSEKE
+1639 KAAAGLPDSEKE

-1661 SFLQLQG
+1661 SFMQLQG

-1698 NLTQALYEAGAT
+1698 DLTQALYEAGAT
-1710 GATFSQEFLDYVSQ
+1710 GATFSQGFLDYIAK

-1828 TMEDFKSQYAD
+1828 TMKDFQAQYAD
-1839 FTGAVINGF
+1839 FTGAVTNGF

-1961 MKGQQDALN
+1961 MKGQQEALN
-1970 GTMAEAAA
+1970 GTMDGVASAAN
-1978 GSTEALAATGPQFYS
+1978 SALSATGPQFFS
-1993 TGQGLAGQIA
+1993 TGVGLAGQIA

-2019 TVSAA
+2019 TVSSA
-2024 LAAARAEA
+2024 LAAAQAEA
-2032 SRAGSI
+2032 SRAQSI
-2038 ADSIRASSV
+2038 ADSIKSSYSAAAQRASSP
-2047 SSHSVSAASQMPA
+2047 M
-2060 AASMR
+2060 M
-2065 SMIAAQA
+2065 MAAQA
-2072 AAPASVRN
+2072 APNISTAN
-2080 TSVSMSFTVNTQP
+2080 TVNMTFTVNQQP

>member
-72 LKNLDKGFESL
+72 LRTSK
-83 EGKKV
+83 EGLRQLGNTKMD
-88 LSGTVKTVKQLASET
+88 GAVKSIKQVASET
-103 ENASLAAQQAL
+103 ENAALAAQHAH
-114 DRYNKVDAMLERMNA
+114 DRYNKVDAMLERLNT
-129 TLNKQAQATGKVS
+129 TLNKQAKFAGADKD
-142 ESFDIRGMGAEHA
+142 FDVRKMGADEA
-155 ISELQSIGAITDEQI
+155 IAALKELNAITIDQADEL
-170 TKFRHLKTAWRD
+170 RYLKALWHE
-182 AFNDKAAKDAVVTLQ
+182 AFDDKAIKDKV
-197 KMGNDAEATR
+197 AEF
-207 AELKKLGVDMAA
+207 KKLSNEIDATEAEIKKLSSDMASLSEPTGISKGFSS
-219 LDAPSDIAKTLSS
+219 LDKQLSQ
-232 VDDQL
+232 VDAQ
-237 AKADANAKYLASD
+237 AKYLSSD

-255 AALRLDPSNMDA
+255 TSLRLDPSNMDA
-267 ARRKMTDLGAAT
+267 ARRKMADLGASA
-279 DIANEKAGLL
+279 DLAAQKAALL
-289 KKKLDAYKSAG
+289 KKKLDGYESSG
-300 IDAAASDMARLA
+300 ISAAASEMGDLTKAAVEANAAYA
-312 EEADKANTEYAQSL
+312 ESL
-326 TALKSMQGRLE
+326 SALKTMQGRLSQLKAE
-337 QLRAE
+337 QQNMSDDPKTTSAQYEALSSEIAE
-342 YTKLGDNPDETYDTF
+342 CESQVK
-357 AKAAAEIQE
+357 
-366 CVSKVDQLKAAER
+366 QLKAAE
-379 EAASARETANA
+379 ESAASARETANA

-503 ELGVAIE
+503 ELGVATE

-584 SIVGMATPDMLAL
+584 SIVGMTTPDMLAL

-640 NMSAEQFAA
+640 NMSADQFAA
-649 AWERRPLEAIMAF
+649 AWEKRPLEAITAF

-703 QNGELSTMEANAK
+703 QNGELSVMDANAQ

-822 DVYKKMKSGK
+822 DVYKKLKDGK
-832 EAFNSLTKGVDAARM
+832 KAFSQLTKGVDAARI

-900 ALVGQLIEAK
+900 VLVGQLIELKQKSDLVDAAFKDVRDIVPQASGSIDGAK
-910 QREDELA
+910 DSVDELA
-917 EASVSFA
+917 SSYEDLLRDMKRSNEQFKTDMEQTAQTDRQLSNYIDTIEELGNKGNLTAGEQARLNEAVQGYK
-924 DIQSSVATAAE
+924 DITGDTSDIIDNQTGALQVNTEELRNNARAWSDKAKAE
-935 SASGSLD
+935 
-942 GYASSLDDVVDA
+942 GYASYA
-954 ASDALDNTKQLND
+954 ASKYAEYADAQLKMDEATQAVAEAQERYNEALDAYNKAEGWDKNVTKRNDLLEAERNLEQAKQLLGDTEEQALQTKSAADEASISSAVLASNLSSELKDSIMAMGPEAMEYGFNIATSLQQGIESGAIGLPDALAFINTGVTSAFAALPPSMYEKGSEAMMSLVQAMNDKQ
-967 NIKETFTSIA
+967 
-977 TDGNLLDGYVDVIE
+977 
-991 RLANKSDLSAS
+991 LSAS
-1002 EQAELKTAVEGYNSI
+1002 EASTLIMAAVNGTFDSLPEDLRGKATAALNSFVAELANTQSVTDA
-1017 TGDQLSVVDSVNGKI
+1017 TG
-1032 QDQNGELLENIDMLR
+1032 
-1047 QSAQAWIDNAKAQA
+1047 
-1061 SQDLLIEAYK
+1061 
-1071 QQAEAQ
+1071 
-1077 DAATEA
+1077 
-1083 HKRWQQ
+1083 
-1089 EQQKLENGGASY
+1089 
-1101 TDVKAAAEAYEDAST
+1101 
-1116 ALDSANDKVK
+1116 KVK
-1126 GLEATTTVA
+1126 
-1135 SAAINANLKAA
+1135 S
-1146 LEQLPLSAQAA
+1146 
-1157 GTDIGLKLQEGI
+1157 
-1169 DAGKVNVDQAAMF
+1169 
-1182 LTDGVKTALASLPPE
+1182 
-1197 QLANGIAVAM
+1197 
-1207 QLAEGISTGSVNPQ
+1207 
-1221 LAAGFLVDAVANQVS
+1221 DAVAGLNGIEGEFGKKGDDSSTSLAEALSAGGPLVNQS
-1236 TLPASMQTAGMNA
+1236 SATLMEACLEGVDPVAASM
-1249 VMELATQLSNGTV
+1249 TQKGT
-1262 NATEA
+1262 E
-1267 SQLIAAAV
+1267 
-1275 TGSMDG
+1275 G
-1281 LPSDLQAKAGEAVT
+1281 GE
-1295 ALNSALQG
+1295 N
-1303 GDSEAFASGTLLK
+1303 FAS
-1316 DSAVKGA
+1316 
-1323 SNLPS
+1323 
-1328 DLGQLGTDG
+1328 
-1337 SERFNS
+1337 
-1343 NLAAGEGG
+1343 
-1351 ANASGMT
+1351 
-1358 LEQAASAGVQ
+1358 
-1368 PVVDNLGTYGADG
+1368 
-1381 GEAFATGVGSAEGST
+1381 GVGSAEGST
-1396 STNASSLANATE
+1396 YSSAESLASATE
-1408 AAKANNSSASGW
+1408 AAKNNNGNASWW
-1420 GSELGR
+1420 GEELGR
-1426 NFAAGIKSAYQWVA
+1426 NFAAGIKAAYQWVA

-1470 WGKHASQNFAKG
+1470 WGKHASQNFADG
-1482 LEKGKS
+1482 LKKGKS
-1488 DVAKAAEENAQE
+1488 EVAKAAEANAQE

-1545 KGVAEEADKAFQE
+1545 KGVAEEADAAFQA
-1558 YIDKMIDGYKERGD
+1558 YIDQMIAGYKERGD

-1661 SFLQLQG
+1661 LFLQLQG

-1689 IISTTDASE
+1689 IISTTGASE
-1698 NLTQALYEAGAT
+1698 DLTQALYEAGAT

-1763 AGREL
+1763 ASREL
-1768 YVNSLAYTDFKTPK
+1768 YVNSLAYTDFSTPRS
-1782 EQLLDYRETVLD
+1782 QLLDYRETVLD
-1794 VREAIYSDDGLS
+1794 VREAMYSDEGLS

-1839 FTGAVINGF
+1839 FTGAVANGF

-1947 LAPGEEMVQAMIEG
+1947 LAPGEEMVQAIIDG
-1961 MKGQQDALN
+1961 MGEKQDDLN
-1970 GTMAEAAA
+1970 GAVTDASGNAVIEMLNTAPQWESA
-1978 GSTEALAATGPQFYS
+1978 GATVAGALVP
-1993 TGQGLAGQIA
+1993 
-2003 AGIQSQ
+2003 GIMSQ
-2009 IDSIAAAAAA
+2009 ANAIAAAAAA
-2019 TVSAA
+2019 VVSQA
-2024 LAAARAEA
+2024 
-2032 SRAGSI
+2032 I
-2038 ADSIRASSV
+2038 A
-2047 SSHSVSAASQMPA
+2047 
-2060 AASMR
+2060 
-2065 SMIAAQA
+2065 AAQA
-2072 AAPASVRN
+2072 AASGAAAAGQAAAASYKASAQRAASPMMMAAQAAPNISTAN
-2080 TSVSMSFTVNTQP
+2080 TVNMTFTVNQQP

>member
-72 LKNLDKGFESL
+72 LRTSK
-83 EGKKV
+83 EGLRQLGNTKMD
-88 LSGTVKTVKQLASET
+88 GAVKSIKQVASET
-103 ENASLAAQQAL
+103 ENAALAAQHAH
-114 DRYNKVDAMLERMNA
+114 DRYNKVDAMLERLNT
-129 TLNKQAQATGKVS
+129 TLNKQAKFAGADKD
-142 ESFDIRGMGAEHA
+142 FDVRKMGADEA
-155 ISELQSIGAITDEQI
+155 IAALKELNAITIDQADEL
-170 TKFRHLKTAWRD
+170 RYLKALWHE
-182 AFNDKAAKDAVVTLQ
+182 AFDDKAIKDKV
-197 KMGNDAEATR
+197 AEF
-207 AELKKLGVDMAA
+207 KKLSNEIDATEAEIKKLSSDMASLSEPTGISKGFSS
-219 LDAPSDIAKTLSS
+219 LDKQLSQ
-232 VDDQL
+232 VDAQ
-237 AKADANAKYLASD
+237 AKYLSSD

-255 AALRLDPSNMDA
+255 TSLRLDPSNMDA
-267 ARRKMTDLGAAT
+267 ARRKMADLGASA
-279 DIANEKAGLL
+279 DLAAQKAALL
-289 KKKLDAYKSAG
+289 KKKLDGYESSG
-300 IDAAASDMARLA
+300 ISAAASEMGDLTKAAVEANAAYA
-312 EEADKANTEYAQSL
+312 ESL
-326 TALKSMQGRLE
+326 SALKTMQGRLSQLKAE
-337 QLRAE
+337 QQNMSDDPKTTSAQYEALSSEIAE
-342 YTKLGDNPDETYDTF
+342 CESQVK
-357 AKAAAEIQE
+357 
-366 CVSKVDQLKAAER
+366 QLKAAE
-379 EAASARETANA
+379 ESAASARETANA

-503 ELGVAIE
+503 ELGVATE

-584 SIVGMATPDMLAL
+584 SIVGMTTPDMLAL

-640 NMSAEQFAA
+640 NMSADQFAA
-649 AWERRPLEAIMAF
+649 AWEKRPLEAITAF

-703 QNGELSTMEANAK
+703 QNGELSVMDANAQ

-822 DVYKKMKSGK
+822 DVYKKLKDGK
-832 EAFNSLTKGVDAARM
+832 KAFSQLTKGVDAARI

-900 ALVGQLIEAK
+900 VLVGQLIELKQKSDLVDAAFKDVRDIVPQASGSIDGAK
-910 QREDELA
+910 DSVDELA
-917 EASVSFA
+917 SSYEDLLRDMKRSNEQFKTDMEQTAQTDRQLSNYIDTIEELGNKGNLTAGEQARLNEAVQGYK
-924 DIQSSVATAAE
+924 DITGDTSDIIDNQTGALQVNTEELRNNARAWSDKAKAE
-935 SASGSLD
+935 
-942 GYASSLDDVVDA
+942 GYASYA
-954 ASDALDNTKQLND
+954 ASKYAEYADAQLKMDEATQAVAEAQERYNEALDAYNKAEGWDKNVTKRNDLLEAERNLEQAKQLLGDTEEQALQTKSAADEASISSAVLASNLSSELKDSIMAMGPEAMEYGFNIATSLQQGIESGAIGLPDALAFINTGVTSAFAALPPSMYEKGSEAMMSLVQAMNDKQ
-967 NIKETFTSIA
+967 
-977 TDGNLLDGYVDVIE
+977 
-991 RLANKSDLSAS
+991 LSAS
-1002 EQAELKTAVEGYNSI
+1002 EASTLIMAAVNGTFDSLPEDLRGKATAALNSFVAELANTQSVTDA
-1017 TGDQLSVVDSVNGKI
+1017 TG
-1032 QDQNGELLENIDMLR
+1032 
-1047 QSAQAWIDNAKAQA
+1047 
-1061 SQDLLIEAYK
+1061 
-1071 QQAEAQ
+1071 
-1077 DAATEA
+1077 
-1083 HKRWQQ
+1083 
-1089 EQQKLENGGASY
+1089 
-1101 TDVKAAAEAYEDAST
+1101 
-1116 ALDSANDKVK
+1116 KVK
-1126 GLEATTTVA
+1126 
-1135 SAAINANLKAA
+1135 S
-1146 LEQLPLSAQAA
+1146 
-1157 GTDIGLKLQEGI
+1157 
-1169 DAGKVNVDQAAMF
+1169 
-1182 LTDGVKTALASLPPE
+1182 
-1197 QLANGIAVAM
+1197 
-1207 QLAEGISTGSVNPQ
+1207 
-1221 LAAGFLVDAVANQVS
+1221 DAVAGLNGIEGEFGKKGDDSSTSLAEALSAGGPLVNQS
-1236 TLPASMQTAGMNA
+1236 SATLMEACLEGVDPVAASM
-1249 VMELATQLSNGTV
+1249 TQKGT
-1262 NATEA
+1262 E
-1267 SQLIAAAV
+1267 
-1275 TGSMDG
+1275 G
-1281 LPSDLQAKAGEAVT
+1281 GE
-1295 ALNSALQG
+1295 N
-1303 GDSEAFASGTLLK
+1303 FAS
-1316 DSAVKGA
+1316 
-1323 SNLPS
+1323 
-1328 DLGQLGTDG
+1328 
-1337 SERFNS
+1337 
-1343 NLAAGEGG
+1343 
-1351 ANASGMT
+1351 
-1358 LEQAASAGVQ
+1358 
-1368 PVVDNLGTYGADG
+1368 
-1381 GEAFATGVGSAEGST
+1381 GVGSAEGST
-1396 STNASSLANATE
+1396 YSSAESLASATE
-1408 AAKANNSSASGW
+1408 AAKNNNGNASWW
-1420 GSELGR
+1420 GEELGR
-1426 NFAAGIKSAYQWVA
+1426 NFAAGIKAAYQWVA

-1488 DVAKAAEENAQE
+1488 EVAKAAEANAQE

-1514 LSQGEWIYGYHAAV
+1514 LSQGEWIFGYHAAV

-1533 LLAGKDKVGEAA
+1533 LYSGVDEAA
-1545 KGVAEEADKAFQE
+1545 NAAESVADAAEKEFQE
-1558 YIDKMIDGYKERGD
+1558 YIDKMIAGYEKRGD
-1572 EFAEVSTEIAEAIWG
+1572 EMIEVSTEMAEAIWG
-1587 TIAPSIDAVDY
+1587 VFLPMANAEEYV
-1598 IKPFT
+1598 KPFT
-1603 GEVYD
+1603 GAVYD
-1608 SMKVLEDAGFSLDQY
+1608 SMKVLESAGMTLDQY
-1623 SDKLED
+1623 ASKMED
-1629 MAEKKAEWDK
+1629 MAEKKADWDK
-1639 KAAAGLSDSEKE
+1639 KMAASDVNDSTKE
-1651 SYEKFLKEYD
+1651 SYADFMEEYNEFLA
-1661 SFLQLQG
+1661 LQS
-1668 KLTASVE
+1668 KLSASME
-1675 SMREWQGLYKMKDT
+1675 DMREWQGLYKMKDT
-1689 IISTTDASE
+1689 LISSTTASE
-1698 NLTQALYEAGAT
+1698 DLADALWDAGQS
-1710 GATFSQEFLDYVSQ
+1710 GATFSKEFLDYVAD

-1736 TAMGP
+1736 TAMGQ
-1741 DALQEMSDSFRDMAI
+1741 DALQEASDSFRDMAI
-1756 AEREAEL
+1756 AEKEAEVN
-1763 AGREL
+1763 AKSL
-1768 YVNSLAYTDFKTPK
+1768 YVNSLAHTNFKTQR
-1782 EQLLDYRETVLD
+1782 EQMLEFRDTVLD
-1794 VREAIYSDDGLS
+1794 VREAMYSDEGLS
-1806 NAFKMTGTSAEGFAA
+1806 NAFKMTSTSAEGFAA

-1839 FTGAVINGF
+1839 FTSAVTNGF

-1871 EAQKWSEN
+1871 EAQEWSKN
-1879 LQTVF
+1879 LQEVF
-1884 SKVPESI
+1884 AKVPESI

-1901 EGGFDQWGKV
+1901 EGGFDTWGKV

-1916 GQSSEAIQSY
+1916 QQTPEQIAKY

-1932 SIKEAQMSGMEAFKA
+1932 SMKEAQISGIEAFKA
-1947 LAPGEEMVQAMIEG
+1947 LAPGEEMVQAIIDG
-1961 MKGQQDALN
+1961 MGEKQDDLN
-1970 GTMAEAAA
+1970 GAVTDASGNAVIEMLNTAPQWESA
-1978 GSTEALAATGPQFYS
+1978 GATVAGALVPGIMSQANA
-1993 TGQGLAGQIA
+1993 IA
-2003 AGIQSQ
+2003 S
-2009 IDSIAAAAAA
+2009 AAAAV
-2019 TVSAA
+2019 VSQA
-2024 LAAARAEA
+2024 
-2032 SRAGSI
+2032 I
-2038 ADSIRASSV
+2038 A
-2047 SSHSVSAASQMPA
+2047 
-2060 AASMR
+2060 
-2065 SMIAAQA
+2065 AAQA
-2072 AAPASVRN
+2072 AASGAAAAGQAAAASYKASAQRAASPMMMAAQAAPNISTAN
-2080 TSVSMSFTVNTQP
+2080 TVNMTFTVNQQP

>member
-72 LKNLDKGFESL
+72 LRTSK
-83 EGKKV
+83 EGLRQLGNTKMD
-88 LSGTVKTVKQLASET
+88 GAVKSIKQVASET
-103 ENASLAAQQAL
+103 ENAALAAQHAH
-114 DRYNKVDAMLERMNA
+114 DRYNKVDAMLERLNT
-129 TLNKQAQATGKVS
+129 TLNKQAKFAGADKD
-142 ESFDIRGMGAEHA
+142 FDVRKMGADEA
-155 ISELQSIGAITDEQI
+155 IAALKELNAITIDQADEL
-170 TKFRHLKTAWRD
+170 RYLKALWHE
-182 AFNDKAAKDAVVTLQ
+182 AFDDKAIKDKV
-197 KMGNDAEATR
+197 AEF
-207 AELKKLGVDMAA
+207 KKLSNEVDATEAEIKKLSSDMASLSEPTGISKGFSS
-219 LDAPSDIAKTLSS
+219 LDK
-232 VDDQL
+232 QL
-237 AKADANAKYLASD
+237 AQVDAQAKYLSSD

-267 ARRKMTDLGAAT
+267 ARRKMADLGASA
-279 DIANEKAGLL
+279 DLAEQKAALL
-289 KKKLDAYKSAG
+289 KKKLDGYESSG
-300 IDAAASDMARLA
+300 ISAAASEMGDLTKAAVEANAAYA
-312 EEADKANTEYAQSL
+312 ESL
-326 TALKSMQGRLE
+326 SALKTMQGRLSQLKAE
-337 QLRAE
+337 QQNMSDDPKTTSAQYEALSSEIAE
-342 YTKLGDNPDETYDTF
+342 CES
-357 AKAAAEIQE
+357 Q
-366 CVSKVDQLKAAER
+366 VRQLKAAE
-379 EAASARETANA
+379 ESAASARETANA
-390 KKEYAELAQEMQQA
+390 KKEYAELAQEIQQA
-404 ESQAKQ
+404 ESQAKH

-497 IQAIGG
+497 FQAIGG
-503 ELGVAIE
+503 ELGVATE

-640 NMSAEQFAA
+640 NMSADQFAA
-649 AWERRPLEAIMAF
+649 AWEKRPLEAITAF

-703 QNGELSTMEANAK
+703 QNGELSVMDANAQ

-822 DVYKKMKSGK
+822 DVYKKLKNGK
-832 EAFNSLTKGVDAARM
+832 KAFSQLTKGVDAARM

-875 GAKALNV
+875 GANLMKTGLLGLKVAAVTLAVAGIGVLVAKQMEMERHQQLVNDAL
-882 ATSALK
+882 TSAES
-888 FTIAGLAIGAVA
+888 IVGGAG
-900 ALVGQLIEAK
+900 
-910 QREDELA
+910 
-917 EASVSFA
+917 ASYKSA
-924 DIQSSVATAAE
+924 
-935 SASGSLD
+935 ASGID
-942 GYASSLDDVVDA
+942 TMRYASEETLRSL
-954 ASDALDNTKQLND
+954 KGLND
-967 NIKETFTSIA
+967 QLKSDMDEMAANEGTLDSYVDTIEELGNK
-977 TDGNLLDGYVDVIE
+977 GNLTAY
-991 RLANKSDLSAS
+991 
-1002 EQAELKTAVEGYNSI
+1002 EQEKLKLAVEGYNSI
-1017 TGDQLSVVDSVNGKI
+1017 TGDSVGITDAQTGALSRSTDEIRRN
-1032 QDQNGELLENIDMLR
+1032 
-1047 QSAQAWIDNAKAQA
+1047 
-1061 SQDLLIEAYK
+1061 
-1071 QQAEAQ
+1071 AEAWKER
-1077 DAATEA
+1077 A
-1083 HKRWQQ
+1083 K
-1089 EQQKLENGGASY
+1089 
-1101 TDVKAAAEAYEDAST
+1101 AEAYAEYAKEYAKEQADAEMKLAEAKDQLAQAQRDYNKAVTDLNNANTAGDEGAAVEAATRVEQLSEKITNLKQSIGEYGDAFTTAGDGFDYFTNKAAIAGAAIDTQLKASLENLPTEMQPIGLNMAVALQRGIDEGSISVDDAVRRLNELSTLRISELPDQLKPYAVQAMGAISTAITDGTVDVDTAMQMLVEVAKTPPAELPALFEKYGVQMPEEMAAAIEANASLVGSAST
-1116 ALDSANDKVK
+1116 TVGNKALGPIRGAAGATY
-1126 GLEATTTVA
+1126 GLGVDFVYGYAAGLTDNVA
-1135 SAAINANLKAA
+1135 INSVVSSAAAIAKNAIAA
-1146 LEQLPLSAQAA
+1146 VKSAQNSNSPSKESAKLGVDFGDGYA
-1157 GTDIGLKLQEGI
+1157 LGITD
-1169 DAGKVNVDQAAMF
+1169 
-1182 LTDGVKTALASLPPE
+1182 T
-1197 QLANGIAVAM
+1197 
-1207 QLAEGISTGSVNPQ
+1207 
-1221 LAAGFLVDAVANQVS
+1221 
-1236 TLPASMQTAGMNA
+1236 
-1249 VMELATQLSNGTV
+1249 
-1262 NATEA
+1262 
-1267 SQLIAAAV
+1267 
-1275 TGSMDG
+1275 
-1281 LPSDLQAKAGEAVT
+1281 SDDAGEA
-1295 ALNSALQG
+1295 
-1303 GDSEAFASGTLLK
+1303 
-1316 DSAVKGA
+1316 
-1323 SNLPS
+1323 
-1328 DLGQLGTDG
+1328 
-1337 SERFNS
+1337 
-1343 NLAAGEGG
+1343 
-1351 ANASGMT
+1351 
-1358 LEQAASAGVQ
+1358 
-1368 PVVDNLGTYGADG
+1368 G
-1381 GEAFATGVGSAEGST
+1381 GE
-1396 STNASSLANATE
+1396 LAN
-1408 AAKANNSSASGW
+1408 
-1420 GSELGR
+1420 
-1426 NFAAGIKSAYQWVA
+1426 
-1440 DAAASIAQAAAD
+1440 IA
-1452 FLHHSKPK
+1452 L
-1460 KGPLSEGEEI
+1460 
-1470 WGKHASQNFAKG
+1470 
-1482 LEKGKS
+1482 
-1488 DVAKAAEENAQE
+1488 
-1500 VADYLAHS
+1500 LA
-1508 QPKKGP
+1508 
-1514 LSQGEWIYGYHAAV
+1514 LDTTSQGSWTSGYHAAV

-1533 LLAGKDKVGEAA
+1533 LYSGVGEVSGAA
-1545 KGVAEEADKAFQE
+1545 GALGSAADAAFQA
-1558 YIDKMIDGYKERGD
+1558 YIDQMIAGYKERGD

-1587 TIAPSIDAVDY
+1587 TIAPSIDAVEY

-1661 SFLQLQG
+1661 SFMQLQG

-1698 NLTQALYEAGAT
+1698 DLTQALYAAGAT
-1710 GATFSQEFLDYVSQ
+1710 GATFSQEFLDYIAD

-1763 AGREL
+1763 ASREL

-1782 EQLLDYRETVLD
+1782 AQLLDYRETVLD

-1828 TMEDFKSQYAD
+1828 TMKDFKSQYAD
-1839 FTGAVINGF
+1839 FTSAVTNGF

-1961 MKGQQDALN
+1961 MKGQQEALN
-1970 GTMAEAAA
+1970 GTMGGVASAAN
-1978 GSTEALAATGPQFYS
+1978 SALSATGPQFFS
-1993 TGQGLAGQIA
+1993 TGVGLAGQIA

-2019 TVSAA
+2019 TVSSA
-2024 LAAARAEA
+2024 LAAAQAEA
-2032 SRAGSI
+2032 SRAQSI
-2038 ADSIRASSV
+2038 ADSIKSSYSAAAQRASSPMMMAV
-2047 SSHSVSAASQMPA
+2047 
-2060 AASMR
+2060 
-2065 SMIAAQA
+2065 QA
-2072 AAPASVRN
+2072 APNISTAN
-2080 TSVSMSFTVNTQP
+2080 TVNMTFTVNQQP

>member
-72 LKNLDKGFESL
+72 LRTSK
-83 EGKKV
+83 EGLRQLGNTKMD
-88 LSGTVKTVKQLASET
+88 GAVKSIKQMASET
-103 ENASLAAQQAL
+103 ENAALAAQHAH
-114 DRYNKVDAMLERMNA
+114 DRYNKVDAMLERLNT
-129 TLNKQAQATGKVS
+129 TLNKQAKFAGADKD
-142 ESFDIRGMGAEHA
+142 FDVRKMGADEA
-155 ISELQSIGAITDEQI
+155 IAALKELNAITIDQADEL
-170 TKFRHLKTAWRD
+170 RYLKALWHE
-182 AFNDKAAKDAVVTLQ
+182 AFDDKAIKDKV
-197 KMGNDAEATR
+197 AEF
-207 AELKKLGVDMAA
+207 KKLSNEIDATEAEIKKLSSDMASLSEPTGISKGFSS
-219 LDAPSDIAKTLSS
+219 LDKQLSQ
-232 VDDQL
+232 VDAQ
-237 AKADANAKYLASD
+237 AKYLSSD

-267 ARRKMTDLGAAT
+267 ARRKMADLGASA
-279 DIANEKAGLL
+279 DLAAQKAALL
-289 KKKLDAYKSAG
+289 KKKLDGYESSG
-300 IDAAASDMARLA
+300 ISAAASEMGELTKAAVEANAAYA
-312 EEADKANTEYAQSL
+312 ESL
-326 TALKSMQGRLE
+326 SALKTMQGRLSQLKSE
-337 QLRAE
+337 QQNMSDDPKTTSAQYEALSSEIAE
-342 YTKLGDNPDETYDTF
+342 CESQVK
-357 AKAAAEIQE
+357 
-366 CVSKVDQLKAAER
+366 QLKAAEQQ
-379 EAASARETANA
+379 AASARETANA

-410 LASSMERASSP
+410 LASSMERVQRP
-421 SNWTHMKTLG
+421 SNWTHLKTLG

-503 ELGVAIE
+503 ELGVATE

-584 SIVGMATPDMLAL
+584 SIVGMTTPDMLAL

-640 NMSAEQFAA
+640 NMSADQFAA
-649 AWERRPLEAIMAF
+649 AWEKRPLEAITAF

-703 QNGELSTMEANAK
+703 QNGELSVMDANAQ

-822 DVYKKMKSGK
+822 DVYKKLKDGK
-832 EAFNSLTKGVDAARM
+832 KAFSQLTKGVDAARI

-900 ALVGQLIEAK
+900 VLVGQLIELK
-910 QREDELA
+910 QKSDLVDAAFKDVR
-917 EASVSFA
+917 
-924 DIQSSVATAAE
+924 DIVPQ
-935 SASGSLD
+935 ASGSIDGAKDSVYELASSYED
-942 GYASSLDDVVDA
+942 LLRDMKRSNEQFKTDMEQTAQTDRQLSNYIDTIEELGNKGNLTAGEQARLNEAVQGYKDITGDTSDIIDNQTGALQVNTEELRNNARAWSDKAKAEGYASYA
-954 ASDALDNTKQLND
+954 ASKYAEYADAQLKMDEATQAVAEAQERYNEALDAYNKAEGWDKNVTKRNDLLEAERNLEQAKQLLGDTEEQALQTKSAADEASISSAVLASNLSSELKDSIMAMGPEAMEYGFNIATSLQQGIESGAIGLPDALAFINTGVTSAFAALPPSMYEKGSEAMMSLVQAMNDKQ
-967 NIKETFTSIA
+967 
-977 TDGNLLDGYVDVIE
+977 
-991 RLANKSDLSAS
+991 LSAS
-1002 EQAELKTAVEGYNSI
+1002 EASTLIMAAVNGTFDSLPEDLRGKATAALNSFVAELANTQSVTDA
-1017 TGDQLSVVDSVNGKI
+1017 TG
-1032 QDQNGELLENIDMLR
+1032 
-1047 QSAQAWIDNAKAQA
+1047 
-1061 SQDLLIEAYK
+1061 
-1071 QQAEAQ
+1071 
-1077 DAATEA
+1077 
-1083 HKRWQQ
+1083 
-1089 EQQKLENGGASY
+1089 
-1101 TDVKAAAEAYEDAST
+1101 
-1116 ALDSANDKVK
+1116 KVK
-1126 GLEATTTVA
+1126 
-1135 SAAINANLKAA
+1135 S
-1146 LEQLPLSAQAA
+1146 
-1157 GTDIGLKLQEGI
+1157 
-1169 DAGKVNVDQAAMF
+1169 
-1182 LTDGVKTALASLPPE
+1182 
-1197 QLANGIAVAM
+1197 
-1207 QLAEGISTGSVNPQ
+1207 
-1221 LAAGFLVDAVANQVS
+1221 DAVAGLNGIEGEFGKKGDDSSTSLAEALSAGGPLVNQS
-1236 TLPASMQTAGMNA
+1236 SATLMEACLEGVDPVAASM
-1249 VMELATQLSNGTV
+1249 TQKGT
-1262 NATEA
+1262 E
-1267 SQLIAAAV
+1267 
-1275 TGSMDG
+1275 G
-1281 LPSDLQAKAGEAVT
+1281 GE
-1295 ALNSALQG
+1295 N
-1303 GDSEAFASGTLLK
+1303 FAS
-1316 DSAVKGA
+1316 
-1323 SNLPS
+1323 
-1328 DLGQLGTDG
+1328 
-1337 SERFNS
+1337 
-1343 NLAAGEGG
+1343 
-1351 ANASGMT
+1351 
-1358 LEQAASAGVQ
+1358 
-1368 PVVDNLGTYGADG
+1368 
-1381 GEAFATGVGSAEGST
+1381 GVGSAEGST
-1396 STNASSLANATE
+1396 YSSAESLASATE
-1408 AAKANNSSASGW
+1408 AAKNNNGNASWW
-1420 GSELGR
+1420 GEELGR

-1488 DVAKAAEENAQE
+1488 EVAKAAEANAQE

-1514 LSQGEWIYGYHAAV
+1514 LSQGEWIFGYHAAV

-1533 LLAGKDKVGEAA
+1533 LYSGVDEAA
-1545 KGVAEEADKAFQE
+1545 NAAESVADAAEKEFQE
-1558 YIDKMIDGYKERGD
+1558 YIDKMIAGYEKRGD
-1572 EFAEVSTEIAEAIWG
+1572 EMIEVSTEMAEAIWG
-1587 TIAPSIDAVDY
+1587 VFLPMANAEEYV
-1598 IKPFT
+1598 KPFT
-1603 GEVYD
+1603 GAVYD
-1608 SMKVLEDAGFSLDQY
+1608 SMKVLESAGMTLDQY
-1623 SDKLED
+1623 ASKMED
-1629 MAEKKAEWDK
+1629 MAEKKADWDK
-1639 KAAAGLSDSEKE
+1639 KMAASDVNDSTKE
-1651 SYEKFLKEYD
+1651 SYADFMEEYNEFLA
-1661 SFLQLQG
+1661 LQS
-1668 KLTASVE
+1668 KLSASME
-1675 SMREWQGLYKMKDT
+1675 DMREWQGLYKMKDT
-1689 IISTTDASE
+1689 LISSTTASE
-1698 NLTQALYEAGAT
+1698 DLADALWDAGQS
-1710 GATFSQEFLDYVSQ
+1710 GATFSKEFLDYVAD

-1741 DALQEMSDSFRDMAI
+1741 DALQEASDSFRDMAI
-1756 AEREAEL
+1756 AEKEAEVN
-1763 AGREL
+1763 AKSL
-1768 YVNSLAYTDFKTPK
+1768 YVNSLAHTNFKTQR
-1782 EQLLDYRETVLD
+1782 EQMLEFRDTVLD
-1794 VREAIYSDDGLS
+1794 VREAMYSDEGLS
-1806 NAFKMTGTSAEGFAA
+1806 NAFKMTSTSAEGFAA

-1839 FTGAVINGF
+1839 FTSAVTNGF

-1871 EAQKWSEN
+1871 EAQEWSKN
-1879 LQTVF
+1879 LQEVF
-1884 SKVPESI
+1884 AKVPESI

-1901 EGGFDQWGKV
+1901 EGGFDTWGKV

-1916 GQSSEAIQSY
+1916 QQTPEQIAKY

-1932 SIKEAQMSGMEAFKA
+1932 SMKEAQISGIEAFKA
-1947 LAPGEEMVQAMIEG
+1947 LAPGEEMVQAIIDG
-1961 MKGQQDALN
+1961 MGEKQDDLN
-1970 GTMAEAAA
+1970 GAVTDASGNAVIEMLNTAPQWESA
-1978 GSTEALAATGPQFYS
+1978 GATVAGALVPGIMSQANA
-1993 TGQGLAGQIA
+1993 IA
-2003 AGIQSQ
+2003 S
-2009 IDSIAAAAAA
+2009 AAAAV
-2019 TVSAA
+2019 VSQA
-2024 LAAARAEA
+2024 
-2032 SRAGSI
+2032 I
-2038 ADSIRASSV
+2038 A
-2047 SSHSVSAASQMPA
+2047 
-2060 AASMR
+2060 
-2065 SMIAAQA
+2065 AAQA
-2072 AAPASVRN
+2072 AASGAAAAGQAAAASYKASAQRAASPMMMAAQAAPNISTAN
-2080 TSVSMSFTVNTQP
+2080 TVNMTFTVNQQP

>member
-72 LKNLDKGFESL
+72 LRTSK
-83 EGKKV
+83 EGLRQLGNTKMD
-88 LSGTVKTVKQLASET
+88 GAVKSIKQVASET
-103 ENASLAAQQAL
+103 ENAALAAQHAH
-114 DRYNKVDAMLERMNA
+114 DRYNKVDAMLERLNV
-129 TLNKQAQATGKVS
+129 TLNKQAKFAGADKD
-142 ESFDIRGMGAEHA
+142 FDVRKLGADEA
-155 ISELQSIGAITDEQI
+155 IAALKELNAITIDQANEL
-170 TKFRHLKTAWRD
+170 RYLKALWHE
-182 AFNDKAAKDAVVTLQ
+182 AFDDKAIKDKV
-197 KMGNDAEATR
+197 AEF
-207 AELKKLGVDMAA
+207 KKLSNEVDATEAEIKKLSSDMASLSEPTGISKGFSS
-219 LDAPSDIAKTLSS
+219 LDK
-232 VDDQL
+232 QL
-237 AKADANAKYLASD
+237 AQVDARAKYLSSD

-267 ARRKMTDLGAAT
+267 ARRKMADLGASA
-279 DIANEKAGLL
+279 DLAAQKAALL
-289 KKKLDAYKSAG
+289 KKKLDGYESSG
-300 IDAAASDMARLA
+300 ISAAASEMGDLTKAAVEANAAYA
-312 EEADKANTEYAQSL
+312 ESL
-326 TALKSMQGRLE
+326 SALKTMQGRLSQLKAE
-337 QLRAE
+337 QQNMSDDPKTTSAQYEALSSEIAE
-342 YTKLGDNPDETYDTF
+342 CESQVK
-357 AKAAAEIQE
+357 
-366 CVSKVDQLKAAER
+366 QLKAAE
-379 EAASARETANA
+379 ESAASARETANA

-503 ELGVAIE
+503 ELGVATE

-528 DAETA
+528 DTETA

-640 NMSAEQFAA
+640 NMSADQFAA
-649 AWERRPLEAIMAF
+649 AWEKRPLEAITAF

-703 QNGELSTMEANAK
+703 QNGELSVMDANAQ

-822 DVYKKMKSGK
+822 DVYKKLKDGK
-832 EAFNSLTKGVDAARM
+832 KAFSQLTKGVEAARM

-875 GAKALNV
+875 GANLMKTGLLGLKVAAVTLAVAGIGVLVAKQMEMERHQQLVNDAL
-882 ATSALK
+882 TSAESIVEGAGASYKSAASGIDTMRHASEETLRSLK
-888 FTIAGLAIGAVA
+888 ELNDQLKSDMDEMA
-900 ALVGQLIEAK
+900 ANE
-910 QREDELA
+910 
-917 EASVSFA
+917 
-924 DIQSSVATAAE
+924 
-935 SASGSLD
+935 GSLD
-942 GYASSLDDVVDA
+942 SYVDTIEE
-954 ASDALDNTKQLND
+954 LGNK
-967 NIKETFTSIA
+967 
-977 TDGNLLDGYVDVIE
+977 GNLTAY
-991 RLANKSDLSAS
+991 
-1002 EQAELKTAVEGYNSI
+1002 EQEKLKLAVEGYNSI
-1017 TGDQLSVVDSVNGKI
+1017 TGDSVGITD
-1032 QDQNGELLENIDMLR
+1032 
-1047 QSAQAWIDNAKAQA
+1047 AQTGALTRNTDEIRRN
-1061 SQDLLIEAYK
+1061 
-1071 QQAEAQ
+1071 AEAWKER
-1077 DAATEA
+1077 A
-1083 HKRWQQ
+1083 K
-1089 EQQKLENGGASY
+1089 
-1101 TDVKAAAEAYEDAST
+1101 AEAYAEYAKEYAKEQADAEMKLAEAKDQLAQAQRDYNKAVTDLNNANTAGDGDAAVEAST
-1116 ALDSANDKVK
+1116 RVEQLSEKISNLKQNIEEYGGAFESAGEGFDYFTNKAAIAGAAIDTQLKASLENLPTEMQPIGLNMAVALQRGIDEGSISVDDAVRRLNELSTLRISELPGQLKPYAVQAMD
-1126 GLEATTTVA
+1126 AI
-1135 SAAINANLKAA
+1135 SAAITDGTVDVDTAMQMLVEVAKTPPAELPALFEKYGVQMPEEMAAAIEANASLVGSASTTVSNKALGPIQGAAGATYGLGVDFVYGYAAGLTDNVAINSVVSSAAAIAKNA
-1146 LEQLPLSAQAA
+1146 LAAVKSAQNSNSPSKESAKLGVDFGDGYA
-1157 GTDIGLKLQEGI
+1157 LGITD
-1169 DAGKVNVDQAAMF
+1169 
-1182 LTDGVKTALASLPPE
+1182 T
-1197 QLANGIAVAM
+1197 
-1207 QLAEGISTGSVNPQ
+1207 
-1221 LAAGFLVDAVANQVS
+1221 
-1236 TLPASMQTAGMNA
+1236 
-1249 VMELATQLSNGTV
+1249 
-1262 NATEA
+1262 
-1267 SQLIAAAV
+1267 
-1275 TGSMDG
+1275 
-1281 LPSDLQAKAGEAVT
+1281 SDDAGEA
-1295 ALNSALQG
+1295 
-1303 GDSEAFASGTLLK
+1303 
-1316 DSAVKGA
+1316 
-1323 SNLPS
+1323 
-1328 DLGQLGTDG
+1328 
-1337 SERFNS
+1337 
-1343 NLAAGEGG
+1343 
-1351 ANASGMT
+1351 
-1358 LEQAASAGVQ
+1358 
-1368 PVVDNLGTYGADG
+1368 G
-1381 GEAFATGVGSAEGST
+1381 GE
-1396 STNASSLANATE
+1396 LAN
-1408 AAKANNSSASGW
+1408 
-1420 GSELGR
+1420 
-1426 NFAAGIKSAYQWVA
+1426 
-1440 DAAASIAQAAAD
+1440 IA
-1452 FLHHSKPK
+1452 L
-1460 KGPLSEGEEI
+1460 
-1470 WGKHASQNFAKG
+1470 
-1482 LEKGKS
+1482 
-1488 DVAKAAEENAQE
+1488 
-1500 VADYLAHS
+1500 LA
-1508 QPKKGP
+1508 
-1514 LSQGEWIYGYHAAV
+1514 LDTTSQGSWTSGYHAAV

-1533 LLAGKDKVGEAA
+1533 LYSGVDDAA
-1545 KGVAEEADKAFQE
+1545 NAAESVADAAEKEFQE
-1558 YIDKMIDGYKERGD
+1558 YIDKMIAGYEKRGD
-1572 EFAEVSTEIAEAIWG
+1572 EMIEISTEMAEAIWG
-1587 TIAPSIDAVDY
+1587 VFLPMANAEEYV
-1598 IKPFT
+1598 KPFT
-1603 GEVYD
+1603 GAVYD
-1608 SMKVLEDAGFSLDQY
+1608 SMKVLESAGMTLDQY
-1623 SDKLED
+1623 ASKMED
-1629 MAEKKAEWDK
+1629 MAEKKADWDK
-1639 KAAAGLSDSEKE
+1639 KMAASDVSDSTKE
-1651 SYEKFLKEYD
+1651 SYADFMEEYNEFLA
-1661 SFLQLQG
+1661 LQS
-1668 KLTASVE
+1668 KLSASME
-1675 SMREWQGLYKMKDT
+1675 DMREWQGLYKMKDT
-1689 IISTTDASE
+1689 LISSTTASE
-1698 NLTQALYEAGAT
+1698 DLADALWDAGQS
-1710 GATFSQEFLDYVSQ
+1710 GATFSKEFLDYVAD

-1729 VKALKQL
+1729 VKALRQL

-1756 AEREAEL
+1756 AEKEAEVN
-1763 AGREL
+1763 AKSL
-1768 YVNSLAYTDFKTPK
+1768 YVNSLAHTNFKTQR
-1782 EQLLDYRETVLD
+1782 EQMLEFRSTVLD
-1794 VREAIYSDDGLS
+1794 VREALYSDEGLTQ
-1806 NAFKMTGTSAEGFAA
+1806 AFKYTGTSAEGFAA

-1839 FTGAVINGF
+1839 FTSAVTNGF

-1871 EAQKWSEN
+1871 EAQEWSKN
-1879 LQTVF
+1879 LQEVF
-1884 SKVPESI
+1884 AKVPESI

-1901 EGGFDQWGKV
+1901 EGGFDTWGKV

-1916 GQSSEAIQSY
+1916 QQTPEQIAKY

-1932 SIKEAQMSGMEAFKA
+1932 SMKEAQISGIEAFKA
-1947 LAPGEEMVQAMIEG
+1947 LAPGEEMVQAIIDG
-1961 MKGQQDALN
+1961 MGEKQDDLN
-1970 GTMAEAAA
+1970 GAVTDASGNAVIEMLNTAPQWESA
-1978 GSTEALAATGPQFYS
+1978 GATVAGALVP
-1993 TGQGLAGQIA
+1993 
-2003 AGIQSQ
+2003 GIMSQ
-2009 IDSIAAAAAA
+2009 ASAIAAAAAA
-2019 TVSAA
+2019 VVSQAI
-2024 LAAARAEA
+2024 AAAQDEA
-2032 SRAGSI
+2032 SRAQGI
-2038 ADSIRASSV
+2038 ADSIKSSYSAAAQRASSP
-2047 SSHSVSAASQMPA
+2047 M
-2060 AASMR
+2060 M
-2065 SMIAAQA
+2065 MAAQA
-2072 AAPASVRN
+2072 APNISTAN
-2080 TSVSMSFTVNTQP
+2080 TVNMTFTVNQQP

>member
-72 LKNLDKGFESL
+72 LRTSK
-83 EGKKV
+83 EGLRQLGNTKMD
-88 LSGTVKTVKQLASET
+88 GAVKSIKQVASET
-103 ENASLAAQQAL
+103 ENAALAAQHAH
-114 DRYNKVDAMLERMNA
+114 DRYNKVDAMLERLNV
-129 TLNKQAQATGKVS
+129 TLNKQAKFAGADKD
-142 ESFDIRGMGAEHA
+142 FDVRKLGADEA
-155 ISELQSIGAITDEQI
+155 IAALKELNAITIDQADEL
-170 TKFRHLKTAWRD
+170 RYLKALWHE
-182 AFNDKAAKDAVVTLQ
+182 AFDDKAIKDKV
-197 KMGNDAEATR
+197 AEF
-207 AELKKLGVDMAA
+207 KKLSNEVDATEAEIKKLSSDMASLSEPTGISKGFSS
-219 LDAPSDIAKTLSS
+219 LDK
-232 VDDQL
+232 QL
-237 AKADANAKYLASD
+237 AQVDARAKYLSSD

-255 AALRLDPSNMDA
+255 AALRLAPSNMDA
-267 ARRKMTDLGAAT
+267 ARRKMADLGASA
-279 DIANEKAGLL
+279 DLAAQKAALL
-289 KKKLDAYKSAG
+289 KKKLDGYESSG
-300 IDAAASDMARLA
+300 ISAAASEMGDLTKAAVEANAAYA
-312 EEADKANTEYAQSL
+312 ESL
-326 TALKSMQGRLE
+326 SALKTMQGRLSQLKAE
-337 QLRAE
+337 QQNMSDDPKTTSAQYEALSSEIAE
-342 YTKLGDNPDETYDTF
+342 CESQVK
-357 AKAAAEIQE
+357 
-366 CVSKVDQLKAAER
+366 QLKAAE
-379 EAASARETANA
+379 ESAASARETANA

-503 ELGVAIE
+503 ELGVATE

-528 DAETA
+528 DTETA

-640 NMSAEQFAA
+640 NMSADQFAA
-649 AWERRPLEAIMAF
+649 AWEKRPLEAITAF

-703 QNGELSTMEANAK
+703 QNGELSVMDANAQ

-822 DVYKKMKSGK
+822 DVYKKLKDGK
-832 EAFNSLTKGVDAARM
+832 KAFSQLTKGVEAARM

-875 GAKALNV
+875 GANLMKTGLLGLKVAAVTLAVAGIGVLVAKQMEMERHQQLVNDAL
-882 ATSALK
+882 TSAESIVEGAGASYKSAASGIDTMRHASEETLRSLK
-888 FTIAGLAIGAVA
+888 ELNDQLKSDMDEMA
-900 ALVGQLIEAK
+900 ANE
-910 QREDELA
+910 
-917 EASVSFA
+917 
-924 DIQSSVATAAE
+924 
-935 SASGSLD
+935 GSLD
-942 GYASSLDDVVDA
+942 SYVDTIEE
-954 ASDALDNTKQLND
+954 LGNK
-967 NIKETFTSIA
+967 
-977 TDGNLLDGYVDVIE
+977 GNLTAY
-991 RLANKSDLSAS
+991 
-1002 EQAELKTAVEGYNSI
+1002 EQEKLKLAVEGYNSI
-1017 TGDQLSVVDSVNGKI
+1017 TGDSVGITD
-1032 QDQNGELLENIDMLR
+1032 
-1047 QSAQAWIDNAKAQA
+1047 AQTGALTRNTDEIRRN
-1061 SQDLLIEAYK
+1061 
-1071 QQAEAQ
+1071 AEAWKER
-1077 DAATEA
+1077 A
-1083 HKRWQQ
+1083 K
-1089 EQQKLENGGASY
+1089 
-1101 TDVKAAAEAYEDAST
+1101 AEAYAEYAKEYAKEQADAEMKLAEAKDQLAQAQRDYNKAVTDLNNANTAGDGDAAVEAST
-1116 ALDSANDKVK
+1116 RVEQLSEKISNLKQNIEEYGGAFESAGEGFDYFTNKAAIAGAAIDTQLKASLENLPTEMQPIGLNMAVALQRGIDEGSISVDDAVRRLNELSTLRISELPGQLKPYAVQAMD
-1126 GLEATTTVA
+1126 AI
-1135 SAAINANLKAA
+1135 SAAITDGTVDVDTAMQMLVEVAKTPPAELPALFEKYGVQMPEEMAAAIEANASLVGSASTTVSNKALGPIQGAAGATYGLGVDFVYGYAAGLTDNVAINSVVSSAAAIAKNA
-1146 LEQLPLSAQAA
+1146 LAAVKSAQNSNSPSKESAKLGVDFGDGYA
-1157 GTDIGLKLQEGI
+1157 LGITD
-1169 DAGKVNVDQAAMF
+1169 
-1182 LTDGVKTALASLPPE
+1182 T
-1197 QLANGIAVAM
+1197 
-1207 QLAEGISTGSVNPQ
+1207 
-1221 LAAGFLVDAVANQVS
+1221 
-1236 TLPASMQTAGMNA
+1236 
-1249 VMELATQLSNGTV
+1249 
-1262 NATEA
+1262 
-1267 SQLIAAAV
+1267 
-1275 TGSMDG
+1275 
-1281 LPSDLQAKAGEAVT
+1281 SDDAGEA
-1295 ALNSALQG
+1295 
-1303 GDSEAFASGTLLK
+1303 
-1316 DSAVKGA
+1316 
-1323 SNLPS
+1323 
-1328 DLGQLGTDG
+1328 
-1337 SERFNS
+1337 
-1343 NLAAGEGG
+1343 
-1351 ANASGMT
+1351 
-1358 LEQAASAGVQ
+1358 
-1368 PVVDNLGTYGADG
+1368 G
-1381 GEAFATGVGSAEGST
+1381 GE
-1396 STNASSLANATE
+1396 LAN
-1408 AAKANNSSASGW
+1408 
-1420 GSELGR
+1420 
-1426 NFAAGIKSAYQWVA
+1426 
-1440 DAAASIAQAAAD
+1440 IA
-1452 FLHHSKPK
+1452 L
-1460 KGPLSEGEEI
+1460 
-1470 WGKHASQNFAKG
+1470 
-1482 LEKGKS
+1482 
-1488 DVAKAAEENAQE
+1488 
-1500 VADYLAHS
+1500 LA
-1508 QPKKGP
+1508 
-1514 LSQGEWIYGYHAAV
+1514 LDTTSQGSWTSGYHAAV

-1533 LLAGKDKVGEAA
+1533 LYSGVDDAA
-1545 KGVAEEADKAFQE
+1545 NAAESVADAAEKEFQE
-1558 YIDKMIDGYKERGD
+1558 YIDKMIAGYEKRGD
-1572 EFAEVSTEIAEAIWG
+1572 EMIEISTEMAEAIWG
-1587 TIAPSIDAVDY
+1587 VFLPMANAEEYV
-1598 IKPFT
+1598 KPFT
-1603 GEVYD
+1603 GAVYD
-1608 SMKVLEDAGFSLDQY
+1608 SMKVLESAGMTLDQY
-1623 SDKLED
+1623 ASKMED
-1629 MAEKKAEWDK
+1629 MAEKKADWDK
-1639 KAAAGLSDSEKE
+1639 KMAASDVSDSTKE
-1651 SYEKFLKEYD
+1651 SYADFMEEYNEFLA
-1661 SFLQLQG
+1661 LQS
-1668 KLTASVE
+1668 KLSASME
-1675 SMREWQGLYKMKDT
+1675 DMREWQGLYKMKDT
-1689 IISTTDASE
+1689 LISSTTASE
-1698 NLTQALYEAGAT
+1698 DLADALWDAGQS
-1710 GATFSQEFLDYVSQ
+1710 GATFSKEFLDYVAD

-1729 VKALKQL
+1729 VKALRQL

-1756 AEREAEL
+1756 AEKEAEVN
-1763 AGREL
+1763 AKSL
-1768 YVNSLAYTDFKTPK
+1768 YVNSLAHTNFKTQR
-1782 EQLLDYRETVLD
+1782 EQMLEFRSTVLD
-1794 VREAIYSDDGLS
+1794 VREALYSDEGLTQ
-1806 NAFKMTGTSAEGFAA
+1806 AFKYTGTSAEGFAA

-1839 FTGAVINGF
+1839 FTSAVTNGF

-1871 EAQKWSEN
+1871 EAQEWSKN
-1879 LQTVF
+1879 LQEVF
-1884 SKVPESI
+1884 AKVPESI

-1901 EGGFDQWGKV
+1901 EGGFDTWGKV

-1916 GQSSEAIQSY
+1916 QQTPEQIAKY

-1932 SIKEAQMSGMEAFKA
+1932 SMKEAQISGIEAFKA
-1947 LAPGEEMVQAMIEG
+1947 LAPGEEMVQAIIDG
-1961 MKGQQDALN
+1961 MGEKQDDLN
-1970 GTMAEAAA
+1970 GAVTDASGNAVIEMLNTAPQWESA
-1978 GSTEALAATGPQFYS
+1978 GATVAGALVP
-1993 TGQGLAGQIA
+1993 
-2003 AGIQSQ
+2003 GIMSQ
-2009 IDSIAAAAAA
+2009 ASAIAAAAAA
-2019 TVSAA
+2019 VVSQAI
-2024 LAAARAEA
+2024 AAAQAEA
-2032 SRAGSI
+2032 SRAQGI
-2038 ADSIRASSV
+2038 ADSIKSSYSAAAQRASSP
-2047 SSHSVSAASQMPA
+2047 M
-2060 AASMR
+2060 M
-2065 SMIAAQA
+2065 MAAQA
-2072 AAPASVRN
+2072 APNISTAN
-2080 TSVSMSFTVNTQP
+2080 TVNMTFTVNQQP

>member
-72 LKNLDKGFESL
+72 LRTSK
-83 EGKKV
+83 EGLRQLGNTKMD
-88 LSGTVKTVKQLASET
+88 GAVKSIKQVASET
-103 ENASLAAQQAL
+103 ENAALAAQHAH
-114 DRYNKVDAMLERMNA
+114 DRYNKVDAMLERLNV
-129 TLNKQAQATGKVS
+129 TLNKQAKFAGADKD
-142 ESFDIRGMGAEHA
+142 FDVRKLGADEA
-155 ISELQSIGAITDEQI
+155 IAALKELNAITIDQANEL
-170 TKFRHLKTAWRD
+170 RYLKALWHE
-182 AFNDKAAKDAVVTLQ
+182 AFDDKAIKDKV
-197 KMGNDAEATR
+197 AEF
-207 AELKKLGVDMAA
+207 KKLSNEVDATEAEIKKLSSDMASLSEPTGISKGFSS
-219 LDAPSDIAKTLSS
+219 LDK
-232 VDDQL
+232 QL
-237 AKADANAKYLASD
+237 AQVDARAKYLSSD

-267 ARRKMTDLGAAT
+267 ARRKMADLGASA
-279 DIANEKAGLL
+279 DLAAQKAALL
-289 KKKLDAYKSAG
+289 KKKLDGYESSG
-300 IDAAASDMARLA
+300 ISAAASEMGDLTKAAVEANAAYA
-312 EEADKANTEYAQSL
+312 ESL
-326 TALKSMQGRLE
+326 SALKTMQGRLSQLKAE
-337 QLRAE
+337 QQNMSDDPKTTSAQYEALSSEIAE
-342 YTKLGDNPDETYDTF
+342 CESQVK
-357 AKAAAEIQE
+357 
-366 CVSKVDQLKAAER
+366 QLKAAE
-379 EAASARETANA
+379 ESAASARETANA

-503 ELGVAIE
+503 ELGVATE

-528 DAETA
+528 DTETA

-640 NMSAEQFAA
+640 NMSADQFAA
-649 AWERRPLEAIMAF
+649 AWEKRPLEAITAF

-703 QNGELSTMEANAK
+703 QNGELSVMDANAQ

-822 DVYKKMKSGK
+822 DVYKKLKDGK
-832 EAFNSLTKGVDAARM
+832 KAFSQLTKGVEAARM

-875 GAKALNV
+875 GANLMKTGLLGLKVAAVTLAVAGIGVLVAKQMEMERHQQLVNDAL
-882 ATSALK
+882 TSAESIVEGAGASYKSAASGIDTMRHASEETLRSLK
-888 FTIAGLAIGAVA
+888 ELNDQLKSDMDEMA
-900 ALVGQLIEAK
+900 ANE
-910 QREDELA
+910 
-917 EASVSFA
+917 
-924 DIQSSVATAAE
+924 
-935 SASGSLD
+935 GSLD
-942 GYASSLDDVVDA
+942 SYVDTIEE
-954 ASDALDNTKQLND
+954 LGNK
-967 NIKETFTSIA
+967 
-977 TDGNLLDGYVDVIE
+977 GNLTAY
-991 RLANKSDLSAS
+991 
-1002 EQAELKTAVEGYNSI
+1002 EQEKLKLAVEGYNSI
-1017 TGDQLSVVDSVNGKI
+1017 TGDSVGITD
-1032 QDQNGELLENIDMLR
+1032 
-1047 QSAQAWIDNAKAQA
+1047 AQTGALTRNTDEIRRN
-1061 SQDLLIEAYK
+1061 
-1071 QQAEAQ
+1071 AEAWKER
-1077 DAATEA
+1077 A
-1083 HKRWQQ
+1083 K
-1089 EQQKLENGGASY
+1089 
-1101 TDVKAAAEAYEDAST
+1101 AEAYAEYAKEYAKEQADAEMKLAEAKDQLAQAQRDYNKAVTDLNNANTAGDGDAAVEAST
-1116 ALDSANDKVK
+1116 RVEQLSEKISNLKQNIEEYGGAFESAGEGFDYFTNKAAIAGAAIDTQLKASLENLPTEMQPIGLNMAVALQRGIDEGSISVDDAVRRLNELSTLRISELPGQLKPYAVQAMD
-1126 GLEATTTVA
+1126 AI
-1135 SAAINANLKAA
+1135 SAAITDGTVDVDTAMQMLVEVAKTPPAELPALFEKYGVQMPEEMAAAIEANASLVGSASTTVSNKALGPIQGAAGATYGLGVDFVYGYAAGLTDNVAINSVVSSAAAIAKNA
-1146 LEQLPLSAQAA
+1146 LAAVKSAQNSNSPSKESAKLGVDFGDGYA
-1157 GTDIGLKLQEGI
+1157 LGITD
-1169 DAGKVNVDQAAMF
+1169 
-1182 LTDGVKTALASLPPE
+1182 T
-1197 QLANGIAVAM
+1197 
-1207 QLAEGISTGSVNPQ
+1207 
-1221 LAAGFLVDAVANQVS
+1221 
-1236 TLPASMQTAGMNA
+1236 
-1249 VMELATQLSNGTV
+1249 
-1262 NATEA
+1262 
-1267 SQLIAAAV
+1267 
-1275 TGSMDG
+1275 
-1281 LPSDLQAKAGEAVT
+1281 SDDAGEA
-1295 ALNSALQG
+1295 
-1303 GDSEAFASGTLLK
+1303 
-1316 DSAVKGA
+1316 
-1323 SNLPS
+1323 
-1328 DLGQLGTDG
+1328 
-1337 SERFNS
+1337 
-1343 NLAAGEGG
+1343 
-1351 ANASGMT
+1351 
-1358 LEQAASAGVQ
+1358 
-1368 PVVDNLGTYGADG
+1368 G
-1381 GEAFATGVGSAEGST
+1381 GE
-1396 STNASSLANATE
+1396 LAN
-1408 AAKANNSSASGW
+1408 
-1420 GSELGR
+1420 
-1426 NFAAGIKSAYQWVA
+1426 
-1440 DAAASIAQAAAD
+1440 IA
-1452 FLHHSKPK
+1452 L
-1460 KGPLSEGEEI
+1460 
-1470 WGKHASQNFAKG
+1470 
-1482 LEKGKS
+1482 
-1488 DVAKAAEENAQE
+1488 
-1500 VADYLAHS
+1500 LA
-1508 QPKKGP
+1508 
-1514 LSQGEWIYGYHAAV
+1514 LDTTSQGSWTSGYHAAV

-1533 LLAGKDKVGEAA
+1533 LYSGVDDAA
-1545 KGVAEEADKAFQE
+1545 NAAESVADAAEKEFQE
-1558 YIDKMIDGYKERGD
+1558 YIDKMIAGYEKRGD
-1572 EFAEVSTEIAEAIWG
+1572 EMIEISTEMAEAIWG
-1587 TIAPSIDAVDY
+1587 VFLPMANAEEYV
-1598 IKPFT
+1598 KPFT
-1603 GEVYD
+1603 GAVYD
-1608 SMKVLEDAGFSLDQY
+1608 SMKVLESAGMTLDQY
-1623 SDKLED
+1623 ASKMED
-1629 MAEKKAEWDK
+1629 MAEKKADWDK
-1639 KAAAGLSDSEKE
+1639 KMAASDVSDSTKE
-1651 SYEKFLKEYD
+1651 SYADFMEEYNEFLA
-1661 SFLQLQG
+1661 LQS
-1668 KLTASVE
+1668 KLSASME
-1675 SMREWQGLYKMKDT
+1675 DMREWQGLYKMKDT
-1689 IISTTDASE
+1689 LISSTTASE
-1698 NLTQALYEAGAT
+1698 DLADALWDAGQS
-1710 GATFSQEFLDYVSQ
+1710 GATFSKEFLDYVAD

-1729 VKALKQL
+1729 VKALRQL

-1756 AEREAEL
+1756 AEKEAEVN
-1763 AGREL
+1763 AKSL
-1768 YVNSLAYTDFKTPK
+1768 YVNSLAHTNFKTQR
-1782 EQLLDYRETVLD
+1782 EQMLEFRSTVLD
-1794 VREAIYSDDGLS
+1794 VREALYSDEGLTQ
-1806 NAFKMTGTSAEGFAA
+1806 AFKYTGTSAEGFAA

-1839 FTGAVINGF
+1839 FTSAVTNGF

-1871 EAQKWSEN
+1871 EAQEWSKN
-1879 LQTVF
+1879 LQEVF
-1884 SKVPESI
+1884 AKVPESI

-1901 EGGFDQWGKV
+1901 EGGFDTWGKV

-1916 GQSSEAIQSY
+1916 QQTPEQIAKY

-1932 SIKEAQMSGMEAFKA
+1932 SMKEAQISGIEAFKA
-1947 LAPGEEMVQAMIEG
+1947 LAPGEEMVQAIIDG
-1961 MKGQQDALN
+1961 MGEKQDDLN
-1970 GTMAEAAA
+1970 GAVTDASGNAVIEMLNTAPQWESA
-1978 GSTEALAATGPQFYS
+1978 GATVAGALVP
-1993 TGQGLAGQIA
+1993 
-2003 AGIQSQ
+2003 GIMSQ
-2009 IDSIAAAAAA
+2009 ASAIAAAAAA
-2019 TVSAA
+2019 VVSQAI
-2024 LAAARAEA
+2024 AAAQAEA
-2032 SRAGSI
+2032 SRAQGI
-2038 ADSIRASSV
+2038 ADSIKSSYSAAAQRASSP
-2047 SSHSVSAASQMPA
+2047 M
-2060 AASMR
+2060 M
-2065 SMIAAQA
+2065 MAAQA
-2072 AAPASVRN
+2072 APNISTAN
-2080 TSVSMSFTVNTQP
+2080 TVNMTFTVNQQP

>member
-50 NVTLAANKLKLMGN
+50 NVTLAANKLRLMGN

-72 LKNLDKGFESL
+72 LRTSK
-83 EGKKV
+83 EGLRQLGNTKMD
-88 LSGTVKTVKQLASET
+88 GAVKSIKQVASET
-103 ENASLAAQQAL
+103 ENAALAAQHAH
-114 DRYNKVDAMLERMNA
+114 DRYNKVDAMLERLNT
-129 TLNKQAQATGKVS
+129 TLNKQAKFAGADKD
-142 ESFDIRGMGAEHA
+142 FDVRKMGADEA
-155 ISELQSIGAITDEQI
+155 IAALKELNAITIDQADEL
-170 TKFRHLKTAWRD
+170 RYLKALWHE
-182 AFNDKAAKDAVVTLQ
+182 AFDDKAIKDKVV
-197 KMGNDAEATR
+197 EF
-207 AELKKLGVDMAA
+207 KKLSNEVDATEAEIKKLSSDMASLSEPTGISKGFSS
-219 LDAPSDIAKTLSS
+219 LDK
-232 VDDQL
+232 QL
-237 AKADANAKYLASD
+237 AQVDAQAKYLSSD

-267 ARRKMTDLGAAT
+267 ARRKMADLGASA
-279 DIANEKAGLL
+279 DLAAQKAALL
-289 KKKLDAYKSAG
+289 KKKLDGYESSG
-300 IDAAASDMARLA
+300 ISAAASEMGDLTKAAVEANAAYA
-312 EEADKANTEYAQSL
+312 ESL
-326 TALKSMQGRLE
+326 SALKTMQGRLSQLKAE
-337 QLRAE
+337 QQNMSDDPKTTSAQYEALSSEIAE
-342 YTKLGDNPDETYDTF
+342 CESQVK
-357 AKAAAEIQE
+357 
-366 CVSKVDQLKAAER
+366 QLKAAE
-379 EAASARETANA
+379 ESAASARETANA

-503 ELGVAIE
+503 ELGVATD

-584 SIVGMATPDMLAL
+584 SIVGMTTPDMLAL

-627 AGGSTLSEIAATA
+627 AGGGALSEIAATA
-640 NMSAEQFAA
+640 NMSADQFAA
-649 AWERRPLEAIMAF
+649 AWEKRPLEAITAF

-688 RQKQAIEGLMQTVKS
+688 RQKQAIEGLMQAVKS
-703 QNGELSTMEANAK
+703 QNGELSVMDANAQ

-822 DVYKKMKSGK
+822 DVYKNLKNGK
-832 EAFNSLTKGVDAARM
+832 KAFSQLTKGVDAARM

-875 GAKALNV
+875 GANLMKTGLLGLKVAAVTLAVAGIGVLVAKQMEMERHQQLVNDAL
-882 ATSALK
+882 TSAES
-888 FTIAGLAIGAVA
+888 IVEGAG
-900 ALVGQLIEAK
+900 
-910 QREDELA
+910 
-917 EASVSFA
+917 ASY
-924 DIQSSVATAAE
+924 E
-935 SASGSLD
+935 SAASGIDTMRHASEETLRSLKELNDQLKSDMDEMAANEGSLD
-942 GYASSLDDVVDA
+942 SYVDTIEE
-954 ASDALDNTKQLND
+954 LGNK
-967 NIKETFTSIA
+967 
-977 TDGNLLDGYVDVIE
+977 GNLTAY
-991 RLANKSDLSAS
+991 
-1002 EQAELKTAVEGYNSI
+1002 EQEKLKLAVEGYNSI
-1017 TGDQLSVVDSVNGKI
+1017 TGDSVGITD
-1032 QDQNGELLENIDMLR
+1032 
-1047 QSAQAWIDNAKAQA
+1047 AQTGALTRNTDEIRRN
-1061 SQDLLIEAYK
+1061 
-1071 QQAEAQ
+1071 AEAWKER
-1077 DAATEA
+1077 A
-1083 HKRWQQ
+1083 K
-1089 EQQKLENGGASY
+1089 
-1101 TDVKAAAEAYEDAST
+1101 AEAYAEYAKEYAKEQADAEMKLAEAKDQLAQAQRDYNKAVTDLNNANTAGDGDAAVEAST
-1116 ALDSANDKVK
+1116 RVEQLSEKISNLKQNIEEYGGAFESAGEGFDYFTNKAAIAGAAIDTQLKASLENLPTEMQPIGLNMAVALQRGIDEGSISVDDAVRRLNELSTLRISELPGQLKPYAVQAMNAISTAITDGTVDVDTAMQMLVEVAKTPPAELPALFEKYGVQMPEEMAAAIEANASLV
-1126 GLEATTTVA
+1126 GSA
-1135 SAAINANLKAA
+1135 SATVSNKALGPIQGAAGATYGLGVDFVYGYAAGLTDNVAINSVVSSAA
-1146 LEQLPLSAQAA
+1146 AIAKNALAAVKSAQNSNSPSKESAKLGVDFGDGYA
-1157 GTDIGLKLQEGI
+1157 LGITD
-1169 DAGKVNVDQAAMF
+1169 
-1182 LTDGVKTALASLPPE
+1182 T
-1197 QLANGIAVAM
+1197 
-1207 QLAEGISTGSVNPQ
+1207 
-1221 LAAGFLVDAVANQVS
+1221 
-1236 TLPASMQTAGMNA
+1236 
-1249 VMELATQLSNGTV
+1249 
-1262 NATEA
+1262 
-1267 SQLIAAAV
+1267 
-1275 TGSMDG
+1275 
-1281 LPSDLQAKAGEAVT
+1281 SDDAGEA
-1295 ALNSALQG
+1295 
-1303 GDSEAFASGTLLK
+1303 
-1316 DSAVKGA
+1316 
-1323 SNLPS
+1323 
-1328 DLGQLGTDG
+1328 
-1337 SERFNS
+1337 
-1343 NLAAGEGG
+1343 
-1351 ANASGMT
+1351 
-1358 LEQAASAGVQ
+1358 
-1368 PVVDNLGTYGADG
+1368 G
-1381 GEAFATGVGSAEGST
+1381 GE
-1396 STNASSLANATE
+1396 LAN
-1408 AAKANNSSASGW
+1408 
-1420 GSELGR
+1420 
-1426 NFAAGIKSAYQWVA
+1426 
-1440 DAAASIAQAAAD
+1440 IA
-1452 FLHHSKPK
+1452 L
-1460 KGPLSEGEEI
+1460 
-1470 WGKHASQNFAKG
+1470 
-1482 LEKGKS
+1482 
-1488 DVAKAAEENAQE
+1488 
-1500 VADYLAHS
+1500 LA
-1508 QPKKGP
+1508 
-1514 LSQGEWIYGYHAAV
+1514 LDTTSQGSWTSGYHAAV

-1533 LLAGKDKVGEAA
+1533 LYSGVGDVSGAAGALGSAA
-1545 KGVAEEADKAFQE
+1545 DAAFQA
-1558 YIDKMIDGYKERGD
+1558 YIDQMIAGYKERGD

-1661 SFLQLQG
+1661 SFMQLQG

-1698 NLTQALYEAGAT
+1698 DLTQALYAAGAT
-1710 GATFSQEFLDYVSQ
+1710 GATFSQEFLDYIAD

-1839 FTGAVINGF
+1839 FTGAVTNGF

-1961 MKGQQDALN
+1961 MKGQQEALN
-1970 GTMAEAAA
+1970 GTMGGVASAAN
-1978 GSTEALAATGPQFYS
+1978 SALSATGPQFFS
-1993 TGQGLAGQIA
+1993 TGVGLAGQIA

-2019 TVSAA
+2019 TVSSA
-2024 LAAARAEA
+2024 LAAAQAEA
-2032 SRAGSI
+2032 SRAQSI
-2038 ADSIRASSV
+2038 ADSIKSSYSAAAQRASSP
-2047 SSHSVSAASQMPA
+2047 M
-2060 AASMR
+2060 M
-2065 SMIAAQA
+2065 MAAQA
-2072 AAPASVRN
+2072 APNISTAN
-2080 TSVSMSFTVNTQP
+2080 TVNMTFTVNQQP

>member
-50 NVTLAANKLKLMGN
+50 NIALAANKLKLMGN

-72 LKNLDKGFESL
+72 LRTSK
-83 EGKKV
+83 EGLRQLGNTKMDGAAK
-88 LSGTVKTVKQLASET
+88 SIKQVASET
-103 ENASLAAQQAL
+103 ENAALAAQHAH
-114 DRYNKVDAMLERMNA
+114 DRYNKVDAMLERLNT
-129 TLNKQAQATGKVS
+129 TLNKQAKFAGADKD
-142 ESFDIRGMGAEHA
+142 FDVREMGVDEA
-155 ISELQSIGAITDEQI
+155 IASLKELNAITIDQADEL
-170 TKFRHLKTAWRD
+170 RYLKALWHE
-182 AFNDKAAKDAVVTLQ
+182 AFDDKAIKDKVV
-197 KMGNDAEATR
+197 EF
-207 AELKKLGVDMAA
+207 KKLSNEVDATEAEIKKLSSDMASLSEPTGISKGFSS
-219 LDAPSDIAKTLSS
+219 LDK
-232 VDDQL
+232 QL
-237 AKADANAKYLASD
+237 AQVDAQAKYLSSD

-267 ARRKMTDLGAAT
+267 ARRKMADLGASA
-279 DIANEKAGLL
+279 DLAAQKAALL
-289 KKKLDAYKSAG
+289 KKKLDGYESSG
-300 IDAAASDMARLA
+300 ISAAASEMGELTKAAVEANAAYA
-312 EEADKANTEYAQSL
+312 ESL
-326 TALKSMQGRLE
+326 SALKTMQGRLSQLKAE
-337 QLRAE
+337 QQNMSDDPKTTSAQYEALSSEIAE
-342 YTKLGDNPDETYDTF
+342 CESQVK
-357 AKAAAEIQE
+357 
-366 CVSKVDQLKAAER
+366 QLKAAE
-379 EAASARETANA
+379 ESAASARETANA

-503 ELGVAIE
+503 ELGVATE

-584 SIVGMATPDMLAL
+584 SIVGMTTPDMLAL

-627 AGGSTLSEIAATA
+627 AGGSTLSEIATTA
-640 NMSAEQFAA
+640 NMSADQFAA
-649 AWERRPLEAIMAF
+649 AWENRPLEAITAF

-703 QNGELSTMEANAK
+703 QNGELSVMDANAQ

-822 DVYKKMKSGK
+822 DLYKKMKSGK
-832 EAFNSLTKGVDAARM
+832 EAFNTLTKGVDAARI

-875 GAKALNV
+875 GANLMKTGLLGLKVAAVALAV
-882 ATSALK
+882 AGIGALVAKQMELERHQQLVNDALTSAES
-888 FTIAGLAIGAVA
+888 IVEGAG
-900 ALVGQLIEAK
+900 
-910 QREDELA
+910 
-917 EASVSFA
+917 ASY
-924 DIQSSVATAAE
+924 E
-935 SASGSLD
+935 SAASGIDTMRHASEETLRSL
-942 GYASSLDDVVDA
+942 
-954 ASDALDNTKQLND
+954 KELND
-967 NIKETFTSIA
+967 QLKSDMDEMAANEGTLDSYVDTIEELGNK
-977 TDGNLLDGYVDVIE
+977 GNLTAY
-991 RLANKSDLSAS
+991 
-1002 EQAELKTAVEGYNSI
+1002 EQEKLKLAVEGYNSI
-1017 TGDQLSVVDSVNGKI
+1017 TGDSVGITD
-1032 QDQNGELLENIDMLR
+1032 
-1047 QSAQAWIDNAKAQA
+1047 AQTGALTRNTDEIRRN
-1061 SQDLLIEAYK
+1061 
-1071 QQAEAQ
+1071 AEAWKER
-1077 DAATEA
+1077 A
-1083 HKRWQQ
+1083 K
-1089 EQQKLENGGASY
+1089 
-1101 TDVKAAAEAYEDAST
+1101 AEAYAEYAKEYAKEQADAEMKL
-1116 ALDSANDKVK
+1116 A
-1126 GLEATTTVA
+1126 EAKDQLAQAQRDYNKAVTDLN
-1135 SAAINANLKAA
+1135 NANTAGDGDAA
-1146 LEQLPLSAQAA
+1146 LEAATRVEQLSEKISNLKQNIEEYGGAFESAGEGFDYFTNKAAIAGAAIDTQLKASLENLPTEMQPIGLNMAVALQRGIDEGSISVDDAVRRLNELSTLRISELPDQLRPYAVQAMNAISTAITDGTVDVDTAMQMLVEVAKTPPAELPALFEKYGVQMPEEMAAAIEANASLVGSASATVGNKALGPIRSAAGATYGLGVDFVYGYAAGLTDNVAINSVVSSAAAIAKNAIAAVKSAQNSNSPSKESAKLGVDFGDGYA
-1157 GTDIGLKLQEGI
+1157 LGITD
-1169 DAGKVNVDQAAMF
+1169 
-1182 LTDGVKTALASLPPE
+1182 T
-1197 QLANGIAVAM
+1197 
-1207 QLAEGISTGSVNPQ
+1207 
-1221 LAAGFLVDAVANQVS
+1221 
-1236 TLPASMQTAGMNA
+1236 
-1249 VMELATQLSNGTV
+1249 
-1262 NATEA
+1262 
-1267 SQLIAAAV
+1267 
-1275 TGSMDG
+1275 
-1281 LPSDLQAKAGEAVT
+1281 SDKAGEA
-1295 ALNSALQG
+1295 
-1303 GDSEAFASGTLLK
+1303 
-1316 DSAVKGA
+1316 
-1323 SNLPS
+1323 
-1328 DLGQLGTDG
+1328 
-1337 SERFNS
+1337 
-1343 NLAAGEGG
+1343 
-1351 ANASGMT
+1351 
-1358 LEQAASAGVQ
+1358 
-1368 PVVDNLGTYGADG
+1368 G
-1381 GEAFATGVGSAEGST
+1381 GE
-1396 STNASSLANATE
+1396 LAN
-1408 AAKANNSSASGW
+1408 
-1420 GSELGR
+1420 
-1426 NFAAGIKSAYQWVA
+1426 
-1440 DAAASIAQAAAD
+1440 IA
-1452 FLHHSKPK
+1452 L
-1460 KGPLSEGEEI
+1460 
-1470 WGKHASQNFAKG
+1470 
-1482 LEKGKS
+1482 
-1488 DVAKAAEENAQE
+1488 
-1500 VADYLAHS
+1500 LA
-1508 QPKKGP
+1508 
-1514 LSQGEWIYGYHAAV
+1514 LDTTSQGSWTSGYHAAV

-1533 LLAGKDKVGEAA
+1533 LYSGVGEVSGAA
-1545 KGVAEEADKAFQE
+1545 GALGSAADAAFQA
-1558 YIDKMIDGYKERGD
+1558 YIDQMIAGYKERGD

-1661 SFLQLQG
+1661 SFMQLQG

-1698 NLTQALYEAGAT
+1698 DLTQALYEAGAT
-1710 GATFSQEFLDYVSQ
+1710 GATFSQGFLDYIAD

-1839 FTGAVINGF
+1839 FTSAVSNGF

-1926 IELYNE
+1926 IKLYNE

-1961 MKGQQDALN
+1961 MKGQQEALN
-1970 GTMAEAAA
+1970 GTMGGVASAAN
-1978 GSTEALAATGPQFYS
+1978 SALGATGPQFFS
-1993 TGQGLAGQIA
+1993 TGVGLAGQIA

-2024 LAAARAEA
+2024 LAAAQAEA
-2032 SRAGSI
+2032 SRAQGI
-2038 ADSIRASSV
+2038 ADSIKSSY
-2047 SSHSVSAASQMPA
+2047 SAAAQR
-2060 AASMR
+2060 AASPM
-2065 SMIAAQA
+2065 MMAAQA
-2072 AAPASVRN
+2072 APNISTAN
-2080 TSVSMSFTVNTQP
+2080 TVNMTFTVNQQP

>member
-72 LKNLDKGFESL
+72 LRTSK
-83 EGKKV
+83 EGLRQLGNTKMD
-88 LSGTVKTVKQLASET
+88 GAVKSIKQVASET
-103 ENASLAAQQAL
+103 ENAALAAQHAH
-114 DRYNKVDAMLERMNA
+114 DRYNKVDAMLERLNT
-129 TLNKQAQATGKVS
+129 TLNKQAKFAGADKD
-142 ESFDIRGMGAEHA
+142 FDVRKMGVDEA
-155 ISELQSIGAITDEQI
+155 IASLKELNAITIDQADEL
-170 TKFRHLKTAWRD
+170 RYLKALWHE
-182 AFNDKAAKDAVVTLQ
+182 AFDDKAIKDKVV
-197 KMGNDAEATR
+197 EF
-207 AELKKLGVDMAA
+207 KKLSNEVDATEAEIKKLSSDMASLSEPTGISKGFSS
-219 LDAPSDIAKTLSS
+219 LDK
-232 VDDQL
+232 QL
-237 AKADANAKYLASD
+237 AQVDAQAKYLSSD

-267 ARRKMTDLGAAT
+267 ARRKMADLGASA
-279 DIANEKAGLL
+279 DLAAQKAALL
-289 KKKLDAYKSAG
+289 KEKLDGYESSG
-300 IDAAASDMARLA
+300 ISAAASEMGELTKAAVEANAAYA
-312 EEADKANTEYAQSL
+312 ESL
-326 TALKSMQGRLE
+326 SALKTMQGRLSQLKAE
-337 QLRAE
+337 QQNMSDDPKTTSAQYEALSSEIAE
-342 YTKLGDNPDETYDTF
+342 CESQVK
-357 AKAAAEIQE
+357 
-366 CVSKVDQLKAAER
+366 QLKAAEQQ
-379 EAASARETANA
+379 AASARETANA

-404 ESQAKQ
+404 ESHAKQ

-503 ELGVAIE
+503 ELGVATE

-584 SIVGMATPDMLAL
+584 SIVGMTTPDMLAL

-640 NMSAEQFAA
+640 NMSADQFAA
-649 AWERRPLEAIMAF
+649 AWEKRPLEAITAF

-703 QNGELSTMEANAK
+703 QNGELSVMDANAQ

-822 DVYKKMKSGK
+822 GVYKNMKKGR
-832 EAFNSLTKGVDAARM
+832 EAFNSLTKGADAARM

-875 GAKALNV
+875 GANLMKTGLLGLKVAAVALAV
-882 ATSALK
+882 AGIGVLVAKQMEMERHQQLVNDALTSAES
-888 FTIAGLAIGAVA
+888 IVEGAG
-900 ALVGQLIEAK
+900 
-910 QREDELA
+910 
-917 EASVSFA
+917 ASYKSA
-924 DIQSSVATAAE
+924 
-935 SASGSLD
+935 ASGID
-942 GYASSLDDVVDA
+942 TMRYASEETLRSL
-954 ASDALDNTKQLND
+954 KELND
-967 NIKETFTSIA
+967 QLKSDMDEMAANEGTLDSYVDTIEELGNK
-977 TDGNLLDGYVDVIE
+977 GNLTAY
-991 RLANKSDLSAS
+991 
-1002 EQAELKTAVEGYNSI
+1002 EQEKLKLAVEGYNSI
-1017 TGDQLSVVDSVNGKI
+1017 TGDSVGITDAQTGALTRNTDEIRRNAEAWKERAKAEAYAEYAKEYAKEQADAEMKLAEAKDQLAQAQRDYNKAVTDLNNANTAGDRDAAVEASARVEQLSEKI
-1032 QDQNGELLENIDMLR
+1032 SNLKQNIEEYGGAFESAGEGFDYFTNKAAIAGAAIDTQLKASLENLPTEMQPIGLNMAVALQRGIDEGSISVDDAVRRLNELSTLRISELPDQLKPYAVQAMNAISAAITDGTVDVDTAMQMLVEV
-1047 QSAQAWIDNAKAQA
+1047 AKTPPAELPA
-1061 SQDLLIEAYK
+1061 LFEKYGIEMPEDMAAAIEANASLVGSASTTVGNK
-1071 QQAEAQ
+1071 ALGPIQ
-1077 DAATEA
+1077 
-1083 HKRWQQ
+1083 
-1089 EQQKLENGGASY
+1089 GASGATY
-1101 TDVKAAAEAYEDAST
+1101 GLGVDFVYGYAAGLTDNVAINSVVSSAAAIAKNAIAAVKAAQNSNSPSKE
-1116 ALDSANDKVK
+1116 SAKLGVDF
-1126 GLEATTTVA
+1126 GDGYSLG
-1135 SAAINANLKAA
+1135 I
-1146 LEQLPLSAQAA
+1146 
-1157 GTDIGLKLQEGI
+1157 TDTSE
-1169 DAGKVNVDQAAMF
+1169 
-1182 LTDGVKTALASLPPE
+1182 E
-1197 QLANGIAVAM
+1197 
-1207 QLAEGISTGSVNPQ
+1207 
-1221 LAAGFLVDAVANQVS
+1221 
-1236 TLPASMQTAGMNA
+1236 
-1249 VMELATQLSNGTV
+1249 
-1262 NATEA
+1262 
-1267 SQLIAAAV
+1267 
-1275 TGSMDG
+1275 
-1281 LPSDLQAKAGEAVT
+1281 AGEA
-1295 ALNSALQG
+1295 
-1303 GDSEAFASGTLLK
+1303 
-1316 DSAVKGA
+1316 
-1323 SNLPS
+1323 
-1328 DLGQLGTDG
+1328 
-1337 SERFNS
+1337 
-1343 NLAAGEGG
+1343 
-1351 ANASGMT
+1351 
-1358 LEQAASAGVQ
+1358 
-1368 PVVDNLGTYGADG
+1368 G
-1381 GEAFATGVGSAEGST
+1381 GE
-1396 STNASSLANATE
+1396 LAN
-1408 AAKANNSSASGW
+1408 
-1420 GSELGR
+1420 
-1426 NFAAGIKSAYQWVA
+1426 
-1440 DAAASIAQAAAD
+1440 IA
-1452 FLHHSKPK
+1452 L
-1460 KGPLSEGEEI
+1460 
-1470 WGKHASQNFAKG
+1470 
-1482 LEKGKS
+1482 
-1488 DVAKAAEENAQE
+1488 
-1500 VADYLAHS
+1500 LA
-1508 QPKKGP
+1508 
-1514 LSQGEWIYGYHAAV
+1514 LDTTSQGSWTSGYHAAV

-1533 LLAGKDKVGEAA
+1533 LYSGVGEVSGAA
-1545 KGVAEEADKAFQE
+1545 GALGSAADAAFQA
-1558 YIDKMIDGYKERGD
+1558 YIDQMIAGYKERGD

-1587 TIAPSIDAVDY
+1587 TIAPSIDAVGY

-1639 KAAAGLSDSEKE
+1639 KAASGLSDSEKE

-1661 SFLQLQG
+1661 SFMQLQG

-1698 NLTQALYEAGAT
+1698 DLTQALYEAGAT
-1710 GATFSQEFLDYVSQ
+1710 GAAFSQGFLDYIAK

-1828 TMEDFKSQYAD
+1828 SMEDFKSQYAD

-1916 GQSSEAIQSY
+1916 GKSSEAIQSY

-2032 SRAGSI
+2032 SRAQGI
-2038 ADSIRASSV
+2038 ADSIKSSY
-2047 SSHSVSAASQMPA
+2047 SAAAQR
-2060 AASMR
+2060 AASPM
-2065 SMIAAQA
+2065 MMAAQA

-2101 LAKQVVKIQDREM
+2101 LAKQVVKIQNREM

>member
-72 LKNLDKGFESL
+72 LRTSK
-83 EGKKV
+83 EGLRQLGNTKMD
-88 LSGTVKTVKQLASET
+88 GAVKSIKQVASET
-103 ENASLAAQQAL
+103 ENAALAAQHAH
-114 DRYNKVDAMLERMNA
+114 DRYNKVDAMLERLNT
-129 TLNKQAQATGKVS
+129 TLNKQAKLAGADKD
-142 ESFDIRGMGAEHA
+142 FDVRKMGADEA
-155 ISELQSIGAITDEQI
+155 IAALKELNAITIDQADEL
-170 TKFRHLKTAWRD
+170 RYLKALWHE
-182 AFNDKAAKDAVVTLQ
+182 AFDDKAIKDKV
-197 KMGNDAEATR
+197 AEF
-207 AELKKLGVDMAA
+207 KKLSNEVDATEAEIKKLSSDMASLSEPTGISKGFSS
-219 LDAPSDIAKTLSS
+219 LDK
-232 VDDQL
+232 QL
-237 AKADANAKYLASD
+237 AQVDAQAKYLSSD

-267 ARRKMTDLGAAT
+267 ARRKMADLGASA
-279 DIANEKAGLL
+279 DLAAQKAALL
-289 KKKLDAYKSAG
+289 KKKLDGYESSG
-300 IDAAASDMARLA
+300 ISAAASEMGDLTKAAVEANAAYA
-312 EEADKANTEYAQSL
+312 ESL
-326 TALKSMQGRLE
+326 SALKTMQGRLSQLKAE
-337 QLRAE
+337 QQNMSDDPKTTSAQYEALSSEIAE
-342 YTKLGDNPDETYDTF
+342 CESQVK
-357 AKAAAEIQE
+357 
-366 CVSKVDQLKAAER
+366 QLKAAE
-379 EAASARETANA
+379 ESAASARETANA

-404 ESQAKQ
+404 ESQAKH

-503 ELGVAIE
+503 ELGVATE

-584 SIVGMATPDMLAL
+584 SIVGMTTPDMLAL

-640 NMSAEQFAA
+640 NMSADQFAA
-649 AWERRPLEAIMAF
+649 AWEKRPLEAITAF

-703 QNGELSTMEANAK
+703 QNGELSVMDANAQ

-776 DAAADLYDDFSQ
+776 DAAAGLYDDFSQ

-822 DVYKKMKSGK
+822 DVYKKLKNGK
-832 EAFNSLTKGVDAARM
+832 KAFSQLTKGVDAARM

-875 GAKALNV
+875 GANLMKTGLLGLKVAAVTLAVAGIGVLVAKQMEMERHQQLVNDAL
-882 ATSALK
+882 TSAES
-888 FTIAGLAIGAVA
+888 IVEGAG
-900 ALVGQLIEAK
+900 
-910 QREDELA
+910 
-917 EASVSFA
+917 ASY
-924 DIQSSVATAAE
+924 E
-935 SASGSLD
+935 SAASGIDTMRHASEETLRSLKELNDQLKSDMDEMAANDGSLD
-942 GYASSLDDVVDA
+942 SYVDTIEE
-954 ASDALDNTKQLND
+954 LGNK
-967 NIKETFTSIA
+967 
-977 TDGNLLDGYVDVIE
+977 GNLTAY
-991 RLANKSDLSAS
+991 
-1002 EQAELKTAVEGYNSI
+1002 EQEKLKLAVEGYNSI
-1017 TGDQLSVVDSVNGKI
+1017 TGDSVGITD
-1032 QDQNGELLENIDMLR
+1032 
-1047 QSAQAWIDNAKAQA
+1047 AQTGALTRNTDEIRRN
-1061 SQDLLIEAYK
+1061 
-1071 QQAEAQ
+1071 AEAWKER
-1077 DAATEA
+1077 A
-1083 HKRWQQ
+1083 K
-1089 EQQKLENGGASY
+1089 
-1101 TDVKAAAEAYEDAST
+1101 AEAYAEYAKEYAKEQADAEMKLAEAKGQLAQAQRDYNKAVTDLNNANTAGDGDAAVEAST
-1116 ALDSANDKVK
+1116 RVEQLSEKI
-1126 GLEATTTVA
+1126 
-1135 SAAINANLKAA
+1135 SNLKQNI
-1146 LEQLPLSAQAA
+1146 E
-1157 GTDIGLKLQEGI
+1157 EY
-1169 DAGKVNVDQAAMF
+1169 
-1182 LTDGVKTALASLPPE
+1182 
-1197 QLANGIAVAM
+1197 
-1207 QLAEGISTGSVNPQ
+1207 
-1221 LAAGFLVDAVANQVS
+1221 
-1236 TLPASMQTAGMNA
+1236 
-1249 VMELATQLSNGTV
+1249 
-1262 NATEA
+1262 
-1267 SQLIAAAV
+1267 
-1275 TGSMDG
+1275 
-1281 LPSDLQAKAGEAVT
+1281 
-1295 ALNSALQG
+1295 G
-1303 GDSEAFASGTLLK
+1303 GAFES
-1316 DSAVKGA
+1316 
-1323 SNLPS
+1323 
-1328 DLGQLGTDG
+1328 
-1337 SERFNS
+1337 
-1343 NLAAGEGG
+1343 AGEGFDYFTNKAAIAG
-1351 ANASGMT
+1351 AAIDTQLKASLENLPTEMQPIGLNMAVALQRGIDEGSISVDDAVRRLNELSTLRISELPGQLKPYAVQAMDAISTAITDGTVDVDTAMQMLVEVAKTPPAELPALFEKYGVQMPEEMAAAIEANAS
-1358 LEQAASAGVQ
+1358 L
-1368 PVVDNLGTYGADG
+1368 
-1381 GEAFATGVGSAEGST
+1381 VGSAST
-1396 STNASSLANATE
+1396 TVSNKALGPIQGAAGATYGLGVDFVYGYAAGLTDNVAINSVVSSAAAIAKNAIAAVKSAQNSNSPSKESAKLGVDFGDGYALGIADTSDDASEAGGELAN
-1408 AAKANNSSASGW
+1408 
-1420 GSELGR
+1420 
-1426 NFAAGIKSAYQWVA
+1426 
-1440 DAAASIAQAAAD
+1440 IA
-1452 FLHHSKPK
+1452 L
-1460 KGPLSEGEEI
+1460 
-1470 WGKHASQNFAKG
+1470 
-1482 LEKGKS
+1482 
-1488 DVAKAAEENAQE
+1488 
-1500 VADYLAHS
+1500 LA
-1508 QPKKGP
+1508 
-1514 LSQGEWIYGYHAAV
+1514 LDTTSQGSWTSGYHAAV

-1533 LLAGKDKVGEAA
+1533 LYSGVGEVSGAA
-1545 KGVAEEADKAFQE
+1545 GALGSAADAAFQA
-1558 YIDKMIDGYKERGD
+1558 YIDQMIAGYKERGD

-1661 SFLQLQG
+1661 SFMQLQG

-1698 NLTQALYEAGAT
+1698 DLTQALYEAGAT
-1710 GATFSQEFLDYVSQ
+1710 GATFSQGFLDYIAD

-1839 FTGAVINGF
+1839 FTSAVTNGF

-1961 MKGQQDALN
+1961 MKGQQEALN
-1970 GTMAEAAA
+1970 GTMGGVASAAN
-1978 GSTEALAATGPQFYS
+1978 SALGATGPQFFS
-1993 TGQGLAGQIA
+1993 TGVGLAGQIA

-2019 TVSAA
+2019 TVSSA
-2024 LAAARAEA
+2024 LAAAQAEA
-2032 SRAGSI
+2032 SRAQSI
-2038 ADSIRASSV
+2038 ADSIKSSYSAAAQRASSP
-2047 SSHSVSAASQMPA
+2047 M
-2060 AASMR
+2060 
-2065 SMIAAQA
+2065 MIAAQA
-2072 AAPASVRN
+2072 APNISTAN
-2080 TSVSMSFTVNTQP
+2080 TVNMTFTVNQQP

>member
-379 EAASARETANA
+379 EAASASETANA

-441 MERFGSYAL
+441 MERFGSYAM

-490 SADQILA
+490 SADKILA

-503 ELGVAIE
+503 ELGVATE

-528 DAETA
+528 DAEAA

-584 SIVGMATPDMLAL
+584 SIVGMTTPDMLAL

-640 NMSAEQFAA
+640 NMSADQFAA
-649 AWERRPLEAIMAF
+649 AWEKRPLEAITAF

-703 QNGELSTMEANAK
+703 QNGELSVMDANAQ

-822 DVYKKMKSGK
+822 DVYKKLKDGK
-832 EAFNSLTKGVDAARM
+832 KAFSQLTKGVDAARI

-900 ALVGQLIEAK
+900 VLVGQLIELKQKSDLVDAAFKDVRDIVPQASGSIDGAK
-910 QREDELA
+910 DSVDELA
-917 EASVSFA
+917 SSYEDLLRDMKRSNEQFKTDMEQTAQTDRQLSNYIDTIEELGNKGNLTAGEQARLNEAVQGYK
-924 DIQSSVATAAE
+924 DITGDTSDIIDNQTGALQVNTEELRNNARAWSDKAKAE
-935 SASGSLD
+935 
-942 GYASSLDDVVDA
+942 GYASYA
-954 ASDALDNTKQLND
+954 ASKYAEYADAQLKMDEATQAVAEAQERYNEALDAYNKAEGWDKNVTKRNDLLEAERNLEQAKQLLGDTEEQALQTKSAADEASISSAVLASNLSSELKDSIMAMGPEAMEYGFNIATSLQQGIESGAIGLPDALAFINTGVTSAFAALPPSMYEKGSEAMMSLVQAMNDKQ
-967 NIKETFTSIA
+967 
-977 TDGNLLDGYVDVIE
+977 
-991 RLANKSDLSAS
+991 LSAS
-1002 EQAELKTAVEGYNSI
+1002 EASTLIMAAVNGTFDSLPEDLRGKATAALNSFVAELANTQSVTDA
-1017 TGDQLSVVDSVNGKI
+1017 TG
-1032 QDQNGELLENIDMLR
+1032 
-1047 QSAQAWIDNAKAQA
+1047 
-1061 SQDLLIEAYK
+1061 
-1071 QQAEAQ
+1071 
-1077 DAATEA
+1077 
-1083 HKRWQQ
+1083 
-1089 EQQKLENGGASY
+1089 
-1101 TDVKAAAEAYEDAST
+1101 
-1116 ALDSANDKVK
+1116 KVK
-1126 GLEATTTVA
+1126 
-1135 SAAINANLKAA
+1135 S
-1146 LEQLPLSAQAA
+1146 
-1157 GTDIGLKLQEGI
+1157 
-1169 DAGKVNVDQAAMF
+1169 
-1182 LTDGVKTALASLPPE
+1182 
-1197 QLANGIAVAM
+1197 
-1207 QLAEGISTGSVNPQ
+1207 
-1221 LAAGFLVDAVANQVS
+1221 DAVAGLNGIEGEFGKKGDDSSTSLAEALSAGGPLVNQS
-1236 TLPASMQTAGMNA
+1236 SATLMEACLEGVDPVAASM
-1249 VMELATQLSNGTV
+1249 TQKGT
-1262 NATEA
+1262 E
-1267 SQLIAAAV
+1267 
-1275 TGSMDG
+1275 G
-1281 LPSDLQAKAGEAVT
+1281 GE
-1295 ALNSALQG
+1295 N
-1303 GDSEAFASGTLLK
+1303 FAS
-1316 DSAVKGA
+1316 
-1323 SNLPS
+1323 
-1328 DLGQLGTDG
+1328 
-1337 SERFNS
+1337 
-1343 NLAAGEGG
+1343 
-1351 ANASGMT
+1351 
-1358 LEQAASAGVQ
+1358 
-1368 PVVDNLGTYGADG
+1368 
-1381 GEAFATGVGSAEGST
+1381 GVGSAEGST
-1396 STNASSLANATE
+1396 YSSAESLASATE
-1408 AAKANNSSASGW
+1408 AAKNNNGNASWW
-1420 GSELGR
+1420 GEELGR
-1426 NFAAGIKSAYQWVA
+1426 NFAAGIKAAYQWVA

-1488 DVAKAAEENAQE
+1488 EVAKAAEANAQE

-1514 LSQGEWIYGYHAAV
+1514 LSQGEWIFGYHAAV

-1533 LLAGKDKVGEAA
+1533 LYSGVDEAA
-1545 KGVAEEADKAFQE
+1545 NAAESVADAAEKEFQE
-1558 YIDKMIDGYKERGD
+1558 YIDKMIAGYEKRGD
-1572 EFAEVSTEIAEAIWG
+1572 EMIEVSTEMAEAIWG
-1587 TIAPSIDAVDY
+1587 VFLPMANAEEYV
-1598 IKPFT
+1598 KPFT
-1603 GEVYD
+1603 GAVYD
-1608 SMKVLEDAGFSLDQY
+1608 SMKVLESAGMTLDQY
-1623 SDKLED
+1623 ASKMED
-1629 MAEKKAEWDK
+1629 MAEKKADWDK
-1639 KAAAGLSDSEKE
+1639 KMAASDLSDSTKE
-1651 SYEKFLKEYD
+1651 SYADFMEEYNEFLA
-1661 SFLQLQG
+1661 LQS
-1668 KLTASVE
+1668 KLSASME
-1675 SMREWQGLYKMKDT
+1675 DMREWQGLYKMKDT
-1689 IISTTDASE
+1689 LISSTTASE
-1698 NLTQALYEAGAT
+1698 DLADALWDAGQS
-1710 GATFSQEFLDYVSQ
+1710 GATFSKEFLDYVAD

-1729 VKALKQL
+1729 VKALRQL

-1741 DALQEMSDSFRDMAI
+1741 DALQEASDSFRDMAI
-1756 AEREAEL
+1756 AEKEAEVN
-1763 AGREL
+1763 AKSL
-1768 YVNSLAYTDFKTPK
+1768 YVNSLAHTNFKTQR
-1782 EQLLDYRETVLD
+1782 EQMLEFRDTVLD
-1794 VREAIYSDDGLS
+1794 VREAMYSDDGLS

-1839 FTGAVINGF
+1839 FTSAVSNGF

-1871 EAQKWSEN
+1871 EAQEWSKN
-1879 LQTVF
+1879 LQEVF
-1884 SKVPESI
+1884 AKVPESI

-1901 EGGFDQWGKV
+1901 EGGFDTWGKV

-1916 GQSSEAIQSY
+1916 QQTPEQIAKY

-1932 SIKEAQMSGMEAFKA
+1932 SMKEAQISGIEAFKA
-1947 LAPGEEMVQAMIEG
+1947 LAPGEEMVQAIIDG
-1961 MKGQQDALN
+1961 MGEKQDDLN
-1970 GTMAEAAA
+1970 GAVTDASGNAVIEMLNTAPQWESA
-1978 GSTEALAATGPQFYS
+1978 GATVAGALVPGIMSQANA
-1993 TGQGLAGQIA
+1993 IA
-2003 AGIQSQ
+2003 S
-2009 IDSIAAAAAA
+2009 AAAAV
-2019 TVSAA
+2019 VSQA
-2024 LAAARAEA
+2024 
-2032 SRAGSI
+2032 I
-2038 ADSIRASSV
+2038 A
-2047 SSHSVSAASQMPA
+2047 
-2060 AASMR
+2060 
-2065 SMIAAQA
+2065 AAQA
-2072 AAPASVRN
+2072 AASGAAAAGQAAAASYKASAQRAASPMMMAAQAAPNISTAN
-2080 TSVSMSFTVNTQP
+2080 TVNMTFTVNQQP

>member
-155 ISELQSIGAITDEQI
+155 ISELRSIGAITDEQI

-219 LDAPSDIAKTLSS
+219 LDAPSDIAKSLSP

-255 AALRLDPSNMDA
+255 SALRLDPSNMDA
-267 ARRKMTDLGAAT
+267 ARRKMTDLGAAA

-326 TALKSMQGRLE
+326 TALKTMQGRLE

-342 YTKLGDNPDETYDTF
+342 YTRLGDNPDETYDTF
-357 AKAAAEIQE
+357 TKAAAEIQE

-404 ESQAKQ
+404 ESQAKH

-503 ELGVAIE
+503 ELGVATE

-584 SIVGMATPDMLAL
+584 SIVGMTTPDMLAL

-640 NMSAEQFAA
+640 NMSADKFAA
-649 AWERRPLEAIMAF
+649 AWEKRPLEAITAF

-703 QNGELSTMEANAK
+703 QNGELSVMDANAQ

-822 DVYKKMKSGK
+822 DVYKKLKNGK
-832 EAFNSLTKGVDAARM
+832 KAFSQLTKGVDAARM

-875 GAKALNV
+875 GANLMKTGLLGLKVAAVTLAVAGIGVLVAKQMEMERHQQLVNDAL
-882 ATSALK
+882 TSAES
-888 FTIAGLAIGAVA
+888 IVEGAG
-900 ALVGQLIEAK
+900 
-910 QREDELA
+910 
-917 EASVSFA
+917 ASY
-924 DIQSSVATAAE
+924 E
-935 SASGSLD
+935 SAASGID
-942 GYASSLDDVVDA
+942 TMRYASDETLRSL
-954 ASDALDNTKQLND
+954 KELND
-967 NIKETFTSIA
+967 QLKSDMDEMAANEGTLDSYVDTIEELGNK
-977 TDGNLLDGYVDVIE
+977 GNLTAY
-991 RLANKSDLSAS
+991 
-1002 EQAELKTAVEGYNSI
+1002 EQEKLKLAVEGYNSI
-1017 TGDQLSVVDSVNGKI
+1017 TGDSVGITDAQTGALTRNTDEIRRNAEAWKERAKAEAYAEYAKEYAKEQADAEMKLAEAKDQLAQAQRDYNKAVTDLNNANTAGDRDAAVEASARVEQLSEKI
-1032 QDQNGELLENIDMLR
+1032 SNLKQNIEEYGGAFESAGEGFDYFTNKAAIAGAAIDTQLKASLENLPTEMQPIGLNMAVALQRGIDEGSISVDDAVRRLNELSTLRISELPDQLKPYAVQAMNAISTAITDGTVDVDTAMQMLVEV
-1047 QSAQAWIDNAKAQA
+1047 AKTPPAELPALFEKYGVQMPEEMA
-1061 SQDLLIEAYK
+1061 AAIEANASLVGSASATVSNK
-1071 QQAEAQ
+1071 ALGPIQG
-1077 DAATEA
+1077 AA
-1083 HKRWQQ
+1083 
-1089 EQQKLENGGASY
+1089 GATY
-1101 TDVKAAAEAYEDAST
+1101 GLGVDFVYGYAAGLTDNVAINSVVSSAAAIAKNAIAAVKAAQNSNSPSKE
-1116 ALDSANDKVK
+1116 SAKLGVDF
-1126 GLEATTTVA
+1126 GDGYSLG
-1135 SAAINANLKAA
+1135 I
-1146 LEQLPLSAQAA
+1146 
-1157 GTDIGLKLQEGI
+1157 TDTSE
-1169 DAGKVNVDQAAMF
+1169 
-1182 LTDGVKTALASLPPE
+1182 E
-1197 QLANGIAVAM
+1197 
-1207 QLAEGISTGSVNPQ
+1207 
-1221 LAAGFLVDAVANQVS
+1221 
-1236 TLPASMQTAGMNA
+1236 
-1249 VMELATQLSNGTV
+1249 
-1262 NATEA
+1262 
-1267 SQLIAAAV
+1267 
-1275 TGSMDG
+1275 
-1281 LPSDLQAKAGEAVT
+1281 AGEA
-1295 ALNSALQG
+1295 
-1303 GDSEAFASGTLLK
+1303 
-1316 DSAVKGA
+1316 
-1323 SNLPS
+1323 
-1328 DLGQLGTDG
+1328 
-1337 SERFNS
+1337 
-1343 NLAAGEGG
+1343 
-1351 ANASGMT
+1351 
-1358 LEQAASAGVQ
+1358 
-1368 PVVDNLGTYGADG
+1368 G
-1381 GEAFATGVGSAEGST
+1381 GE
-1396 STNASSLANATE
+1396 LAN
-1408 AAKANNSSASGW
+1408 
-1420 GSELGR
+1420 
-1426 NFAAGIKSAYQWVA
+1426 
-1440 DAAASIAQAAAD
+1440 IA
-1452 FLHHSKPK
+1452 L
-1460 KGPLSEGEEI
+1460 
-1470 WGKHASQNFAKG
+1470 
-1482 LEKGKS
+1482 
-1488 DVAKAAEENAQE
+1488 
-1500 VADYLAHS
+1500 LA
-1508 QPKKGP
+1508 
-1514 LSQGEWIYGYHAAV
+1514 LDTTSQGSWTSGYHAAV

-1533 LLAGKDKVGEAA
+1533 LYSGVDEAA
-1545 KGVAEEADKAFQE
+1545 NAAESVADAAEKEFQE
-1558 YIDKMIDGYKERGD
+1558 YIDKMIAGYEKRGD
-1572 EFAEVSTEIAEAIWG
+1572 EMIEVSTEMAEAIWG
-1587 TIAPSIDAVDY
+1587 VFLPMANAEEYV
-1598 IKPFT
+1598 KPFT
-1603 GEVYD
+1603 GAVYD
-1608 SMKVLEDAGFSLDQY
+1608 SMKVLESAGMTLDQY
-1623 SDKLED
+1623 ASKMED
-1629 MAEKKAEWDK
+1629 MAEKKADWDK
-1639 KAAAGLSDSEKE
+1639 KMAAGLSDSEKE

-1661 SFLQLQG
+1661 SFMQLQG

-1689 IISTTDASE
+1689 LISSTTASE
-1698 NLTQALYEAGAT
+1698 DLADALWDAGQS
-1710 GATFSQEFLDYVSQ
+1710 GATFSKEFLDYVAD

-1729 VKALKQL
+1729 VKALRQL

-1756 AEREAEL
+1756 AEKEAEVN
-1763 AGREL
+1763 AKSL
-1768 YVNSLAYTDFKTPK
+1768 YVNSLAHTNFKTQR
-1782 EQLLDYRETVLD
+1782 EQMLEFRSTVLD
-1794 VREAIYSDDGLS
+1794 VREALYSDDGLTQ
-1806 NAFKMTGTSAEGFAA
+1806 AFKYTGTSAEGFAA

-1828 TMEDFKSQYAD
+1828 TMEDFKSKYSD
-1839 FTGAVINGF
+1839 FTSAVSNGF

-1871 EAQKWSEN
+1871 EAQEWSKN
-1879 LQTVF
+1879 LQEVF
-1884 SKVPESI
+1884 AKVPESI

-1901 EGGFDQWGKV
+1901 EGGFDTWGKV

-1916 GQSSEAIQSY
+1916 QQTPEQIAKY

-1932 SIKEAQMSGMEAFKA
+1932 SMKEAQISGIEAFKA
-1947 LAPGEEMVQAMIEG
+1947 LAPGEEMVQAIIDG
-1961 MKGQQDALN
+1961 MGEKQDDLN
-1970 GTMAEAAA
+1970 GAVTDASGNAVIEMLNTAPQWESAGATVAGALVPGIMSQASAIASAAA
-1978 GSTEALAATGPQFYS
+1978 AVV
-1993 TGQGLAGQIA
+1993 
-2003 AGIQSQ
+2003 SQ
-2009 IDSIAAAAAA
+2009 AIAAAQ
-2019 TVSAA
+2019 
-2024 LAAARAEA
+2024 AEA
-2032 SRAGSI
+2032 SRAQGI
-2038 ADSIRASSV
+2038 ADSIKSSYSAAAQRASSP
-2047 SSHSVSAASQMPA
+2047 M
-2060 AASMR
+2060 M
-2065 SMIAAQA
+2065 MAAQA
-2072 AAPASVRN
+2072 APNISTAN
-2080 TSVSMSFTVNTQP
+2080 TVNMTFTVNQQP

>member
-72 LKNLDKGFESL
+72 LRTSK
-83 EGKKV
+83 EGLRQLGNTKMD
-88 LSGTVKTVKQLASET
+88 GAVKSIKQVASET
-103 ENASLAAQQAL
+103 ENAALAAQHAH
-114 DRYNKVDAMLERMNA
+114 DRYNKVDAMLERLNT
-129 TLNKQAQATGKVS
+129 TLNKQAKFAGADKD
-142 ESFDIRGMGAEHA
+142 FDVRKMGADEA
-155 ISELQSIGAITDEQI
+155 IAALKELNAITIDQADEL
-170 TKFRHLKTAWRD
+170 RYLKALWHE
-182 AFNDKAAKDAVVTLQ
+182 AFDDKAIKDKV
-197 KMGNDAEATR
+197 AEF
-207 AELKKLGVDMAA
+207 KKLSNEVDATEAEIKKLSSDMASLSEPTGISKGFSS
-219 LDAPSDIAKTLSS
+219 LDK
-232 VDDQL
+232 QL
-237 AKADANAKYLASD
+237 AHVDAQAKYLSSD

-267 ARRKMTDLGAAT
+267 ARRKMADLGASA
-279 DIANEKAGLL
+279 DLAAQKAALL
-289 KKKLDAYKSAG
+289 KKKLDGYESSG
-300 IDAAASDMARLA
+300 ISAAASEMGDLTKAAVEANAAYA
-312 EEADKANTEYAQSL
+312 ESL
-326 TALKSMQGRLE
+326 SALKTMQGRLSQLKAE
-337 QLRAE
+337 QQNMSDDPKTTSAQYEALSSEIAE
-342 YTKLGDNPDETYDTF
+342 CESQVK
-357 AKAAAEIQE
+357 
-366 CVSKVDQLKAAER
+366 QLKAAE
-379 EAASARETANA
+379 ESAASARETANA
-390 KKEYAELAQEMQQA
+390 KKEYAELAQEIQQA
-404 ESQAKQ
+404 ESQAKH

-421 SNWTHMKTLG
+421 SNWTYMKTLG

-490 SADQILA
+490 SADKILA

-503 ELGVAIE
+503 ELGVATE

-584 SIVGMATPDMLAL
+584 SIVGMTTPDMLAL

-640 NMSAEQFAA
+640 NMSADQFAA
-649 AWERRPLEAIMAF
+649 AWEKRPLEAIMAF

-703 QNGELSTMEANAK
+703 QNGELSVMDANAQ

-809 GLSVIATMGTGLS
+809 GLSVIASMGTGLS
-822 DVYKKMKSGK
+822 DVYRKFKKGK
-832 EAFNSLTKGVDAARM
+832 EAFNTLTKGVDAARL
-847 VLGPMASQADVAAL
+847 VLGPMASEADVAAL

-977 TDGNLLDGYVDVIE
+977 TDGKLLDGYVDAIE

-1089 EQQKLENGGASY
+1089 EQQKLENGEASY

-1197 QLANGIAVAM
+1197 QQANGIAVAM

-1281 LPSDLQAKAGEAVT
+1281 LPADLQAKAGDAVT

-1303 GDSEAFASGTLLK
+1303 GDSEAFASGALLK

-1337 SERFNS
+1337 SEQFNS

-1368 PVVDNLGTYGADG
+1368 PVVDNLGTYGTEG
-1381 GEAFATGVGSAEGST
+1381 GEEFASGVGSAEGST
-1396 STNASSLANATE
+1396 SSSASSLATATE

-1488 DVAKAAEENAQE
+1488 EVAKAAEANAQE

-1514 LSQGEWIYGYHAAV
+1514 LSQGEWIFGYHAAV

-1533 LLAGKDKVGEAA
+1533 LYSGVDEAA
-1545 KGVAEEADKAFQE
+1545 NAAESVADAAEKEFQE
-1558 YIDKMIDGYKERGD
+1558 YIDKMIAGYEKRGD
-1572 EFAEVSTEIAEAIWG
+1572 EMIEVSTEIAEAIWG
-1587 TIAPSIDAVDY
+1587 VFLPMANAEEYV
-1598 IKPFT
+1598 KPFT
-1603 GEVYD
+1603 GAVYD
-1608 SMKVLEDAGFSLDQY
+1608 SMKALESAGMTLDQY

-1661 SFLQLQG
+1661 SFMQLQG

-1689 IISTTDASE
+1689 LISSTTASE
-1698 NLTQALYEAGAT
+1698 DLADALWDAGQS
-1710 GATFSQEFLDYVSQ
+1710 GATFSKEFLDYVAD

-1729 VKALKQL
+1729 VKALRQL

-1756 AEREAEL
+1756 AEKEAEVN
-1763 AGREL
+1763 AKSL
-1768 YVNSLAYTDFKTPK
+1768 YVNSLAHTNFKTQR
-1782 EQLLDYRETVLD
+1782 EQMLEFRSAVLD
-1794 VREAIYSDDGLS
+1794 VREALYSDEGLS
-1806 NAFKMTGTSAEGFAA
+1806 QAFKYTGTSAEGFAA

-1828 TMEDFKSQYAD
+1828 TMEDFKSKYSD
-1839 FTGAVINGF
+1839 FTSAVTNGF

-1871 EAQKWSEN
+1871 EAQEWSKN
-1879 LQTVF
+1879 LQEVF
-1884 SKVPESI
+1884 AKVPESI

-1901 EGGFDQWGKV
+1901 EGGFDTWGKV

-1916 GQSSEAIQSY
+1916 QQTPEQIAKY

-1932 SIKEAQMSGMEAFKA
+1932 SMKEAQISGIEAFKA
-1947 LAPGEEMVQAMIEG
+1947 LAPGEEMVQAIIDG
-1961 MKGQQDALN
+1961 MGEKQDDLN
-1970 GTMAEAAA
+1970 GAVTDASGNAVIEMLNTAPQWESA
-1978 GSTEALAATGPQFYS
+1978 GATVAGALVP
-1993 TGQGLAGQIA
+1993 
-2003 AGIQSQ
+2003 GIMSQ
-2009 IDSIAAAAAA
+2009 ANAIAAAAAA
-2019 TVSAA
+2019 VVSQA
-2024 LAAARAEA
+2024 
-2032 SRAGSI
+2032 I
-2038 ADSIRASSV
+2038 A
-2047 SSHSVSAASQMPA
+2047 
-2060 AASMR
+2060 
-2065 SMIAAQA
+2065 AAQA
-2072 AAPASVRN
+2072 AASGAAAAGQAAAASYKASAQRASSPMMMAAQAAPNISTAN
-2080 TSVSMSFTVNTQP
+2080 TVNMTFTVNQQP

>member
-72 LKNLDKGFESL
+72 LRTSK
-83 EGKKV
+83 EGLRQLGNTKMD
-88 LSGTVKTVKQLASET
+88 GAVKSIKQVASET
-103 ENASLAAQQAL
+103 ENAALAAQHAH
-114 DRYNKVDAMLERMNA
+114 DRYNKVDAMLERLNT
-129 TLNKQAQATGKVS
+129 TLNKQAKFAGADKD
-142 ESFDIRGMGAEHA
+142 FDVRKMGADEAIAALKELNAITIDQADELRYLKALWHEA
-155 ISELQSIGAITDEQI
+155 FDDKAIKDKVAEFKKLSNEIDATEAEIKKLSSDMASISEPTGISKGFSSL
-170 TKFRHLKTAWRD
+170 
-182 AFNDKAAKDAVVTLQ
+182 DK
-197 KMGNDAEATR
+197 
-207 AELKKLGVDMAA
+207 
-219 LDAPSDIAKTLSS
+219 
-232 VDDQL
+232 QL
-237 AKADANAKYLASD
+237 AQVGAQAKYLSSD

-267 ARRKMTDLGAAT
+267 ARRKMADLGASA
-279 DIANEKAGLL
+279 DLAAQKAALL
-289 KKKLDAYKSAG
+289 KKKLDGYESSG
-300 IDAAASDMARLA
+300 ISAAASEMGDLTKAAVEANAAYA
-312 EEADKANTEYAQSL
+312 ESL
-326 TALKSMQGRLE
+326 SALKTMQGRLSQLKAE
-337 QLRAE
+337 QQNMSDDPKTTSAQYEALSSEIAE
-342 YTKLGDNPDETYDTF
+342 CESQVK
-357 AKAAAEIQE
+357 
-366 CVSKVDQLKAAER
+366 QLKAAE
-379 EAASARETANA
+379 ESAASARETANA

-404 ESQAKQ
+404 ESQAKH

-584 SIVGMATPDMLAL
+584 SIVGMTTPDMLAL

-640 NMSAEQFAA
+640 NMSADQFAA
-649 AWERRPLEAIMAF
+649 AWEKRPLEAITAF

-703 QNGELSTMEANAK
+703 QNGELSVMDANAQ

-900 ALVGQLIEAK
+900 ALVGQLIELKQKSDLVDAAFKDVRDIVPQASGSIDGAK
-910 QREDELA
+910 DSVDELA
-917 EASVSFA
+917 SSYEDLLRDMKRSNEQFKTDMEQTAQTDRQLSNYIDTIEELGNKGNLTAGEQARLNEAVQGYK
-924 DIQSSVATAAE
+924 DITGDTSDIIDNQTGALQVNTEELRNNARAWSDKAKAE
-935 SASGSLD
+935 
-942 GYASSLDDVVDA
+942 GYASYA
-954 ASDALDNTKQLND
+954 ASKYAEYADAQLKMDEATQAVAEAQERYNEALDAYNKAEGWDKNVTKRNDLLEAERNLEQAKQLLGDTEEQALQTKSAADEASISSAVLASNLSSELKDSIMAMGPEAMEYGFNIATSLQQGIESGAIGLPDALAFINTGVTSAFAALPPSMYEKGSEAMMSLVQAMNDKQ
-967 NIKETFTSIA
+967 
-977 TDGNLLDGYVDVIE
+977 
-991 RLANKSDLSAS
+991 LSAS
-1002 EQAELKTAVEGYNSI
+1002 EASTLIMAAVNGTFDSLPEDLRGKATAALNSFVAELANTQSVTDA
-1017 TGDQLSVVDSVNGKI
+1017 TG
-1032 QDQNGELLENIDMLR
+1032 
-1047 QSAQAWIDNAKAQA
+1047 
-1061 SQDLLIEAYK
+1061 
-1071 QQAEAQ
+1071 
-1077 DAATEA
+1077 
-1083 HKRWQQ
+1083 
-1089 EQQKLENGGASY
+1089 
-1101 TDVKAAAEAYEDAST
+1101 
-1116 ALDSANDKVK
+1116 KVK
-1126 GLEATTTVA
+1126 
-1135 SAAINANLKAA
+1135 S
-1146 LEQLPLSAQAA
+1146 
-1157 GTDIGLKLQEGI
+1157 
-1169 DAGKVNVDQAAMF
+1169 
-1182 LTDGVKTALASLPPE
+1182 
-1197 QLANGIAVAM
+1197 
-1207 QLAEGISTGSVNPQ
+1207 
-1221 LAAGFLVDAVANQVS
+1221 DAVAGLNGIEGEFGKKGDDSSTSLAEALSAGGPLVNQS
-1236 TLPASMQTAGMNA
+1236 SATLMEACLEGVDPVAASM
-1249 VMELATQLSNGTV
+1249 TQKGT
-1262 NATEA
+1262 E
-1267 SQLIAAAV
+1267 
-1275 TGSMDG
+1275 G
-1281 LPSDLQAKAGEAVT
+1281 GE
-1295 ALNSALQG
+1295 N
-1303 GDSEAFASGTLLK
+1303 FAS
-1316 DSAVKGA
+1316 
-1323 SNLPS
+1323 
-1328 DLGQLGTDG
+1328 
-1337 SERFNS
+1337 
-1343 NLAAGEGG
+1343 
-1351 ANASGMT
+1351 
-1358 LEQAASAGVQ
+1358 
-1368 PVVDNLGTYGADG
+1368 
-1381 GEAFATGVGSAEGST
+1381 GVGSAEGST
-1396 STNASSLANATE
+1396 YSSAESLASATE
-1408 AAKANNSSASGW
+1408 AAKNNNGNASWW
-1420 GSELGR
+1420 GEELGR
-1426 NFAAGIKSAYQWVA
+1426 NFAAGIKAAYQWVA

-1488 DVAKAAEENAQE
+1488 DVAKAAEANAQE

-1514 LSQGEWIYGYHAAV
+1514 LSQGEWIFGYHAAV

-1533 LLAGKDKVGEAA
+1533 LYSGVDEAA
-1545 KGVAEEADKAFQE
+1545 NAAESVADAAEKEFQE
-1558 YIDKMIDGYKERGD
+1558 YIDKMIAGYEKRGD
-1572 EFAEVSTEIAEAIWG
+1572 EMIEVSTEMAEAIWG
-1587 TIAPSIDAVDY
+1587 VFLPMANAEEYV
-1598 IKPFT
+1598 KPFT
-1603 GEVYD
+1603 GAVYD
-1608 SMKVLEDAGFSLDQY
+1608 SMKVLESAGMTLDQY
-1623 SDKLED
+1623 ASKMED
-1629 MAEKKAEWDK
+1629 MAEKKADWDK
-1639 KAAAGLSDSEKE
+1639 KMAASDVNDSTKE
-1651 SYEKFLKEYD
+1651 SYADFMEEYNEFLA
-1661 SFLQLQG
+1661 LQS
-1668 KLTASVE
+1668 KLSASME
-1675 SMREWQGLYKMKDT
+1675 DMREWQGLYKMKDT
-1689 IISTTDASE
+1689 LISSTTASE
-1698 NLTQALYEAGAT
+1698 DLADALWDAGQS
-1710 GATFSQEFLDYVSQ
+1710 GATFSKEFLDYVAD

-1729 VKALKQL
+1729 VKALRQL

-1756 AEREAEL
+1756 AEKEAEVN
-1763 AGREL
+1763 AKSL
-1768 YVNSLAYTDFKTPK
+1768 YVNSLAHTNFKTQRDQML
-1782 EQLLDYRETVLD
+1782 EFRSTVLD
-1794 VREAIYSDDGLS
+1794 VREALYSDDGLTQ
-1806 NAFKMTGTSAEGFAA
+1806 AFKYTGTSAEGFAA

-1828 TMEDFKSQYAD
+1828 TMEDFKSKYSD
-1839 FTGAVINGF
+1839 FTSAVSNGF

-1871 EAQKWSEN
+1871 EAQEWSKN
-1879 LQTVF
+1879 LQEVF
-1884 SKVPESI
+1884 AKVPESI

-1901 EGGFDQWGKV
+1901 EGGFDTWGKV

-1916 GQSSEAIQSY
+1916 QQTPEQIAKY

-1932 SIKEAQMSGMEAFKA
+1932 SMKEAQISGIEAFKA
-1947 LAPGEEMVQAMIEG
+1947 LAPGEEMVQAIIDG
-1961 MKGQQDALN
+1961 MGEKQDDLN
-1970 GTMAEAAA
+1970 GAVTDASGNAVIEMLNTAPQWQSA
-1978 GSTEALAATGPQFYS
+1978 GATVAGALVP
-1993 TGQGLAGQIA
+1993 
-2003 AGIQSQ
+2003 GIMSQ
-2009 IDSIAAAAAA
+2009 ANAIAAAAAA
-2019 TVSAA
+2019 VVSQA
-2024 LAAARAEA
+2024 
-2032 SRAGSI
+2032 I
-2038 ADSIRASSV
+2038 A
-2047 SSHSVSAASQMPA
+2047 
-2060 AASMR
+2060 
-2065 SMIAAQA
+2065 AAQA
-2072 AAPASVRN
+2072 AASGAAAAGQAAAASYKASAQRAASPMMMAAQAAPNISTAN
-2080 TSVSMSFTVNTQP
+2080 TVNMTFTVNQQP